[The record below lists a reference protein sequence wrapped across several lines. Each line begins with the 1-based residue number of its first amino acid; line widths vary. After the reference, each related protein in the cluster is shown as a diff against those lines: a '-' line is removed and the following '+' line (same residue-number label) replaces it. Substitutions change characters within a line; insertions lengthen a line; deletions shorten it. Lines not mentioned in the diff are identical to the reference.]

1 MGNKSIQKFFAD
13 QNSVIDL
20 SSLGNAKGAKVS
32 LSGPDMNITTP
43 RGSVI
48 IVNGALYS
56 SIKGNNLAV
65 KFKDKTITG
74 AKILGSV
81 DLKDIQLERIDSS
94 LVDSAQV
101 EKKGNGKRRNKK
113 EEEEL
118 KKQLDDA
125 ENAKKEADKA
135 KEEAEKAKEAAEKA
149 LNEAFEVQNSSKQ
162 IEEMLQNFLADNV
175 AKDNLAQQSD
185 ASQQNTQAKA
195 TQASKQ
201 NDAEKVL
208 PQPINKNTS
217 TGKSNSSKNEENKL
231 DAESVKEPL
240 KVTLA
245 LAAESNSGSKD
256 DSITNFT
263 KPQFVGS
270 TAPNATVII
279 KINGIAVGQAVA
291 DSLGNFTFT
300 APETLT
306 DGTYNLEAEAKTAD
320 GSGSAKLVITI
331 DSVTDKPT
339 FELSP
344 ESSVSGHKGLT
355 PTLTPSIVGTA
366 EENAKVDIYVDNKL
380 VASVDVDKDG
390 NWSYEFKDN
399 ELSEGENSIKVV
411 AVDKAGNK
419 NETTDS
425 IITDTIAPE
434 KPTIELD
441 DSSDSG
447 IKNDNITNSTL
458 PTFIGVAEPGSTV
471 SIYLGLKH
479 LGEVIVAKDG
489 TWSYTL
495 TTPLKDGEYNITATA
510 TDIAGHTS
518 ATANLPFTID
528 TRISYF
534 SAEIETT
541 NDSGIVGDN
550 VTNNT
555 RPTFTGKT
563 EPNAIISVINSETG
577 EEVIFKAN
585 DKGEWTFNF
594 TSDSVEGI
602 NNLTFTVEDV
612 AGNKKDFS
620 FSYVIDTIAPV
631 PPTVSLE
638 DYVVLPNGIILSGND
653 LPALVGTAEPKS
665 TILLMR
671 DGKLYDSIEVD
682 SNGTWNYQFSNKFLQ
697 GAYDIEII
705 SQDAAGNKSSTVKY
719 SFTIQ
724 TEVVPPKAELD
735 ASDDSGAKGDWIT
748 NKHNALT
755 LLGTADRFATVNIL
769 IDGKTIGVTTADAD
783 GNWNFDISRNLS
795 DNVYKITVESIDPL
809 GRTSSVDYQL
819 TIDSFTPIPTVMLH
833 DSADS
838 GVKGDMITKIN
849 TPLFTGMAEANA
861 KVSIY
866 VDGVLSG
873 EAIAGDDGVW
883 NFQFTTAL
891 SDGSHD
897 VTVKVEDIAGN
908 TASSSAYNFQI
919 VTQTQKPTIE
929 LVNDTGVDNTDHIIN
944 EKNPALTGTAAP
956 YSTVKLYIDGALIAE
971 VRTNKDGRWE
981 YTLKA
986 DQGLVDG
993 DHRITASVEDIA
1005 GNIAHSDPFLISV
1018 DTAISIPIVSLSP
1031 DSDSGI
1037 SDDNLTNI
1045 VKPTLHLK
1053 DIDPDIIS
1061 VQVWDAMSDTQI
1073 GVATQQPDGSWA
1085 YTFTSDLTEGLHQVY
1100 VKVEDIAGNKA
1111 NSAIFDFT
1119 IDTTVSTPVISL
1131 LSKDDTG
1138 VTGDNLTNI
1147 NKPGFAIS
1155 GVDADAH
1162 RVVVQVMHNG
1172 VSEEI
1177 ELSHLNGSW
1186 LFIPGNTWADGSY
1199 TLTVKVEDKAGNTNY
1214 SAPLTVVIDTQ
1225 IAIDGVELVNDSG
1238 VKGDNMTNDDRPH
1251 FRVTVPTDV
1260 NEVRLSIDGGNSWVQ
1275 ATPGVAG
1282 SWEYIWPTDLADG
1295 QYTLTVEATDKAGN
1309 TVTKTIDFAVDTTL
1323 SVPVIVLDSADDTG
1337 IQGDN
1342 MTNSTQPTFALQ
1354 HIDDDAVRV
1363 TVSVEHGGVTTTFD
1377 ATKGTGGWTF
1387 TPPTSWADG
1396 DYTLSVSVEDKA
1408 GNTSHSA
1415 SLTVTVDTQIAIN
1428 NIELVNDS
1436 GIPDDNLTNNVRPHF
1451 QVTVPTD
1458 VNVVRLSIDGGKTWF
1473 NATQSATPGVWDYIW
1488 PDDVADGGYTLTVEA
1503 TDEAGNKATQTLD
1516 FTIDTTLSVPTLSL
1530 DSADDSG
1537 IAGDNITNVK
1547 TPGFTLN
1554 NIDTDV
1560 SRVIVEVMHNGIKQ
1574 EVPLVQTGGQ
1584 WRFAPTSDWADGDY
1598 ILTVKVEDR
1607 AGNVKQSAPLTVTV
1621 DTHIA
1626 IDRIELVNDSGIP
1639 GDNLTNEAR
1648 PHFQVTVPADV
1659 NGVRLSIDGG
1669 KTWFDATQSATS
1681 GVWDYTWL
1689 TNVANGPH
1697 TLMVEASDKAGNKT
1711 TQKLD
1716 FTIDTI
1722 LSEPTITLDSADDSA
1737 AGDNIT
1743 NVKMPGFTLGNIDA
1757 DVTKVVVTVAHDG
1770 KNQQIELIKNGGVWR
1785 FTPGAAWTDGDYT
1798 LTVKVEDKAGNTN
1811 YSAPLTVTIDTQTS
1825 IDRIELLNDTGIVG
1839 DNLTNEARPQFHITV
1854 PTDVNSVQL
1863 SLDGGINW
1871 VNATLTSDGVWEYIW
1886 PTDLVENTYTLTVKA
1901 TDVAGNTATETL
1913 NFIIDTTL
1921 STPTITLDSADDSGT
1936 ANDNKTN
1943 VKTPGFIIGGID
1955 SDVTQVVVQVM
1966 RDGHSEEVE
1975 LTQTN
1980 GQWRFVPGSA
1990 WTDGDY
1996 TLTVTVKDEAGNI
2009 RHSAPLT
2016 VTIDTQIT
2024 IDHIELVNDSGIP
2037 DDNLTNNV
2045 RPHFQVTVPTDV
2057 NVVRLSIDGGKTWFN
2072 ATQSATPGV
2081 WDYTWLADVGEGKH
2095 TLTVE
2100 ATDKAG
2106 NKTTQQLDFIID
2118 TLLSEPTIV
2127 LDNTD
2132 DSGTKGD
2139 HLTNVNKPTF
2149 LLGNID
2155 ADARYVTVEV
2165 QHGGTKEVLTATKD
2179 ATGNWSVTPTGTWA
2193 DGDYT
2198 LTVRVEDEAGNEKH
2212 SASLTVTVDTQIT
2225 IDVIELVN
2233 DNGIPGDN
2241 MTNDAHPQFR
2251 VTVPGDVNEVS
2262 LSIDGGVT
2270 WVKATQSAT
2279 PGVWNYTWPGTVPDG
2294 DYTLNV
2300 KATDNAGNTVTE
2312 TLHFTIDTT
2321 LSTPVIVLDSADDS
2335 GVHGDNMTNHTQ
2347 PTFALQHIDD
2357 DAVRVTVSV
2366 EHGGVT
2372 TTFDATKD
2380 AGGWTF
2386 TPTGAWA
2393 DGDYTLSVS
2402 VEDKAGNT
2410 SHSASLTVTVDTQIA
2425 INNIELVNDSGIPDD
2440 NLTNNVRPHFQ
2451 VTVPTD
2457 VNVVRLSIDGGKTW
2471 FNATQS
2477 ATPGV
2482 WDYIWPDDVA
2492 DGGYTLTVEATDEA
2506 GNKATQTLDFTI
2518 DTTLSVPTLSLDSAD
2533 DSGIAGDNITNVK
2546 TPGFT
2551 LNNIDTDVSRVIVEV
2566 MHNGIKQE
2574 VPLVQTGGQW
2584 RFAPTS
2590 DWADGDYIL
2599 TVKVEDRAGNV
2610 KQSAPLTVTVDTHIA
2625 IDRIELVNDSGIPGD
2640 NLTNEARPHFQVT
2653 VPADVNGV
2661 RLSIDGGKTWFDA
2674 TQSATSGVW
2683 DYTWLTNVANG
2694 PHTLMVEA
2702 SDKAGN
2708 KTTQKLDFTIDTIL
2722 SEPTITLDSADDSAA
2737 GDNITNVKMPGFTL
2751 GNIDADVT
2759 KVVVTVAH
2767 DGKNQQIEL
2776 IKNGGVWRFTPGAA
2790 WTDGDYTLT
2799 VKVED
2804 KAGNTNYSAPLTVTI
2819 DTQTSIDRI
2828 ELLNDTGIVGDNL
2841 TNEARPQ
2848 FHITVPT
2855 DVNSVQLSLDGGINW
2870 VNATLTSDGVWE
2882 YIWPTDLVENTY
2894 TLTVKATDVA
2904 GNTATE
2910 TLNFIIDTTLST
2922 PTITLDSADDSG
2934 TANDNKTNVK
2944 TPGFII
2950 GGIDSDVTQ
2959 VVVQV
2964 MRDGHSEEVELTQTN
2979 GQWRFVPGSAWT
2991 DGDYTLTV
2999 TVKDEAGNIRHS
3011 APLTVTIDTQITI
3024 DHIEL
3029 VNDSGIPDDNLTNN
3043 VRPHFQVTVP
3053 TDVNVVRLS
3062 IDGGKTW
3069 FNATQSATPGV
3080 WDYTWLADVGEGKH
3094 TLTVEATDKAGNK
3107 TTQQLDF
3114 IIDTLL
3120 SEPTIVLDNTDD
3132 SGTKGDNLTN
3142 VNKPTF
3148 LLGNIDADARYV
3160 TVEVQHGGT
3169 KEVLTATKGATGIWS
3184 VTPTGT
3190 WADGDYT
3197 LTVRV
3202 EDDAGNVK
3210 YSAPLTV
3217 TVDTQIT
3224 IDVIELV
3231 NDNGIPGDNLTNDVR
3246 PHFRVTVPGDV
3257 NEVRLSID
3265 GGNTWVR
3272 ATQGTAGIW
3281 DYTWPKDVTDGL
3293 HTLTVEATDK
3303 AGNKTTQTLDFTID
3317 TRLSTPTIAMDSR
3330 DDTGAIGDHITSV
3343 KRPGFTIGNIDA
3355 DAHSV
3360 ILRITQG
3367 GNSQEVTLTQVGGQW
3382 RFTPDADWADGSYT
3396 LTVEVTDNAG
3406 NVRQSTPLVVTVDTQ
3421 TSITDITLVND
3432 HGVPDDNL
3440 TNSTRPQFE
3449 ITVPADV
3456 NSVQLS
3462 IDGGANWVSAT
3473 QGIEG
3478 VWGYTWPTDMGDG
3491 KHTLTVMVTDRAGN
3505 TATQTLEFFI
3515 DTRLSTPTI
3524 ALDSTDDTGT
3534 PGDDMTNRTRPTFIL
3549 QNIDSDVI
3557 NVTVSVTHNGTTTSF
3572 TATQGAGG
3580 WSFTPPA
3587 PWGDGDYTLTVTV
3600 EDRAGN
3606 TRPSTPLTVTVD
3618 TQIAIDRI
3626 ELVNDSG
3633 VPGDNVT
3640 KHVRPQFQISVPDDV
3655 EKVLLSIDGGTTWVT
3670 AIKSSTAGIWDY
3682 TWPTDMPEGQHT
3694 LTVEVTDGAG
3704 NKMTETLNFTID
3716 ITLLT
3721 PTIELAPD
3729 QDTGQNKNDNL
3740 TSVTQPVF
3748 VLGSI
3753 DKDVRH
3759 VELSIEHN
3767 GTFKTVVL
3775 TESADGWRYRPDSA
3789 LADGSY
3795 TFTVTVTDVAGN
3807 QQTSAPLKVTIDG
3820 TLTTPVIELA
3830 AGEDSGTVGDR
3841 LTNHDRPVFDIHQVD
3856 SDVTRVMV
3864 KVTYNGKTHEEA
3876 AVFTNGQWRFTPS
3889 ASWADGSYQLAVVV
3903 EDLAGNVKES
3913 APFEVRI
3920 DTTTTINNI
3929 VLLND
3934 TGVQNDQLTNVA
3946 KPSFRIDVPGDVVQ
3960 VRVTLDGGAN
3970 WNVIRKNA
3978 DGQWIFDSPN
3988 TLVDGTYTL
3997 RVEAT
4002 DEAGNIANKDLVFNI
4017 DTNIQVPTIA
4027 LDAGQDTGANTAD
4040 NITNISRPTFTIGNV
4055 DPDVIKVVVTIDG
4068 HDYNATKV
4076 GAGWQFTPGNAI
4088 PDGSYNI
4095 TVTVE
4100 DKAGNTATSK
4110 PLPVVIDTTAEIES
4124 VTLVTDSGDSDVDNI
4139 TKVDKPQFSIVTA
4152 DDITHVRVKIDNA
4165 ANWIELTKGGDGRWI
4180 FNVGSALPDG
4190 QHTLLVDVTDI
4201 AGNVAQETLQFTID
4215 TTLREPTIVLDPTHD
4230 TGDDTN
4236 DNLTRINK
4244 PVFIIGNVDNDVSHI
4259 VVHIDGRDY
4268 TIENTGGNLT
4278 FTPDQPLSDGQHTIS
4293 VTVTDIAG
4301 NTKTSAELRI
4311 EIDTQVQIDSVTLTT
4326 DSGVN
4331 DHDNVTNATRPS
4343 FEIATPDDVTSVL
4356 VSFDGVNW
4364 TPISKNAAGQ
4374 WEFTAGS
4381 ALPDGHYTLHVQAT
4395 DRAGNTA
4402 NSTLGFT
4409 VDTQIDGLS
4418 VVMLDDAGKD
4428 STDGITNITSPRFEI
4443 SAREPLQSV
4452 TVILNGKSS
4461 TLTQGAGNKWLFTPD
4476 TPLVDGTYKIEI
4488 VAEDIAGN
4496 KISKEVSFTIDT
4508 IVSDPSIDLLDADD
4522 TGESAVDN
4530 ITSVTTPRFVIGN
4543 VPADIDTVVIRI
4555 NGVSYS
4561 VTANGNNLWEFQVPV
4576 ALNDG
4581 VYEAVVVFRDIAGN
4595 TSETKLP
4602 FTIDTTTSVSVRM
4615 EPASDTGNSNSDN
4628 LTNKQNPKFEG
4639 TAEPNA
4645 KLVITI
4651 VDDKSGREVLK
4662 QTITVGADGNWSV
4675 TPNILPDGMYTINV
4689 VATDVAGNTAQTQE
4703 RFTIDTVT
4711 IDPTIRLSDPSI
4723 DDQHEAT
4730 SLRPEFK
4737 GFAEAFST
4745 IMIQWDG
4752 KVVGSANANANGE
4765 WSWTPPS
4772 VLAPGSYVVSIVAKD
4787 KAGNESSQVDFPV
4800 VIPVIDV
4807 TPPTIK
4813 LSEESDSGA
4822 LGDFTTNNKT
4832 PTLIGS
4838 TLPNTIVSIYVDGVK
4853 VGEATADT
4861 AGRYTFQLSEM
4872 KDGHYVVQVGI
4883 VNPRDN
4889 SELRS
4894 TAVDVTIDTEVAE
4907 LVWNISG
4914 MHEGGYI
4921 NTVTPEIGGTS
4932 EPNSK
4937 ITIFVNGV
4945 EKAIAYTTGA
4955 GHWGVVLP
4963 ALGND
4968 GNYELTFKVEDVAG
4982 NIREFGPQNVIL
4994 DTVISPLTVVLR
5006 EADDSGK
5013 VGDWITNKS
5022 HVTIDGTA
5030 EAGSTLTIRNPQGV
5044 VIATLVVGNDG
5055 RWSAELDLREGS
5067 NAFVVVSE
5075 DKAGNSQQKEILIE
5089 HDTQI
5094 EISDISLSRD
5104 TNSGDKYDLITN
5116 NKSPVLVAMT
5126 DPGATV
5132 QVYINGVLQGTVEAS
5147 SSGNIS
5153 YTMPANSADGEY
5165 QVQFVATDTAGNRV
5179 ESAITTVT
5187 IDSQIAVFDID
5198 EDSLP
5203 ALSNNRAL
5211 SVSGVGE
5218 AGSQVSIFV
5227 DGKLV
5232 NVVMVEADGTWRAPI
5247 LLQDDGTFNIH
5258 FSITDV
5264 AGNTEVSKDYS
5275 VDVDSSTDFPTLN
5288 LEDASNSGSLDD
5300 LITNHNKP
5308 VLVGTAEAG
5317 ATIHIY
5323 VDEKIVANVLVLED
5337 GTWSYQFDNA
5347 LKDGEYS
5354 IRVVAEDPA
5363 GNTAESPRL
5372 LVTIDTSTFIDNP
5385 AMVAGSDNGIFS
5397 NDSITSQTRPTFS
5410 IFGEMNQSVQIFID
5424 GVLVDT
5430 ITVTDRNQVY
5440 RPESPLGDGSHSI
5453 YYVITD
5459 KAGNTAT
5466 SKTLNFTIDTF
5477 NTTPV
5482 AIDSIGGQT
5491 LAEMTGSDGKI
5502 YITDTTRNLLFSGSA
5517 EPNSKIEI
5525 IINGLNVGEVWVNEK
5540 GHWQMPVNPLYF
5552 TEGQL
5557 DITVKSTDRAGNVNQ
5572 EKYSIWVDTHIKV
5585 FTSELDD
5592 NKSSSKTEWWSNSD
5606 LITMRGT
5613 GEIGATVSL
5622 IVAGVTL
5629 ATAVVA
5635 ATGRWELSTDKLPEG
5650 TYDISLVIEDSAGN
5664 RWEDVRE
5671 IFIDRTPPNAPVVTY
5686 SDIVNDLIIMQG
5698 TAEAKSQL
5706 IITDSEGNTYTLTVP
5721 DNGKWSMAI
5730 PYPSEGKFTITSVD
5744 AIGNRSDDVPLDIM
5758 KEVPVISLSP
5768 DSDSGTVGDNITRDK
5783 QPTFIIGNLESDVV
5797 VVQVDINGTV
5807 YNAEKN
5813 ADGVWFFTPGT
5824 PLADGSYTI
5833 SVIAS
5838 DAAGNQKNSLP
5849 ITVTIDSTLT
5859 VPEIALA
5866 AGEDNGAS
5874 DSDNVTNHTQPK
5886 FTLQHIDADVT
5897 GVTVN
5902 VTHNGVT
5909 DIYQATQGADGWTFT
5924 PPAAWNDG
5932 NYTLS
5937 VTVVDRAGNS
5947 QQSASLAVTVDST
5960 VTVTADSQHD
5970 DASDD
5975 ATATA
5980 VTPPESE
5987 TVNAE
5992 SATHLRTEP
6001 SAAEESVVK
6010 VTAYSITLLN
6020 ADSGDEIDRS
6030 ISQTPSFEIS
6040 VPENIVNVS
6049 IMFEGEEFT
6058 LPITNQKAIFEV
6070 PLSLEDGEY
6079 TMDVKFIDKDN
6090 DFLIKEKT
6098 FSVDHSS
6105 ADIVNAMNVR
6115 GKTEDD
6121 INDSPS
6127 TSSVGHNNN
6136 GAIDVFAVNEV
6147 TLPVDNQEEHA

>member
-344 ESSVSGHKGLT
+344 ESTVSGHKGLT

-2127 LDNTD
+2127 LDSTD

-2425 INNIELVNDSGIPDD
+2425 INN
-2440 NLTNNVRPHFQ
+2440 
-2451 VTVPTD
+2451 
-2457 VNVVRLSIDGGKTW
+2457 
-2471 FNATQS
+2471 
-2477 ATPGV
+2477 
-2482 WDYIWPDDVA
+2482 
-2492 DGGYTLTVEATDEA
+2492 
-2506 GNKATQTLDFTI
+2506 
-2518 DTTLSVPTLSLDSAD
+2518 
-2533 DSGIAGDNITNVK
+2533 
-2546 TPGFT
+2546 
-2551 LNNIDTDVSRVIVEV
+2551 
-2566 MHNGIKQE
+2566 
-2574 VPLVQTGGQW
+2574 
-2584 RFAPTS
+2584 
-2590 DWADGDYIL
+2590 
-2599 TVKVEDRAGNV
+2599 
-2610 KQSAPLTVTVDTHIA
+2610 
-2625 IDRIELVNDSGIPGD
+2625 
-2640 NLTNEARPHFQVT
+2640 
-2653 VPADVNGV
+2653 
-2661 RLSIDGGKTWFDA
+2661 
-2674 TQSATSGVW
+2674 
-2683 DYTWLTNVANG
+2683 
-2694 PHTLMVEA
+2694 
-2702 SDKAGN
+2702 
-2708 KTTQKLDFTIDTIL
+2708 
-2722 SEPTITLDSADDSAA
+2722 
-2737 GDNITNVKMPGFTL
+2737 
-2751 GNIDADVT
+2751 
-2759 KVVVTVAH
+2759 
-2767 DGKNQQIEL
+2767 
-2776 IKNGGVWRFTPGAA
+2776 
-2790 WTDGDYTLT
+2790 
-2799 VKVED
+2799 
-2804 KAGNTNYSAPLTVTI
+2804 
-2819 DTQTSIDRI
+2819 
-2828 ELLNDTGIVGDNL
+2828 
-2841 TNEARPQ
+2841 
-2848 FHITVPT
+2848 
-2855 DVNSVQLSLDGGINW
+2855 
-2870 VNATLTSDGVWE
+2870 
-2882 YIWPTDLVENTY
+2882 
-2894 TLTVKATDVA
+2894 
-2904 GNTATE
+2904 
-2910 TLNFIIDTTLST
+2910 
-2922 PTITLDSADDSG
+2922 
-2934 TANDNKTNVK
+2934 
-2944 TPGFII
+2944 
-2950 GGIDSDVTQ
+2950 
-2959 VVVQV
+2959 
-2964 MRDGHSEEVELTQTN
+2964 
-2979 GQWRFVPGSAWT
+2979 
-2991 DGDYTLTV
+2991 
-2999 TVKDEAGNIRHS
+2999 
-3011 APLTVTIDTQITI
+3011 
-3024 DHIEL
+3024 IEL

-4268 TIENTGGNLT
+4268 TIENTGENLT

-4555 NGVSYS
+4555 NGVSYP

>member
-2127 LDNTD
+2127 LDSTD

-2165 QHGGTKEVLTATKD
+2165 QHDGTKEVLTATKD

-2482 WDYIWPDDVA
+2482 WDY
-2492 DGGYTLTVEATDEA
+2492 
-2506 GNKATQTLDFTI
+2506 
-2518 DTTLSVPTLSLDSAD
+2518 
-2533 DSGIAGDNITNVK
+2533 
-2546 TPGFT
+2546 
-2551 LNNIDTDVSRVIVEV
+2551 
-2566 MHNGIKQE
+2566 
-2574 VPLVQTGGQW
+2574 
-2584 RFAPTS
+2584 
-2590 DWADGDYIL
+2590 
-2599 TVKVEDRAGNV
+2599 
-2610 KQSAPLTVTVDTHIA
+2610 
-2625 IDRIELVNDSGIPGD
+2625 
-2640 NLTNEARPHFQVT
+2640 
-2653 VPADVNGV
+2653 
-2661 RLSIDGGKTWFDA
+2661 
-2674 TQSATSGVW
+2674 
-2683 DYTWLTNVANG
+2683 
-2694 PHTLMVEA
+2694 
-2702 SDKAGN
+2702 
-2708 KTTQKLDFTIDTIL
+2708 
-2722 SEPTITLDSADDSAA
+2722 
-2737 GDNITNVKMPGFTL
+2737 
-2751 GNIDADVT
+2751 
-2759 KVVVTVAH
+2759 
-2767 DGKNQQIEL
+2767 
-2776 IKNGGVWRFTPGAA
+2776 
-2790 WTDGDYTLT
+2790 
-2799 VKVED
+2799 
-2804 KAGNTNYSAPLTVTI
+2804 
-2819 DTQTSIDRI
+2819 
-2828 ELLNDTGIVGDNL
+2828 
-2841 TNEARPQ
+2841 
-2848 FHITVPT
+2848 
-2855 DVNSVQLSLDGGINW
+2855 
-2870 VNATLTSDGVWE
+2870 
-2882 YIWPTDLVENTY
+2882 
-2894 TLTVKATDVA
+2894 
-2904 GNTATE
+2904 
-2910 TLNFIIDTTLST
+2910 
-2922 PTITLDSADDSG
+2922 
-2934 TANDNKTNVK
+2934 
-2944 TPGFII
+2944 
-2950 GGIDSDVTQ
+2950 
-2959 VVVQV
+2959 
-2964 MRDGHSEEVELTQTN
+2964 
-2979 GQWRFVPGSAWT
+2979 
-2991 DGDYTLTV
+2991 
-2999 TVKDEAGNIRHS
+2999 
-3011 APLTVTIDTQITI
+3011 
-3024 DHIEL
+3024 
-3029 VNDSGIPDDNLTNN
+3029 
-3043 VRPHFQVTVP
+3043 
-3053 TDVNVVRLS
+3053 
-3062 IDGGKTW
+3062 
-3069 FNATQSATPGV
+3069 
-3080 WDYTWLADVGEGKH
+3080 TWLADVGEGKH

-3142 VNKPTF
+3142 VDKPTF

-4555 NGVSYS
+4555 NGVSYP

-4651 VDDKSGREVLK
+4651 VDDESGREVLK

>member
-162 IEEMLQNFLADNV
+162 MEEMLQEFLADNV

-425 IITDTIAPE
+425 IITDTIPPE

-541 NDSGIVGDN
+541 DDSGIVGDN

-577 EEVIFKAN
+577 EEVVFKAN
-585 DKGEWTFNF
+585 DQGEWTFNF

-620 FSYVIDTIAPV
+620 FSYVIDTIAPL

-956 YSTVKLYIDGALIAE
+956 YSTVKLYVDGALIAE

-1061 VQVWDAMSDTQI
+1061 VQVWDAASDTQI

-1111 NSAIFDFT
+1111 NSAVFDFT

-1177 ELSHLNGSW
+1177 ELSHHNGSW
-1186 LFIPGNTWADGSY
+1186 LFTPGNTWADGSY

-1323 SVPVIVLDSADDTG
+1323 STPVIVLDSADDTG
-1337 IQGDN
+1337 VQGDN
-1342 MTNSTQPTFALQ
+1342 MTNRTQPTFNLQ

-1377 ATKGTGGWTF
+1377 ATKDAGGWTF
-1387 TPPTSWADG
+1387 TPPTSWGAG

-1458 VNVVRLSIDGGKTWF
+1458 VNEVRLSIDGGKTWVT
-1473 NATQSATPGVWDYIW
+1473 AALKAAGVWDYIW

-1503 TDEAGNKATQTLD
+1503 TDEAGNKTTQTLD

-1560 SRVIVEVMHNGIKQ
+1560 SRVTVEVMHNGIKQ

-1639 GDNLTNEAR
+1639 DDNLTNEAR

-1669 KTWFDATQSATS
+1669 KTWFDATQSGTS

-1716 FTIDTI
+1716 FIIDTL

-1886 PTDLVENTYTLTVKA
+1886 PTELVENTYTLTVKA

-2016 VTIDTQIT
+2016 VTIDTQIA

-2037 DDNLTNNV
+2037 NDNLTNNV
-2045 RPHFQVTVPTDV
+2045 RPQFQVTVPTDV

-2072 ATQSATPGV
+2072 ATQSSTSGV

-2106 NKTTQQLDFIID
+2106 NKATQQLEFTID
-2118 TLLSEPTIV
+2118 TLLSEPTI
-2127 LDNTD
+2127 
-2132 DSGTKGD
+2132 
-2139 HLTNVNKPTF
+2139 
-2149 LLGNID
+2149 
-2155 ADARYVTVEV
+2155 A
-2165 QHGGTKEVLTATKD
+2165 
-2179 ATGNWSVTPTGTWA
+2179 
-2193 DGDYT
+2193 
-2198 LTVRVEDEAGNEKH
+2198 
-2212 SASLTVTVDTQIT
+2212 
-2225 IDVIELVN
+2225 
-2233 DNGIPGDN
+2233 
-2241 MTNDAHPQFR
+2241 
-2251 VTVPGDVNEVS
+2251 
-2262 LSIDGGVT
+2262 
-2270 WVKATQSAT
+2270 
-2279 PGVWNYTWPGTVPDG
+2279 
-2294 DYTLNV
+2294 
-2300 KATDNAGNTVTE
+2300 
-2312 TLHFTIDTT
+2312 
-2321 LSTPVIVLDSADDS
+2321 LDS
-2335 GVHGDNMTNHTQ
+2335 
-2347 PTFALQHIDD
+2347 
-2357 DAVRVTVSV
+2357 
-2366 EHGGVT
+2366 
-2372 TTFDATKD
+2372 
-2380 AGGWTF
+2380 
-2386 TPTGAWA
+2386 
-2393 DGDYTLSVS
+2393 
-2402 VEDKAGNT
+2402 
-2410 SHSASLTVTVDTQIA
+2410 
-2425 INNIELVNDSGIPDD
+2425 
-2440 NLTNNVRPHFQ
+2440 
-2451 VTVPTD
+2451 
-2457 VNVVRLSIDGGKTW
+2457 
-2471 FNATQS
+2471 
-2477 ATPGV
+2477 
-2482 WDYIWPDDVA
+2482 
-2492 DGGYTLTVEATDEA
+2492 
-2506 GNKATQTLDFTI
+2506 
-2518 DTTLSVPTLSLDSAD
+2518 
-2533 DSGIAGDNITNVK
+2533 
-2546 TPGFT
+2546 
-2551 LNNIDTDVSRVIVEV
+2551 
-2566 MHNGIKQE
+2566 
-2574 VPLVQTGGQW
+2574 
-2584 RFAPTS
+2584 
-2590 DWADGDYIL
+2590 
-2599 TVKVEDRAGNV
+2599 
-2610 KQSAPLTVTVDTHIA
+2610 
-2625 IDRIELVNDSGIPGD
+2625 
-2640 NLTNEARPHFQVT
+2640 
-2653 VPADVNGV
+2653 
-2661 RLSIDGGKTWFDA
+2661 
-2674 TQSATSGVW
+2674 
-2683 DYTWLTNVANG
+2683 
-2694 PHTLMVEA
+2694 
-2702 SDKAGN
+2702 
-2708 KTTQKLDFTIDTIL
+2708 
-2722 SEPTITLDSADDSAA
+2722 
-2737 GDNITNVKMPGFTL
+2737 
-2751 GNIDADVT
+2751 
-2759 KVVVTVAH
+2759 
-2767 DGKNQQIEL
+2767 
-2776 IKNGGVWRFTPGAA
+2776 
-2790 WTDGDYTLT
+2790 
-2799 VKVED
+2799 
-2804 KAGNTNYSAPLTVTI
+2804 
-2819 DTQTSIDRI
+2819 
-2828 ELLNDTGIVGDNL
+2828 
-2841 TNEARPQ
+2841 
-2848 FHITVPT
+2848 
-2855 DVNSVQLSLDGGINW
+2855 
-2870 VNATLTSDGVWE
+2870 
-2882 YIWPTDLVENTY
+2882 
-2894 TLTVKATDVA
+2894 
-2904 GNTATE
+2904 
-2910 TLNFIIDTTLST
+2910 
-2922 PTITLDSADDSG
+2922 
-2934 TANDNKTNVK
+2934 
-2944 TPGFII
+2944 
-2950 GGIDSDVTQ
+2950 
-2959 VVVQV
+2959 
-2964 MRDGHSEEVELTQTN
+2964 
-2979 GQWRFVPGSAWT
+2979 
-2991 DGDYTLTV
+2991 
-2999 TVKDEAGNIRHS
+2999 
-3011 APLTVTIDTQITI
+3011 
-3024 DHIEL
+3024 
-3029 VNDSGIPDDNLTNN
+3029 
-3043 VRPHFQVTVP
+3043 
-3053 TDVNVVRLS
+3053 
-3062 IDGGKTW
+3062 
-3069 FNATQSATPGV
+3069 
-3080 WDYTWLADVGEGKH
+3080 
-3094 TLTVEATDKAGNK
+3094 
-3107 TTQQLDF
+3107 
-3114 IIDTLL
+3114 
-3120 SEPTIVLDNTDD
+3120 TDD

-3148 LLGNIDADARYV
+3148 ILGNIDADARYV

-3224 IDVIELV
+3224 IDDIELV

-3317 TRLSTPTIAMDSR
+3317 TRLSTPTITMDSR

-3343 KRPGFTIGNIDA
+3343 KTPGFTIGNIDA

-3367 GNSQEVTLTQVGGQW
+3367 SNSQEVKLTQVGGQW

-3396 LTVEVTDNAG
+3396 LTVEVQDNAG
-3406 NVRQSTPLVVTVDTQ
+3406 NVRQSTPLIVTVDTQ

-3462 IDGGANWVSAT
+3462 IDGGANWVSAA

-3618 TQIAIDRI
+3618 TQIAIDHI

-3775 TESADGWRYRPDSA
+3775 TESADGWRYRPDAA

-3841 LTNHDRPVFDIHQVD
+3841 LTNHDRPVFDIRQVD

-3913 APFEVRI
+3913 APLEVRI

-3946 KPSFRIDVPGDVVQ
+3946 KPSFRIDVPGDVIQ

-3978 DGQWIFDSPN
+3978 DGQWIFESPN
-3988 TLVDGTYTL
+3988 TLGDGTHTL

-4068 HDYNATKV
+4068 HNYNATKV

-4190 QHTLLVDVTDI
+4190 KHTLLVDVTDI

-4301 NTKTSAELRI
+4301 NTKTSAELQI

-4374 WEFTAGS
+4374 WQFTAGS

-4530 ITSVTTPRFVIGN
+4530 ITSVTKPRFVIGN

-4555 NGVSYS
+4555 NGVSYP

-4615 EPASDTGNSNSDN
+4615 EPASDTGSSNSDN

-4662 QTITVGADGNWSV
+4662 HTITVGADGNWSV

-4723 DDQHEAT
+4723 DDQYEAT

-4737 GFAEAFST
+4737 GLAEAFST

-4832 PTLIGS
+4832 PTLVGN
-4838 TLPNTIVSIYVDGVK
+4838 TLPNAIVSIYVDGVK

-5075 DKAGNSQQKEILIE
+5075 DKAGNSQQKDILIE

-5187 IDSQIAVFDID
+5187 IDSKIAVFDID

-5247 LLQDDGTFNIH
+5247 LLQDDGKFNIH

-5300 LITNHNKP
+5300 LITSHNKP

-5385 AMVAGSDNGIFS
+5385 VMMAGSDNGIFS
-5397 NDSITSQTRPTFS
+5397 NDSITSQTRPAFS

-5525 IINGLNVGEVWVNEK
+5525 IINGLNVGEVWVNDK

-5572 EKYSIWVDTHIKV
+5572 EKYSIWVDTHIQV

-5592 NKSSSKTEWWSNSD
+5592 NKSSTKTDWWSNSST
-5606 LITMRGT
+5606 ITMRGM

-5635 ATGRWELSTDKLPEG
+5635 ANGQWELSTDRLPEG
-5650 TYDISLVIEDSAGN
+5650 KYDITLSIEDNAGN
-5664 RWEDVRE
+5664 RKEEVHE

-5706 IITDSEGNTYTLTVP
+5706 IITDSNGNTYTLTVP

-5758 KEVPVISLSP
+5758 KETPVISLSP
-5768 DSDSGTVGDNITRDK
+5768 DSDSGTAGDNITRDN

-5874 DSDNVTNHTQPK
+5874 DSDNVTNHNHTQPK

-5947 QQSASLAVTVDST
+5947 QQSASLEVTVDST

-5992 SATHLRTEP
+5992 SATHLRTVP

-6010 VTAYSITLLN
+6010 ETAYSITLLN

-6049 IMFEGEEFT
+6049 VMFEGEEFT

-6079 TMDVKFIDKDN
+6079 TMDVKFIDKDD

-6105 ADIVNAMNVR
+6105 ADIVNAMNAR

>member
-291 DSLGNFTFT
+291 DSLGNFTFI

-425 IITDTIAPE
+425 IITDTIPPE

-638 DYVVLPNGIILSGND
+638 DFVVLPNGIILSGND

-1037 SDDNLTNI
+1037 ADDNLTNI

-1061 VQVWDAMSDTQI
+1061 VQVWDAASDTQI

-1111 NSAIFDFT
+1111 NSAVFDFT

-1186 LFIPGNTWADGSY
+1186 LFTPGNTWADGSY

-1377 ATKGTGGWTF
+1377 ATKGTGGWSF
-1387 TPPTSWADG
+1387 TPTGAWADG

-1436 GIPDDNLTNNVRPHF
+1436 GIPNDNLTNNVRPHF

-1473 NATQSATPGVWDYIW
+1473 NATQSATPGAWDYIW

-1503 TDEAGNKATQTLD
+1503 TDKAGNKTTQELD

-1639 GDNLTNEAR
+1639 DDNLTNEAR

-2016 VTIDTQIT
+2016 VTIDTQIA

-2037 DDNLTNNV
+2037 NDNLTNEA

-2106 NKTTQQLDFIID
+2106 NKTTQQLDFIVD

-2127 LDNTD
+2127 LDSTD

-2139 HLTNVNKPTF
+2139 NLTNVNKPTF

-2321 LSTPVIVLDSADDS
+2321 LSTPVIVLDSADDT
-2335 GVHGDNMTNHTQ
+2335 GIQGDNMTNRTQ
-2347 PTFALQHIDD
+2347 PTFNLQHIDD

-2372 TTFDATKD
+2372 TTFDATKGV
-2380 AGGWTF
+2380 GGWTF
-2386 TPTGAWA
+2386 TPPTSWGA
-2393 DGDYTLSVS
+2393 GDYTLSVS

-2451 VTVPTD
+2451 VKVPTD
-2457 VNVVRLSIDGGKTW
+2457 VN
-2471 FNATQS
+2471 
-2477 ATPGV
+2477 
-2482 WDYIWPDDVA
+2482 
-2492 DGGYTLTVEATDEA
+2492 E
-2506 GNKATQTLDFTI
+2506 
-2518 DTTLSVPTLSLDSAD
+2518 
-2533 DSGIAGDNITNVK
+2533 
-2546 TPGFT
+2546 
-2551 LNNIDTDVSRVIVEV
+2551 
-2566 MHNGIKQE
+2566 
-2574 VPLVQTGGQW
+2574 
-2584 RFAPTS
+2584 
-2590 DWADGDYIL
+2590 
-2599 TVKVEDRAGNV
+2599 
-2610 KQSAPLTVTVDTHIA
+2610 
-2625 IDRIELVNDSGIPGD
+2625 
-2640 NLTNEARPHFQVT
+2640 
-2653 VPADVNGV
+2653 
-2661 RLSIDGGKTWFDA
+2661 
-2674 TQSATSGVW
+2674 
-2683 DYTWLTNVANG
+2683 
-2694 PHTLMVEA
+2694 
-2702 SDKAGN
+2702 
-2708 KTTQKLDFTIDTIL
+2708 
-2722 SEPTITLDSADDSAA
+2722 
-2737 GDNITNVKMPGFTL
+2737 
-2751 GNIDADVT
+2751 
-2759 KVVVTVAH
+2759 
-2767 DGKNQQIEL
+2767 
-2776 IKNGGVWRFTPGAA
+2776 
-2790 WTDGDYTLT
+2790 
-2799 VKVED
+2799 
-2804 KAGNTNYSAPLTVTI
+2804 
-2819 DTQTSIDRI
+2819 
-2828 ELLNDTGIVGDNL
+2828 
-2841 TNEARPQ
+2841 
-2848 FHITVPT
+2848 
-2855 DVNSVQLSLDGGINW
+2855 
-2870 VNATLTSDGVWE
+2870 
-2882 YIWPTDLVENTY
+2882 
-2894 TLTVKATDVA
+2894 
-2904 GNTATE
+2904 
-2910 TLNFIIDTTLST
+2910 
-2922 PTITLDSADDSG
+2922 
-2934 TANDNKTNVK
+2934 
-2944 TPGFII
+2944 
-2950 GGIDSDVTQ
+2950 
-2959 VVVQV
+2959 
-2964 MRDGHSEEVELTQTN
+2964 
-2979 GQWRFVPGSAWT
+2979 
-2991 DGDYTLTV
+2991 
-2999 TVKDEAGNIRHS
+2999 
-3011 APLTVTIDTQITI
+3011 
-3024 DHIEL
+3024 
-3029 VNDSGIPDDNLTNN
+3029 
-3043 VRPHFQVTVP
+3043 
-3053 TDVNVVRLS
+3053 VRLS

-3094 TLTVEATDKAGNK
+3094 TLTVEATDKAGNQ
-3107 TTQQLDF
+3107 TTQKLDF

-3120 SEPTIVLDNTDD
+3120 SEPTIVLDSTDD

-3142 VNKPTF
+3142 ANKPTF
-3148 LLGNIDADARYV
+3148 ILGNIDADARYV

-3272 ATQGTAGIW
+3272 ATQGTAGTW

-3343 KRPGFTIGNIDA
+3343 KRPGFTIGNIDS
-3355 DAHSV
+3355 DAQSV

-3406 NVRQSTPLVVTVDTQ
+3406 NVRQSTPLIVTVDTQ

-3462 IDGGANWVSAT
+3462 IDGGANWVSAA

-3491 KHTLTVMVTDRAGN
+3491 KHILTVMVTDRAGN

-3618 TQIAIDRI
+3618 TQIAIDHI

-3694 LTVEVTDGAG
+3694 LIVEVTDGAG
-3704 NKMTETLNFTID
+3704 NKMTGTLDFTID

-3841 LTNHDRPVFDIHQVD
+3841 LTNHDRPVFDIRQVD

-4190 QHTLLVDVTDI
+4190 KHTLLVDVTDI

-4301 NTKTSAELRI
+4301 NTKTSAELQI

-4476 TPLVDGTYKIEI
+4476 TPLVDGTYKIEV

-4530 ITSVTTPRFVIGN
+4530 ITSVTKPRFVIGN

-4555 NGVSYS
+4555 NGVSYP

-4662 QTITVGADGNWSV
+4662 HTITVGADGNWSV

-4968 GNYELTFKVEDVAG
+4968 GNYVLTFKVEDVAG

-5075 DKAGNSQQKEILIE
+5075 DKAGNSQQKDILIE

-5165 QVQFVATDTAGNRV
+5165 QVQFVAMDTAGNRV

-5300 LITNHNKP
+5300 LITSHNKP

-5525 IINGLNVGEVWVNEK
+5525 IINGLNVGEVWANDK

-5557 DITVKSTDRAGNVNQ
+5557 DINVKSTDRAGNVNQ
-5572 EKYSIWVDTHIKV
+5572 EKYSIWVDTHIQV

-5592 NKSSSKTEWWSNSD
+5592 NKSSSKTDWWSNSST
-5606 LITMRGT
+5606 ITMRGM

-5635 ATGRWELSTDKLPEG
+5635 ANGKWELSTDQLPEG
-5650 TYDISLVIEDSAGN
+5650 KYDITLSIEDNAGN
-5664 RWEDVRE
+5664 RKEEVHE

-5706 IITDSEGNTYTLTVP
+5706 IITDSNGNTYTLTVP

-5859 VPEIALA
+5859 VP
-5866 AGEDNGAS
+5866 
-5874 DSDNVTNHTQPK
+5874 
-5886 FTLQHIDADVT
+5886 
-5897 GVTVN
+5897 
-5902 VTHNGVT
+5902 
-5909 DIYQATQGADGWTFT
+5909 
-5924 PPAAWNDG
+5924 
-5932 NYTLS
+5932 
-5937 VTVVDRAGNS
+5937 
-5947 QQSASLAVTVDST
+5947 
-5960 VTVTADSQHD
+5960 
-5970 DASDD
+5970 
-5975 ATATA
+5975 
-5980 VTPPESE
+5980 
-5987 TVNAE
+5987 
-5992 SATHLRTEP
+5992 
-6001 SAAEESVVK
+6001 
-6010 VTAYSITLLN
+6010 
-6020 ADSGDEIDRS
+6020 
-6030 ISQTPSFEIS
+6030 
-6040 VPENIVNVS
+6040 
-6049 IMFEGEEFT
+6049 
-6058 LPITNQKAIFEV
+6058 
-6070 PLSLEDGEY
+6070 
-6079 TMDVKFIDKDN
+6079 
-6090 DFLIKEKT
+6090 
-6098 FSVDHSS
+6098 
-6105 ADIVNAMNVR
+6105 
-6115 GKTEDD
+6115 
-6121 INDSPS
+6121 
-6127 TSSVGHNNN
+6127 
-6136 GAIDVFAVNEV
+6136 
-6147 TLPVDNQEEHA
+6147 

>member
-118 KKQLDDA
+118 KKQLDEA

-162 IEEMLQNFLADNV
+162 MEEMLQEFLADNV

-270 TAPNATVII
+270 TVPNATVII

-447 IKNDNITNSTL
+447 IKNDSITNSTL

-541 NDSGIVGDN
+541 DDSGIVGDN

-594 TSDSVEGI
+594 TSDSVEGV

-620 FSYVIDTIAPV
+620 FSYVIDTVAPV

-638 DYVVLPNGIILSGND
+638 DFVVLPNGIILSGND

-1037 SDDNLTNI
+1037 ADDNLTNI

-1111 NSAIFDFT
+1111 NSAVFDFT

-1186 LFIPGNTWADGSY
+1186 LFTPGNTWADGSY

-1377 ATKGTGGWTF
+1377 ATKGTGGWSF
-1387 TPPTSWADG
+1387 TPTGAWADG

-1436 GIPDDNLTNNVRPHF
+1436 GIPNDNLTNNVRPHF

-1473 NATQSATPGVWDYIW
+1473 NATQSATPGAWDYIW

-1503 TDEAGNKATQTLD
+1503 TDKAGNKTTQELD

-1560 SRVIVEVMHNGIKQ
+1560 SRVTVEVMHNGIKQ

-1669 KTWFDATQSATS
+1669 KTWFDATQSATP

-1716 FTIDTI
+1716 FIIDTM

-2016 VTIDTQIT
+2016 VTIDTQIA

-2037 DDNLTNNV
+2037 DDNLTN
-2045 RPHFQVTVPTDV
+2045 
-2057 NVVRLSIDGGKTWFN
+2057 
-2072 ATQSATPGV
+2072 
-2081 WDYTWLADVGEGKH
+2081 
-2095 TLTVE
+2095 E
-2100 ATDKAG
+2100 A
-2106 NKTTQQLDFIID
+2106 
-2118 TLLSEPTIV
+2118 
-2127 LDNTD
+2127 
-2132 DSGTKGD
+2132 
-2139 HLTNVNKPTF
+2139 
-2149 LLGNID
+2149 
-2155 ADARYVTVEV
+2155 
-2165 QHGGTKEVLTATKD
+2165 
-2179 ATGNWSVTPTGTWA
+2179 
-2193 DGDYT
+2193 
-2198 LTVRVEDEAGNEKH
+2198 
-2212 SASLTVTVDTQIT
+2212 
-2225 IDVIELVN
+2225 
-2233 DNGIPGDN
+2233 
-2241 MTNDAHPQFR
+2241 
-2251 VTVPGDVNEVS
+2251 
-2262 LSIDGGVT
+2262 
-2270 WVKATQSAT
+2270 
-2279 PGVWNYTWPGTVPDG
+2279 
-2294 DYTLNV
+2294 
-2300 KATDNAGNTVTE
+2300 
-2312 TLHFTIDTT
+2312 
-2321 LSTPVIVLDSADDS
+2321 
-2335 GVHGDNMTNHTQ
+2335 
-2347 PTFALQHIDD
+2347 
-2357 DAVRVTVSV
+2357 
-2366 EHGGVT
+2366 
-2372 TTFDATKD
+2372 
-2380 AGGWTF
+2380 
-2386 TPTGAWA
+2386 
-2393 DGDYTLSVS
+2393 
-2402 VEDKAGNT
+2402 
-2410 SHSASLTVTVDTQIA
+2410 
-2425 INNIELVNDSGIPDD
+2425 
-2440 NLTNNVRPHFQ
+2440 
-2451 VTVPTD
+2451 
-2457 VNVVRLSIDGGKTW
+2457 
-2471 FNATQS
+2471 
-2477 ATPGV
+2477 
-2482 WDYIWPDDVA
+2482 
-2492 DGGYTLTVEATDEA
+2492 
-2506 GNKATQTLDFTI
+2506 
-2518 DTTLSVPTLSLDSAD
+2518 
-2533 DSGIAGDNITNVK
+2533 
-2546 TPGFT
+2546 
-2551 LNNIDTDVSRVIVEV
+2551 
-2566 MHNGIKQE
+2566 
-2574 VPLVQTGGQW
+2574 
-2584 RFAPTS
+2584 
-2590 DWADGDYIL
+2590 
-2599 TVKVEDRAGNV
+2599 
-2610 KQSAPLTVTVDTHIA
+2610 
-2625 IDRIELVNDSGIPGD
+2625 
-2640 NLTNEARPHFQVT
+2640 
-2653 VPADVNGV
+2653 
-2661 RLSIDGGKTWFDA
+2661 
-2674 TQSATSGVW
+2674 
-2683 DYTWLTNVANG
+2683 
-2694 PHTLMVEA
+2694 
-2702 SDKAGN
+2702 
-2708 KTTQKLDFTIDTIL
+2708 
-2722 SEPTITLDSADDSAA
+2722 
-2737 GDNITNVKMPGFTL
+2737 
-2751 GNIDADVT
+2751 
-2759 KVVVTVAH
+2759 
-2767 DGKNQQIEL
+2767 
-2776 IKNGGVWRFTPGAA
+2776 
-2790 WTDGDYTLT
+2790 
-2799 VKVED
+2799 
-2804 KAGNTNYSAPLTVTI
+2804 
-2819 DTQTSIDRI
+2819 
-2828 ELLNDTGIVGDNL
+2828 
-2841 TNEARPQ
+2841 
-2848 FHITVPT
+2848 
-2855 DVNSVQLSLDGGINW
+2855 
-2870 VNATLTSDGVWE
+2870 
-2882 YIWPTDLVENTY
+2882 
-2894 TLTVKATDVA
+2894 
-2904 GNTATE
+2904 
-2910 TLNFIIDTTLST
+2910 
-2922 PTITLDSADDSG
+2922 
-2934 TANDNKTNVK
+2934 
-2944 TPGFII
+2944 
-2950 GGIDSDVTQ
+2950 
-2959 VVVQV
+2959 
-2964 MRDGHSEEVELTQTN
+2964 
-2979 GQWRFVPGSAWT
+2979 
-2991 DGDYTLTV
+2991 
-2999 TVKDEAGNIRHS
+2999 
-3011 APLTVTIDTQITI
+3011 
-3024 DHIEL
+3024 
-3029 VNDSGIPDDNLTNN
+3029 
-3043 VRPHFQVTVP
+3043 RPHFQVTVP

-3169 KEVLTATKGATGIWS
+3169 KEVLTATKDATGNWSVTPTGTWADGDYTLTVRVEDEAGNEKHSASLTVTVDTQITIDAIELVNDNGIPGDNMTNDAHPQFRVTVPGDVNEVSLSIDGGVTWVKATQSATPGVWNYTWPGTVPDGDYTLNVKATDNAGNTVTETLHFTIDTTLSTPVIVLDSADDTGIQGDNMTNRTQPTFNLQHIDDDAVRVTVSVEHGGVTTTFDATKGVGGWTFTPPTSWGAGDYTLSVSVEDKAGNTSHSASLTVTVDTQIAINNIELVNDSGIPDDNLTNNVRPQFQVKVPTDVNEVRLSIDGGKTWFNATQSATPGVWDYTWLADVGEGKHTLTVEATDKAGNQTTQKLDFIIDTLLSEPTIVLDSTDDSGTKGDNLTNANKPTFLLGNIDADARYVTVEVQHGSTKEVLTATKGATGIWS

-3202 EDDAGNVK
+3202 EDEAGNVK

-3224 IDVIELV
+3224 IDAIELV

-3317 TRLSTPTIAMDSR
+3317 TRLSTPTITMDSR

-3343 KRPGFTIGNIDA
+3343 KRPGFTIGNIDS
-3355 DAHSV
+3355 DAQSV

-3406 NVRQSTPLVVTVDTQ
+3406 NVRQSTPLIVTVDTQ

-3462 IDGGANWVSAT
+3462 IDGGANWVSAA

-3491 KHTLTVMVTDRAGN
+3491 KHILTVMVTDRAGN

-3618 TQIAIDRI
+3618 TQIAIDHI

-3694 LTVEVTDGAG
+3694 LIVEVTDGAG
-3704 NKMTETLNFTID
+3704 NKMTGTLDFTID

-3740 TSVTQPVF
+3740 TSVTQPIF

-3841 LTNHDRPVFDIHQVD
+3841 LTNHDRPVFDIRQVD

-3946 KPSFRIDVPGDVVQ
+3946 KPSFRIDVPGDVIQ

-4002 DEAGNIANKDLVFNI
+4002 DQAGNIANKDLVFNI

-4190 QHTLLVDVTDI
+4190 KHTLLVDVTDI

-4301 NTKTSAELRI
+4301 NTKTSAELQI

-4530 ITSVTTPRFVIGN
+4530 ITSVTKPRFVIGN

-4555 NGVSYS
+4555 NGVSYP

-4615 EPASDTGNSNSDN
+4615 EPASDTGSSNSDN

-4662 QTITVGADGNWSV
+4662 HTITVGADGNWSV

-4723 DDQHEAT
+4723 DDQYEAT

-4737 GFAEAFST
+4737 GLAEAFST

-4832 PTLIGS
+4832 PTLVGN
-4838 TLPNTIVSIYVDGVK
+4838 TLPNAIVSIYVDGVK

-4968 GNYELTFKVEDVAG
+4968 GNYVLTFKVEDVAG

-5075 DKAGNSQQKEILIE
+5075 DKAGNSQQKDILIE

-5300 LITNHNKP
+5300 LITSHNKP

-5385 AMVAGSDNGIFS
+5385 VMMAGSDNGIFS
-5397 NDSITSQTRPTFS
+5397 NDSITSQTRPAFS
-5410 IFGEMNQSVQIFID
+5410 IYGEMNQSVQIFID

-5525 IINGLNVGEVWVNEK
+5525 IINGLNVGEVWVNDK

-5572 EKYSIWVDTHIKV
+5572 EKYSIWVDTHIQV

-5592 NKSSSKTEWWSNSD
+5592 NKSSSKTDWWSNSST
-5606 LITMRGT
+5606 ITMRGM

-5635 ATGRWELSTDKLPEG
+5635 ANGQWELSTDQLPEG
-5650 TYDISLVIEDSAGN
+5650 KYDITLSIEDNAGN
-5664 RWEDVRE
+5664 RKEEVHE

-5706 IITDSEGNTYTLTVP
+5706 IITDSNGNTYTLTVP

-5758 KEVPVISLSP
+5758 KETPVISLSP
-5768 DSDSGTVGDNITRDK
+5768 DSDSGTVGDNITRDN

-5866 AGEDNGAS
+5866 AGEGNGAS
-5874 DSDNVTNHTQPK
+5874 DSDNVTNHNHTQPK

-5932 NYTLS
+5932 TYTLS

-5947 QQSASLAVTVDST
+5947 LQSASLEVTVDST

-5992 SATHLRTEP
+5992 SATHLRTVP

-6010 VTAYSITLLN
+6010 ETAYSITLLN

-6049 IMFEGEEFT
+6049 VMFEGEEFT

-6079 TMDVKFIDKDN
+6079 TMDVKFIDKDD

-6105 ADIVNAMNVR
+6105 ADIVNAMNAR

>member
-447 IKNDNITNSTL
+447 IKNDSITNSTL

-541 NDSGIVGDN
+541 DDSGIVGDN

-638 DYVVLPNGIILSGND
+638 DFVVLPNGIILSGND

-1037 SDDNLTNI
+1037 ADDNLTNI

-1061 VQVWDAMSDTQI
+1061 VQVWDAASDTQI

-1111 NSAIFDFT
+1111 NSAVFDFT

-1377 ATKGTGGWTF
+1377 ATKGTGGWSF
-1387 TPPTSWADG
+1387 TPTGAWADG

-1473 NATQSATPGVWDYIW
+1473 NATQSATPGAWDYIW

-1503 TDEAGNKATQTLD
+1503 TDKAGNKTTQELD

-1639 GDNLTNEAR
+1639 DDNLTNEAR

-1697 TLMVEASDKAGNKT
+1697 TLMVEATDKAGNKT

-1785 FTPGAAWTDGDYT
+1785 FTPGAAWTDGNYT

-1871 VNATLTSDGVWEYIW
+1871 VNATLTSDGVWKYIW

-2016 VTIDTQIT
+2016 VTIDTQI
-2024 IDHIELVNDSGIP
+2024 
-2037 DDNLTNNV
+2037 
-2045 RPHFQVTVPTDV
+2045 
-2057 NVVRLSIDGGKTWFN
+2057 
-2072 ATQSATPGV
+2072 A
-2081 WDYTWLADVGEGKH
+2081 
-2095 TLTVE
+2095 
-2100 ATDKAG
+2100 
-2106 NKTTQQLDFIID
+2106 
-2118 TLLSEPTIV
+2118 
-2127 LDNTD
+2127 
-2132 DSGTKGD
+2132 
-2139 HLTNVNKPTF
+2139 
-2149 LLGNID
+2149 
-2155 ADARYVTVEV
+2155 
-2165 QHGGTKEVLTATKD
+2165 
-2179 ATGNWSVTPTGTWA
+2179 
-2193 DGDYT
+2193 
-2198 LTVRVEDEAGNEKH
+2198 
-2212 SASLTVTVDTQIT
+2212 
-2225 IDVIELVN
+2225 
-2233 DNGIPGDN
+2233 
-2241 MTNDAHPQFR
+2241 
-2251 VTVPGDVNEVS
+2251 
-2262 LSIDGGVT
+2262 
-2270 WVKATQSAT
+2270 
-2279 PGVWNYTWPGTVPDG
+2279 
-2294 DYTLNV
+2294 
-2300 KATDNAGNTVTE
+2300 
-2312 TLHFTIDTT
+2312 
-2321 LSTPVIVLDSADDS
+2321 
-2335 GVHGDNMTNHTQ
+2335 
-2347 PTFALQHIDD
+2347 
-2357 DAVRVTVSV
+2357 
-2366 EHGGVT
+2366 
-2372 TTFDATKD
+2372 
-2380 AGGWTF
+2380 
-2386 TPTGAWA
+2386 
-2393 DGDYTLSVS
+2393 
-2402 VEDKAGNT
+2402 
-2410 SHSASLTVTVDTQIA
+2410 
-2425 INNIELVNDSGIPDD
+2425 
-2440 NLTNNVRPHFQ
+2440 
-2451 VTVPTD
+2451 
-2457 VNVVRLSIDGGKTW
+2457 
-2471 FNATQS
+2471 
-2477 ATPGV
+2477 
-2482 WDYIWPDDVA
+2482 
-2492 DGGYTLTVEATDEA
+2492 
-2506 GNKATQTLDFTI
+2506 
-2518 DTTLSVPTLSLDSAD
+2518 
-2533 DSGIAGDNITNVK
+2533 
-2546 TPGFT
+2546 
-2551 LNNIDTDVSRVIVEV
+2551 
-2566 MHNGIKQE
+2566 
-2574 VPLVQTGGQW
+2574 
-2584 RFAPTS
+2584 
-2590 DWADGDYIL
+2590 
-2599 TVKVEDRAGNV
+2599 
-2610 KQSAPLTVTVDTHIA
+2610 
-2625 IDRIELVNDSGIPGD
+2625 
-2640 NLTNEARPHFQVT
+2640 
-2653 VPADVNGV
+2653 
-2661 RLSIDGGKTWFDA
+2661 
-2674 TQSATSGVW
+2674 
-2683 DYTWLTNVANG
+2683 
-2694 PHTLMVEA
+2694 
-2702 SDKAGN
+2702 
-2708 KTTQKLDFTIDTIL
+2708 
-2722 SEPTITLDSADDSAA
+2722 
-2737 GDNITNVKMPGFTL
+2737 
-2751 GNIDADVT
+2751 
-2759 KVVVTVAH
+2759 
-2767 DGKNQQIEL
+2767 
-2776 IKNGGVWRFTPGAA
+2776 
-2790 WTDGDYTLT
+2790 
-2799 VKVED
+2799 
-2804 KAGNTNYSAPLTVTI
+2804 
-2819 DTQTSIDRI
+2819 
-2828 ELLNDTGIVGDNL
+2828 
-2841 TNEARPQ
+2841 
-2848 FHITVPT
+2848 
-2855 DVNSVQLSLDGGINW
+2855 
-2870 VNATLTSDGVWE
+2870 
-2882 YIWPTDLVENTY
+2882 
-2894 TLTVKATDVA
+2894 
-2904 GNTATE
+2904 
-2910 TLNFIIDTTLST
+2910 
-2922 PTITLDSADDSG
+2922 
-2934 TANDNKTNVK
+2934 
-2944 TPGFII
+2944 
-2950 GGIDSDVTQ
+2950 
-2959 VVVQV
+2959 
-2964 MRDGHSEEVELTQTN
+2964 
-2979 GQWRFVPGSAWT
+2979 
-2991 DGDYTLTV
+2991 
-2999 TVKDEAGNIRHS
+2999 
-3011 APLTVTIDTQITI
+3011 I

-3169 KEVLTATKGATGIWS
+3169 KEVLTATKDATGNWSVTPTGTWADGDYTLTVRVEDEAGNEKHSASLTVTVDTQITIDAIELVNDNGIPGDNMTNDAHPQFRVTVPGDVNEVSLSIDGGVTWVKATQSATPGVWNYTWPGTVPDGDYTLNVKATDNAGNTVTETLHFTIDTTLSVPVIVLNSADDTGVQGDNMTNSTQPTFALQHIDDDAVRVTVSVEHGGVTTTFDATKGVGGWSFTPTGAWADGDYTLSVSVEDKAGNTSHSASLTVTVDTQIAINNIELVNDSGIPDDNLTNNVRPHFQVKVPTDVNEVRLSIDGGKTWFNATQSATPGVWDYTWLADVGEGKHTLTVEATDKAGNQTTQKLDFIIDTMLSEPTIVLDSTDDSGTKGDNLTNANKPTFILGNIDADARYVTVEVQYGGTKEVLTATKGATGIWS

-3190 WADGDYT
+3190 WADGDYM

-3317 TRLSTPTIAMDSR
+3317 TRLSTPTITMDSR

-3343 KRPGFTIGNIDA
+3343 KRPGFTIGNIDS
-3355 DAHSV
+3355 DAQSV

-3406 NVRQSTPLVVTVDTQ
+3406 NVRQSTPLIVTVDTQ

-3462 IDGGANWVSAT
+3462 IDGGANWVSAA

-3618 TQIAIDRI
+3618 TQIAIDHI

-3716 ITLLT
+3716 ITLMT

-3841 LTNHDRPVFDIHQVD
+3841 LTNHDRPVFDIRQVD

-4301 NTKTSAELRI
+4301 NTKTSAELKI

-4530 ITSVTTPRFVIGN
+4530 ITSVTKPRFVIGN

-4555 NGVSYS
+4555 NGVSYP

-4894 TAVDVTIDTEVAE
+4894 TAVDLTIDTEVAE

-5300 LITNHNKP
+5300 LITSHNKP

-5385 AMVAGSDNGIFS
+5385 VMMAGSDNGIFS

-5572 EKYSIWVDTHIKV
+5572 EKYSIWVDTHIQV

-5592 NKSSSKTEWWSNSD
+5592 NKSSSKTDWWSNSST
-5606 LITMRGT
+5606 ITMRGM

-5635 ATGRWELSTDKLPEG
+5635 ANGQWELSTDQLPEG
-5650 TYDISLVIEDSAGN
+5650 KYDITLSIEDNAGN
-5664 RWEDVRE
+5664 RKEEVHE

-5706 IITDSEGNTYTLTVP
+5706 IITDSNGNTYTLTVP

-5992 SATHLRTEP
+5992 SATHLRTVP

-6010 VTAYSITLLN
+6010 ETAYSITLLN

-6049 IMFEGEEFT
+6049 VMFEGEEFT

-6079 TMDVKFIDKDN
+6079 TMDVKFIDKDD

-6105 ADIVNAMNVR
+6105 ADIVNAMNAR

>member
-425 IITDTIAPE
+425 IITDTIPPE

-1037 SDDNLTNI
+1037 ADDNLTNI

-1061 VQVWDAMSDTQI
+1061 VQVWDAASDTQI

-1111 NSAIFDFT
+1111 NSAVFDFT

-1251 FRVTVPTDV
+1251 FRMTVPTDV

-1436 GIPDDNLTNNVRPHF
+1436 GIPNDNLTNNVRPHF

-2127 LDNTD
+2127 LDSTD

-2321 LSTPVIVLDSADDS
+2321 LSTPVIVLDSADDT
-2335 GVHGDNMTNHTQ
+2335 GIQGDNMTNRTQ
-2347 PTFALQHIDD
+2347 PTFNLQHIDD

-2386 TPTGAWA
+2386 TPPTSWGA
-2393 DGDYTLSVS
+2393 GDYTLSVS

-2451 VTVPTD
+2451 VKVPTD
-2457 VNVVRLSIDGGKTW
+2457 VN
-2471 FNATQS
+2471 
-2477 ATPGV
+2477 
-2482 WDYIWPDDVA
+2482 
-2492 DGGYTLTVEATDEA
+2492 E
-2506 GNKATQTLDFTI
+2506 
-2518 DTTLSVPTLSLDSAD
+2518 
-2533 DSGIAGDNITNVK
+2533 
-2546 TPGFT
+2546 
-2551 LNNIDTDVSRVIVEV
+2551 
-2566 MHNGIKQE
+2566 
-2574 VPLVQTGGQW
+2574 
-2584 RFAPTS
+2584 
-2590 DWADGDYIL
+2590 
-2599 TVKVEDRAGNV
+2599 
-2610 KQSAPLTVTVDTHIA
+2610 
-2625 IDRIELVNDSGIPGD
+2625 
-2640 NLTNEARPHFQVT
+2640 
-2653 VPADVNGV
+2653 
-2661 RLSIDGGKTWFDA
+2661 
-2674 TQSATSGVW
+2674 
-2683 DYTWLTNVANG
+2683 
-2694 PHTLMVEA
+2694 
-2702 SDKAGN
+2702 
-2708 KTTQKLDFTIDTIL
+2708 
-2722 SEPTITLDSADDSAA
+2722 
-2737 GDNITNVKMPGFTL
+2737 
-2751 GNIDADVT
+2751 
-2759 KVVVTVAH
+2759 
-2767 DGKNQQIEL
+2767 
-2776 IKNGGVWRFTPGAA
+2776 
-2790 WTDGDYTLT
+2790 
-2799 VKVED
+2799 
-2804 KAGNTNYSAPLTVTI
+2804 
-2819 DTQTSIDRI
+2819 
-2828 ELLNDTGIVGDNL
+2828 
-2841 TNEARPQ
+2841 
-2848 FHITVPT
+2848 
-2855 DVNSVQLSLDGGINW
+2855 
-2870 VNATLTSDGVWE
+2870 
-2882 YIWPTDLVENTY
+2882 
-2894 TLTVKATDVA
+2894 
-2904 GNTATE
+2904 
-2910 TLNFIIDTTLST
+2910 
-2922 PTITLDSADDSG
+2922 
-2934 TANDNKTNVK
+2934 
-2944 TPGFII
+2944 
-2950 GGIDSDVTQ
+2950 
-2959 VVVQV
+2959 
-2964 MRDGHSEEVELTQTN
+2964 
-2979 GQWRFVPGSAWT
+2979 
-2991 DGDYTLTV
+2991 
-2999 TVKDEAGNIRHS
+2999 
-3011 APLTVTIDTQITI
+3011 
-3024 DHIEL
+3024 
-3029 VNDSGIPDDNLTNN
+3029 
-3043 VRPHFQVTVP
+3043 
-3053 TDVNVVRLS
+3053 VRLS

-3094 TLTVEATDKAGNK
+3094 TLTVEATDKAGNQ
-3107 TTQQLDF
+3107 TTQKLDF

-3120 SEPTIVLDNTDD
+3120 SEPTIVLDSTDD

-3142 VNKPTF
+3142 ANKPTF
-3148 LLGNIDADARYV
+3148 ILGNIDADARYV

-3272 ATQGTAGIW
+3272 ATQGTAGTW

-3396 LTVEVTDNAG
+3396 LTVEVQDNAG

-3524 ALDSTDDTGT
+3524 ELDSTDDTGT

-4530 ITSVTTPRFVIGN
+4530 ITSVTKPRFVIGN

-4555 NGVSYS
+4555 NGVSYP

-4737 GFAEAFST
+4737 GLAEAFST

-4800 VIPVIDV
+4800 VIPVIDA

-4832 PTLIGS
+4832 PTLVGN
-4838 TLPNTIVSIYVDGVK
+4838 TLPNAIVSIYVDGVK

-4968 GNYELTFKVEDVAG
+4968 GNYVLTFKVEDVAG

-5030 EAGSTLTIRNPQGV
+5030 EAGSTLTIRSPQGV

-5075 DKAGNSQQKEILIE
+5075 DKAGNSQQKDILIE

-5525 IINGLNVGEVWVNEK
+5525 IINGLNVGEVWVNDK

-5572 EKYSIWVDTHIKV
+5572 EKYSIWVDTHIQV

-5592 NKSSSKTEWWSNSD
+5592 NKSSSKTDWWSNSST
-5606 LITMRGT
+5606 ITMRGM

-5635 ATGRWELSTDKLPEG
+5635 ANGQWELSTDQLPEG
-5650 TYDISLVIEDSAGN
+5650 KYDITLSIEDNAGN
-5664 RWEDVRE
+5664 RKEEVHE

-5706 IITDSEGNTYTLTVP
+5706 IITDSNGNTYTLTVP

-5909 DIYQATQGADGWTFT
+5909 DTYQATQGADGWTFT

-5932 NYTLS
+5932 TYTLS

-5960 VTVTADSQHD
+5960 VTVTADSQHN

-5992 SATHLRTEP
+5992 SATHLRTVP

-6010 VTAYSITLLN
+6010 ETAYSITLLN

-6049 IMFEGEEFT
+6049 VMFEGEEFT

-6079 TMDVKFIDKDN
+6079 TMDVKFIDKDD

-6105 ADIVNAMNVR
+6105 ADIVNAMNAR

>member
-113 EEEEL
+113 EEDEL

-162 IEEMLQNFLADNV
+162 MEEMLQEFLADNV

-425 IITDTIAPE
+425 IITDTIPPE

-541 NDSGIVGDN
+541 DDSGIVGDN

-577 EEVIFKAN
+577 EEVVFKAN
-585 DKGEWTFNF
+585 DQGEWTFNF

-620 FSYVIDTIAPV
+620 FSYVIDTIAPL

-1037 SDDNLTNI
+1037 ADDNLTNI

-1061 VQVWDAMSDTQI
+1061 VQVWDAASDTQI

-1111 NSAIFDFT
+1111 NSAVFDFT

-1186 LFIPGNTWADGSY
+1186 LFTPGNTWADGSY

-1323 SVPVIVLDSADDTG
+1323 SVPVIVLNSADDTG
-1337 IQGDN
+1337 VQGDN
-1342 MTNSTQPTFALQ
+1342 MTNRTQPTFALQ

-1387 TPPTSWADG
+1387 TPPALWADG

-1458 VNVVRLSIDGGKTWF
+1458 VNEVRLSIDGGKTWVT
-1473 NATQSATPGVWDYIW
+1473 AALKAAGVWDYIW

-1503 TDEAGNKATQTLD
+1503 TDEAGNKTTQTLD

-1560 SRVIVEVMHNGIKQ
+1560 SRVTVEVMHNGIKQ

-1639 GDNLTNEAR
+1639 DDNLTNEAR

-1669 KTWFDATQSATS
+1669 KTWFDATQSGTS

-1716 FTIDTI
+1716 FIIDTL

-1886 PTDLVENTYTLTVKA
+1886 PTELVENTYTLTVKA

-2016 VTIDTQIT
+2016 VTIDTQIA

-2037 DDNLTNNV
+2037 NDNLTNNV
-2045 RPHFQVTVPTDV
+2045 RPQFQVTVPTDV

-2072 ATQSATPGV
+2072 ATQS
-2081 WDYTWLADVGEGKH
+2081 
-2095 TLTVE
+2095 
-2100 ATDKAG
+2100 
-2106 NKTTQQLDFIID
+2106 
-2118 TLLSEPTIV
+2118 S
-2127 LDNTD
+2127 
-2132 DSGTKGD
+2132 
-2139 HLTNVNKPTF
+2139 
-2149 LLGNID
+2149 
-2155 ADARYVTVEV
+2155 
-2165 QHGGTKEVLTATKD
+2165 
-2179 ATGNWSVTPTGTWA
+2179 
-2193 DGDYT
+2193 
-2198 LTVRVEDEAGNEKH
+2198 
-2212 SASLTVTVDTQIT
+2212 
-2225 IDVIELVN
+2225 
-2233 DNGIPGDN
+2233 
-2241 MTNDAHPQFR
+2241 
-2251 VTVPGDVNEVS
+2251 
-2262 LSIDGGVT
+2262 
-2270 WVKATQSAT
+2270 
-2279 PGVWNYTWPGTVPDG
+2279 
-2294 DYTLNV
+2294 
-2300 KATDNAGNTVTE
+2300 
-2312 TLHFTIDTT
+2312 
-2321 LSTPVIVLDSADDS
+2321 
-2335 GVHGDNMTNHTQ
+2335 
-2347 PTFALQHIDD
+2347 
-2357 DAVRVTVSV
+2357 
-2366 EHGGVT
+2366 
-2372 TTFDATKD
+2372 
-2380 AGGWTF
+2380 
-2386 TPTGAWA
+2386 
-2393 DGDYTLSVS
+2393 
-2402 VEDKAGNT
+2402 
-2410 SHSASLTVTVDTQIA
+2410 
-2425 INNIELVNDSGIPDD
+2425 
-2440 NLTNNVRPHFQ
+2440 
-2451 VTVPTD
+2451 
-2457 VNVVRLSIDGGKTW
+2457 
-2471 FNATQS
+2471 
-2477 ATPGV
+2477 
-2482 WDYIWPDDVA
+2482 
-2492 DGGYTLTVEATDEA
+2492 
-2506 GNKATQTLDFTI
+2506 
-2518 DTTLSVPTLSLDSAD
+2518 
-2533 DSGIAGDNITNVK
+2533 
-2546 TPGFT
+2546 
-2551 LNNIDTDVSRVIVEV
+2551 
-2566 MHNGIKQE
+2566 
-2574 VPLVQTGGQW
+2574 
-2584 RFAPTS
+2584 
-2590 DWADGDYIL
+2590 
-2599 TVKVEDRAGNV
+2599 
-2610 KQSAPLTVTVDTHIA
+2610 
-2625 IDRIELVNDSGIPGD
+2625 
-2640 NLTNEARPHFQVT
+2640 
-2653 VPADVNGV
+2653 
-2661 RLSIDGGKTWFDA
+2661 
-2674 TQSATSGVW
+2674 TSGVW
-2683 DYTWLTNVANG
+2683 DYTWLTDVANG
-2694 PHTLMVEA
+2694 
-2702 SDKAGN
+2702 S
-2708 KTTQKLDFTIDTIL
+2708 
-2722 SEPTITLDSADDSAA
+2722 
-2737 GDNITNVKMPGFTL
+2737 
-2751 GNIDADVT
+2751 
-2759 KVVVTVAH
+2759 
-2767 DGKNQQIEL
+2767 
-2776 IKNGGVWRFTPGAA
+2776 
-2790 WTDGDYTLT
+2790 
-2799 VKVED
+2799 
-2804 KAGNTNYSAPLTVTI
+2804 
-2819 DTQTSIDRI
+2819 
-2828 ELLNDTGIVGDNL
+2828 
-2841 TNEARPQ
+2841 
-2848 FHITVPT
+2848 
-2855 DVNSVQLSLDGGINW
+2855 
-2870 VNATLTSDGVWE
+2870 
-2882 YIWPTDLVENTY
+2882 
-2894 TLTVKATDVA
+2894 
-2904 GNTATE
+2904 
-2910 TLNFIIDTTLST
+2910 
-2922 PTITLDSADDSG
+2922 
-2934 TANDNKTNVK
+2934 
-2944 TPGFII
+2944 
-2950 GGIDSDVTQ
+2950 
-2959 VVVQV
+2959 
-2964 MRDGHSEEVELTQTN
+2964 
-2979 GQWRFVPGSAWT
+2979 
-2991 DGDYTLTV
+2991 
-2999 TVKDEAGNIRHS
+2999 
-3011 APLTVTIDTQITI
+3011 
-3024 DHIEL
+3024 
-3029 VNDSGIPDDNLTNN
+3029 
-3043 VRPHFQVTVP
+3043 
-3053 TDVNVVRLS
+3053 
-3062 IDGGKTW
+3062 
-3069 FNATQSATPGV
+3069 
-3080 WDYTWLADVGEGKH
+3080 H
-3094 TLTVEATDKAGNK
+3094 TLTVEATDAAGNK
-3107 TTQQLDF
+3107 ATQNLEF
-3114 IIDTLL
+3114 NIDTLL
-3120 SEPTIVLDNTDD
+3120 SEPTIALDSTDD

-3148 LLGNIDADARYV
+3148 ILGNIDADARYV

-3184 VTPTGT
+3184 VTPTGMWADGSHT
-3190 WADGDYT
+3190 LTVRVEDDAGNVKYSAPLTITVDTQITIDDIELVNDSGTKGDNLTNDANPHFRITVPGDVNEVSLSIDGGVTWVKAMQSSKSGVWNYTWPKTLADDDYTLTVKATDNAGNTVTRTLDFTIDTTLSTPVIVLDSADDTGVQGDNMTNRTQPTFNLQHIDDDAVRVTVSVEHGGGVTTFDATKDAGGWTFTPPTSWGAGDYTLSVSVEDKAGNTSHSASLKVTVDTQIGIDNIELVNDSGIPNDNQTNNVRPQFQVTVPTDVNVVRLSIDGGKTWFNATQSSTSGVWDYTWLADVGEGKHTLTVEATDKAGNKATQQLEFTIDTLLSEPTIALDSTDDSGTKGDNLTNVNKPTFILGNIDADARYVTVEVQHGGTKEVLTATKGATGIWSVTPTGMWADGDYT

-3210 YSAPLTV
+3210 YSSPLTV
-3217 TVDTQIT
+3217 TVDTHIA
-3224 IDVIELV
+3224 IDDIELV

-3317 TRLSTPTIAMDSR
+3317 TRLSTPTITMDSR

-3343 KRPGFTIGNIDA
+3343 KTPGFTIGNIDS

-3367 GNSQEVTLTQVGGQW
+3367 GNSQEVKLTQVGGQW

-3396 LTVEVTDNAG
+3396 LTVEVQDNAG
-3406 NVRQSTPLVVTVDTQ
+3406 NVRQSTPLIVTVDTQ

-3462 IDGGANWVSAT
+3462 IDGGANWVSAA

-3618 TQIAIDRI
+3618 TQIAIDHI

-3775 TESADGWRYRPDSA
+3775 TESADGWRYRPDAA

-3841 LTNHDRPVFDIHQVD
+3841 LTNHDRPVFDIRQVD

-3913 APFEVRI
+3913 APLEVRI

-3946 KPSFRIDVPGDVVQ
+3946 KPSFRIDVPGDVIQ

-3978 DGQWIFDSPN
+3978 DGQWIFESPN
-3988 TLVDGTYTL
+3988 TLGDGTHTL

-4068 HDYNATKV
+4068 HNYNATKV

-4301 NTKTSAELRI
+4301 NTKTSAELQI

-4374 WEFTAGS
+4374 WQFTAGS
-4381 ALPDGHYTLHVQAT
+4381 ALSDGHYTLHVQAT

-4530 ITSVTTPRFVIGN
+4530 ITSVTKPRFVIGN

-4555 NGVSYS
+4555 NGVSYP

-4615 EPASDTGNSNSDN
+4615 EPASDTGSSNSDN

-4662 QTITVGADGNWSV
+4662 HTITVGADGNWSV

-4737 GFAEAFST
+4737 GLAEAFST

-4832 PTLIGS
+4832 PTLVGN
-4838 TLPNTIVSIYVDGVK
+4838 TLPNAIVSIYVDGVK

-5075 DKAGNSQQKEILIE
+5075 DKAGNSQQKDILIE

-5187 IDSQIAVFDID
+5187 IDSKIAVFDID

-5275 VDVDSSTDFPTLN
+5275 VDVDSSTAFPTLN

-5300 LITNHNKP
+5300 LITSHNKP

-5385 AMVAGSDNGIFS
+5385 VMMAGSDNGIFS
-5397 NDSITSQTRPTFS
+5397 NDSITSQTRPAFS

-5477 NTTPV
+5477 NTTPA

-5525 IINGLNVGEVWVNEK
+5525 IINGLNVGEVWVNDK

-5572 EKYSIWVDTHIKV
+5572 EKYSIWVDTHIQV

-5592 NKSSSKTEWWSNSD
+5592 NKSSSKTDWWSNSST
-5606 LITMRGT
+5606 ITMRGM

-5635 ATGRWELSTDKLPEG
+5635 ANGQWELSTDRLPEG
-5650 TYDISLVIEDSAGN
+5650 KYDITLSIEDNAGN
-5664 RWEDVRE
+5664 RKEEVHE

-5706 IITDSEGNTYTLTVP
+5706 IITDSNGNTYTLTVP

-5758 KEVPVISLSP
+5758 KETPVISLSP
-5768 DSDSGTVGDNITRDK
+5768 DSDSGTAGDNITRDN

-5874 DSDNVTNHTQPK
+5874 DSDNVTNHNHTQPK

-5947 QQSASLAVTVDST
+5947 LQSASLEVTVDST

-5970 DASDD
+5970 DAIDD

-5992 SATHLRTEP
+5992 SATHLRTVP

-6010 VTAYSITLLN
+6010 ETAYSITLLN

-6049 IMFEGEEFT
+6049 VMFEGEEFT

-6079 TMDVKFIDKDN
+6079 TMDVKFIDKDD

-6105 ADIVNAMNVR
+6105 ADIVNAMNAR

>member
-425 IITDTIAPE
+425 IITDTIPPE

-1061 VQVWDAMSDTQI
+1061 VQVWDAASDTQI

-1111 NSAIFDFT
+1111 NSAVFDFT

-1377 ATKGTGGWTF
+1377 ATKGTGGWSF
-1387 TPPTSWADG
+1387 TPTGAWADG

-1436 GIPDDNLTNNVRPHF
+1436 GIPNDNLTNNVRPHF

-1473 NATQSATPGVWDYIW
+1473 NATQSATPGAWDYIW

-1503 TDEAGNKATQTLD
+1503 TDKAGNKTTQELD

-2016 VTIDTQIT
+2016 VTIDTQIA

-2037 DDNLTNNV
+2037 DDNLTNEA

-2118 TLLSEPTIV
+2118 TMLSEPTIV

-2139 HLTNVNKPTF
+2139 NLTNVNKPTF

-2225 IDVIELVN
+2225 IDAIELVN

-2321 LSTPVIVLDSADDS
+2321 LSVPVIVLNSADDT
-2335 GVHGDNMTNHTQ
+2335 GVQGDNMTNSTQ

-2372 TTFDATKD
+2372 TTFDATKGV
-2380 AGGWTF
+2380 GGWSF

-2451 VTVPTD
+2451 VKVPTD
-2457 VNVVRLSIDGGKTW
+2457 VN
-2471 FNATQS
+2471 
-2477 ATPGV
+2477 
-2482 WDYIWPDDVA
+2482 
-2492 DGGYTLTVEATDEA
+2492 E
-2506 GNKATQTLDFTI
+2506 
-2518 DTTLSVPTLSLDSAD
+2518 
-2533 DSGIAGDNITNVK
+2533 
-2546 TPGFT
+2546 
-2551 LNNIDTDVSRVIVEV
+2551 
-2566 MHNGIKQE
+2566 
-2574 VPLVQTGGQW
+2574 
-2584 RFAPTS
+2584 
-2590 DWADGDYIL
+2590 
-2599 TVKVEDRAGNV
+2599 
-2610 KQSAPLTVTVDTHIA
+2610 
-2625 IDRIELVNDSGIPGD
+2625 
-2640 NLTNEARPHFQVT
+2640 
-2653 VPADVNGV
+2653 
-2661 RLSIDGGKTWFDA
+2661 
-2674 TQSATSGVW
+2674 
-2683 DYTWLTNVANG
+2683 
-2694 PHTLMVEA
+2694 
-2702 SDKAGN
+2702 
-2708 KTTQKLDFTIDTIL
+2708 
-2722 SEPTITLDSADDSAA
+2722 
-2737 GDNITNVKMPGFTL
+2737 
-2751 GNIDADVT
+2751 
-2759 KVVVTVAH
+2759 
-2767 DGKNQQIEL
+2767 
-2776 IKNGGVWRFTPGAA
+2776 
-2790 WTDGDYTLT
+2790 
-2799 VKVED
+2799 
-2804 KAGNTNYSAPLTVTI
+2804 
-2819 DTQTSIDRI
+2819 
-2828 ELLNDTGIVGDNL
+2828 
-2841 TNEARPQ
+2841 
-2848 FHITVPT
+2848 
-2855 DVNSVQLSLDGGINW
+2855 
-2870 VNATLTSDGVWE
+2870 
-2882 YIWPTDLVENTY
+2882 
-2894 TLTVKATDVA
+2894 
-2904 GNTATE
+2904 
-2910 TLNFIIDTTLST
+2910 
-2922 PTITLDSADDSG
+2922 
-2934 TANDNKTNVK
+2934 
-2944 TPGFII
+2944 
-2950 GGIDSDVTQ
+2950 
-2959 VVVQV
+2959 
-2964 MRDGHSEEVELTQTN
+2964 
-2979 GQWRFVPGSAWT
+2979 
-2991 DGDYTLTV
+2991 
-2999 TVKDEAGNIRHS
+2999 
-3011 APLTVTIDTQITI
+3011 
-3024 DHIEL
+3024 
-3029 VNDSGIPDDNLTNN
+3029 
-3043 VRPHFQVTVP
+3043 
-3053 TDVNVVRLS
+3053 VRLS

-3094 TLTVEATDKAGNK
+3094 TLTVEATDKAGNQ
-3107 TTQQLDF
+3107 TTQKLDF
-3114 IIDTLL
+3114 IIDTML
-3120 SEPTIVLDNTDD
+3120 SEPTIVLDSTDD

-3142 VNKPTF
+3142 ANKPTF
-3148 LLGNIDADARYV
+3148 ILGNIDADARYV
-3160 TVEVQHGGT
+3160 TVEVQYGGT

-3190 WADGDYT
+3190 WADGDYM

-3317 TRLSTPTIAMDSR
+3317 TRLSTPTITMDSR

-3343 KRPGFTIGNIDA
+3343 KRPGFTIGNIDS
-3355 DAHSV
+3355 DAQSV

-3406 NVRQSTPLVVTVDTQ
+3406 NVRQSTPLIVTVDTQ

-3462 IDGGANWVSAT
+3462 IDGGANWVSAA

-3618 TQIAIDRI
+3618 TQIAIDHI

-3716 ITLLT
+3716 ITLMT

-4301 NTKTSAELRI
+4301 NTKTSAELKI

-4461 TLTQGAGNKWLFTPD
+4461 TLTQGADNKWLFTPD

-4530 ITSVTTPRFVIGN
+4530 ITSVTKPRFVIGN

-4555 NGVSYS
+4555 NGVSYP

-4894 TAVDVTIDTEVAE
+4894 TAVDLTIDTEVAE

-5300 LITNHNKP
+5300 LITSHNKP

-5385 AMVAGSDNGIFS
+5385 VMMAGSDNGIFS
-5397 NDSITSQTRPTFS
+5397 NDSITSQTRPAFS
-5410 IFGEMNQSVQIFID
+5410 IYGEMNQSVQIFID

-5466 SKTLNFTIDTF
+5466 SKTLNFTIDTL

-5572 EKYSIWVDTHIKV
+5572 EKYSIWVDTHIQV

-5592 NKSSSKTEWWSNSD
+5592 NKSSSKTDWWSNSST
-5606 LITMRGT
+5606 ITMRGM

-5635 ATGRWELSTDKLPEG
+5635 ANGQWELSTDQLPEG
-5650 TYDISLVIEDSAGN
+5650 KYDITLSIEDNAGN
-5664 RWEDVRE
+5664 RKEEVHE

-5706 IITDSEGNTYTLTVP
+5706 IITDSNGNTYTLTVP

-5744 AIGNRSDDVPLDIM
+5744 AIGNRSDDVSLDIM

-5866 AGEDNGAS
+5866 AGEDNGVS

-5909 DIYQATQGADGWTFT
+5909 DTYQATQGADGWTFT

-5932 NYTLS
+5932 TYTLS

-5975 ATATA
+5975 ATPTA
-5980 VTPPESE
+5980 VTPLESE

-5992 SATHLRTEP
+5992 SDTHLRTVP

-6010 VTAYSITLLN
+6010 ETAYSITLLN

-6049 IMFEGEEFT
+6049 VMFEGEEFT

-6105 ADIVNAMNVR
+6105 ADIVNAMNAR
-6115 GKTEDD
+6115 GKAEDD

>member
-1659 NGVRLSIDGG
+1659 NGVKLSIDGG

-2127 LDNTD
+2127 LDSTD

-2425 INNIELVNDSGIPDD
+2425 INN
-2440 NLTNNVRPHFQ
+2440 
-2451 VTVPTD
+2451 
-2457 VNVVRLSIDGGKTW
+2457 
-2471 FNATQS
+2471 
-2477 ATPGV
+2477 
-2482 WDYIWPDDVA
+2482 
-2492 DGGYTLTVEATDEA
+2492 
-2506 GNKATQTLDFTI
+2506 
-2518 DTTLSVPTLSLDSAD
+2518 
-2533 DSGIAGDNITNVK
+2533 
-2546 TPGFT
+2546 
-2551 LNNIDTDVSRVIVEV
+2551 
-2566 MHNGIKQE
+2566 
-2574 VPLVQTGGQW
+2574 
-2584 RFAPTS
+2584 
-2590 DWADGDYIL
+2590 
-2599 TVKVEDRAGNV
+2599 
-2610 KQSAPLTVTVDTHIA
+2610 
-2625 IDRIELVNDSGIPGD
+2625 
-2640 NLTNEARPHFQVT
+2640 
-2653 VPADVNGV
+2653 
-2661 RLSIDGGKTWFDA
+2661 
-2674 TQSATSGVW
+2674 
-2683 DYTWLTNVANG
+2683 
-2694 PHTLMVEA
+2694 
-2702 SDKAGN
+2702 
-2708 KTTQKLDFTIDTIL
+2708 
-2722 SEPTITLDSADDSAA
+2722 
-2737 GDNITNVKMPGFTL
+2737 
-2751 GNIDADVT
+2751 
-2759 KVVVTVAH
+2759 
-2767 DGKNQQIEL
+2767 
-2776 IKNGGVWRFTPGAA
+2776 
-2790 WTDGDYTLT
+2790 
-2799 VKVED
+2799 
-2804 KAGNTNYSAPLTVTI
+2804 
-2819 DTQTSIDRI
+2819 
-2828 ELLNDTGIVGDNL
+2828 
-2841 TNEARPQ
+2841 
-2848 FHITVPT
+2848 
-2855 DVNSVQLSLDGGINW
+2855 
-2870 VNATLTSDGVWE
+2870 
-2882 YIWPTDLVENTY
+2882 
-2894 TLTVKATDVA
+2894 
-2904 GNTATE
+2904 
-2910 TLNFIIDTTLST
+2910 
-2922 PTITLDSADDSG
+2922 
-2934 TANDNKTNVK
+2934 
-2944 TPGFII
+2944 
-2950 GGIDSDVTQ
+2950 
-2959 VVVQV
+2959 
-2964 MRDGHSEEVELTQTN
+2964 
-2979 GQWRFVPGSAWT
+2979 
-2991 DGDYTLTV
+2991 
-2999 TVKDEAGNIRHS
+2999 
-3011 APLTVTIDTQITI
+3011 
-3024 DHIEL
+3024 IEL

-4555 NGVSYS
+4555 NGVSYP

>member
-43 RGSVI
+43 HGSVI

-425 IITDTIAPE
+425 IITDTIPPE

-447 IKNDNITNSTL
+447 IKNDSITNSTL

-1037 SDDNLTNI
+1037 ADDNLTNI

-1111 NSAIFDFT
+1111 NSAVFDFT

-1377 ATKGTGGWTF
+1377 ATKGTGGWSF
-1387 TPPTSWADG
+1387 TPTGAWADG

-1473 NATQSATPGVWDYIW
+1473 NATQSATPGAWDYIW

-1503 TDEAGNKATQTLD
+1503 TDKAGNKTTQELD

-2127 LDNTD
+2127 LDSTD

-2139 HLTNVNKPTF
+2139 NLTNVNKPTF

-2225 IDVIELVN
+2225 IDAIELVN

-2321 LSTPVIVLDSADDS
+2321 LSVPVIVLNSADDT
-2335 GVHGDNMTNHTQ
+2335 GVQGDNMTNSTQ

-2372 TTFDATKD
+2372 TTFDATKGV
-2380 AGGWTF
+2380 GGWSF

-2451 VTVPTD
+2451 VKVPTD
-2457 VNVVRLSIDGGKTW
+2457 VN
-2471 FNATQS
+2471 
-2477 ATPGV
+2477 
-2482 WDYIWPDDVA
+2482 
-2492 DGGYTLTVEATDEA
+2492 E
-2506 GNKATQTLDFTI
+2506 
-2518 DTTLSVPTLSLDSAD
+2518 
-2533 DSGIAGDNITNVK
+2533 
-2546 TPGFT
+2546 
-2551 LNNIDTDVSRVIVEV
+2551 
-2566 MHNGIKQE
+2566 
-2574 VPLVQTGGQW
+2574 
-2584 RFAPTS
+2584 
-2590 DWADGDYIL
+2590 
-2599 TVKVEDRAGNV
+2599 
-2610 KQSAPLTVTVDTHIA
+2610 
-2625 IDRIELVNDSGIPGD
+2625 
-2640 NLTNEARPHFQVT
+2640 
-2653 VPADVNGV
+2653 
-2661 RLSIDGGKTWFDA
+2661 
-2674 TQSATSGVW
+2674 
-2683 DYTWLTNVANG
+2683 
-2694 PHTLMVEA
+2694 
-2702 SDKAGN
+2702 
-2708 KTTQKLDFTIDTIL
+2708 
-2722 SEPTITLDSADDSAA
+2722 
-2737 GDNITNVKMPGFTL
+2737 
-2751 GNIDADVT
+2751 
-2759 KVVVTVAH
+2759 
-2767 DGKNQQIEL
+2767 
-2776 IKNGGVWRFTPGAA
+2776 
-2790 WTDGDYTLT
+2790 
-2799 VKVED
+2799 
-2804 KAGNTNYSAPLTVTI
+2804 
-2819 DTQTSIDRI
+2819 
-2828 ELLNDTGIVGDNL
+2828 
-2841 TNEARPQ
+2841 
-2848 FHITVPT
+2848 
-2855 DVNSVQLSLDGGINW
+2855 
-2870 VNATLTSDGVWE
+2870 
-2882 YIWPTDLVENTY
+2882 
-2894 TLTVKATDVA
+2894 
-2904 GNTATE
+2904 
-2910 TLNFIIDTTLST
+2910 
-2922 PTITLDSADDSG
+2922 
-2934 TANDNKTNVK
+2934 
-2944 TPGFII
+2944 
-2950 GGIDSDVTQ
+2950 
-2959 VVVQV
+2959 
-2964 MRDGHSEEVELTQTN
+2964 
-2979 GQWRFVPGSAWT
+2979 
-2991 DGDYTLTV
+2991 
-2999 TVKDEAGNIRHS
+2999 
-3011 APLTVTIDTQITI
+3011 
-3024 DHIEL
+3024 
-3029 VNDSGIPDDNLTNN
+3029 
-3043 VRPHFQVTVP
+3043 
-3053 TDVNVVRLS
+3053 VRLS

-3094 TLTVEATDKAGNK
+3094 TLTVEATDKAGNQ
-3107 TTQQLDF
+3107 TTQKLDF
-3114 IIDTLL
+3114 IIDTML
-3120 SEPTIVLDNTDD
+3120 SEPTIVLDSTDD

-3142 VNKPTF
+3142 ANKPTF
-3148 LLGNIDADARYV
+3148 ILGNIDADARYV
-3160 TVEVQHGGT
+3160 TVEVQYGGT

-3190 WADGDYT
+3190 WADGDYM

-3317 TRLSTPTIAMDSR
+3317 TRLSTPTITMDSR

-3343 KRPGFTIGNIDA
+3343 KRPGFTIGNIDS
-3355 DAHSV
+3355 DAQSV

-3406 NVRQSTPLVVTVDTQ
+3406 NVRQSTPLIVTVDTQ

-3462 IDGGANWVSAT
+3462 IDGGANWVSAA

-3729 QDTGQNKNDNL
+3729 QDTGQIKNDNL
-3740 TSVTQPVF
+3740 TSVTQPLF
-3748 VLGSI
+3748 VLGHI
-3753 DKDVRH
+3753 DKDVQH
-3759 VELSIEHN
+3759 VVLNIEHN

-3775 TESADGWRYRPDSA
+3775 TESADGWRYRPDAA
-3789 LADGSY
+3789 LGDGSY
-3795 TFTVTVTDVAGN
+3795 KLTVTVTDVAGN
-3807 QQTSAPLKVTIDG
+3807 QQTSAPLTVTIDG
-3820 TLTTPVIELA
+3820 TLTTPTIELA
-3830 AGEDSGTVGDR
+3830 AGEDSGTVGDG
-3841 LTNHDRPVFDIHQVD
+3841 LTNHTRPVFDIHQVD

-4100 DKAGNTATSK
+4100 DKAGNIATSK

-4301 NTKTSAELRI
+4301 NTKTSAELKI

-4508 IVSDPSIDLLDADD
+4508 VVSDPSIDLLDADD

-4530 ITSVTTPRFVIGN
+4530 ITSVTKPRFVIGN

-4555 NGVSYS
+4555 NGVSYP

-4832 PTLIGS
+4832 PTLVGN
-4838 TLPNTIVSIYVDGVK
+4838 TLPNAIVSIYVDGVK

-4894 TAVDVTIDTEVAE
+4894 TAVDLTIDTEVAE

-5075 DKAGNSQQKEILIE
+5075 DKAGNSQQKDILIE

-5410 IFGEMNQSVQIFID
+5410 ISGEMNQSVQIFID

-5572 EKYSIWVDTHIKV
+5572 EKYSIWVDTHIQV

-5592 NKSSSKTEWWSNSD
+5592 NKSSSKTDWWSNSST
-5606 LITMRGT
+5606 ITMRGM

-5635 ATGRWELSTDKLPEG
+5635 ANGQWELSTDQLPEG
-5650 TYDISLVIEDSAGN
+5650 KYDITLSIEDNAGN
-5664 RWEDVRE
+5664 RKEEVHE

-5706 IITDSEGNTYTLTVP
+5706 IITDSNGNTYTLTVP

-5824 PLADGSYTI
+5824 PLTDGSYTI

-5932 NYTLS
+5932 TYTLS

-5992 SATHLRTEP
+5992 SATHLRTVP

-6010 VTAYSITLLN
+6010 ETAYSITLLN

-6049 IMFEGEEFT
+6049 VMFEGEEFT

-6079 TMDVKFIDKDN
+6079 TMDVKFIDKDD

-6105 ADIVNAMNVR
+6105 ADIVNAMNAR

>member
-425 IITDTIAPE
+425 IITDTIPPE

-555 RPTFTGKT
+555 LPTFTGKT

-594 TSDSVEGI
+594 TSDSVEGV

-620 FSYVIDTIAPV
+620 FSYVIDTVAPV

-638 DYVVLPNGIILSGND
+638 DFVVLPNGIILSGND

-665 TILLMR
+665 IILLMR

-1031 DSDSGI
+1031 DSDSGV

-1061 VQVWDAMSDTQI
+1061 VQVWDAASDTQI

-1111 NSAIFDFT
+1111 NSAVFDFT

-1377 ATKGTGGWTF
+1377 ATKGTGGWSF
-1387 TPPTSWADG
+1387 TPTGAWADG

-1436 GIPDDNLTNNVRPHF
+1436 GIPNDNLTNNVRPHF

-1473 NATQSATPGVWDYIW
+1473 NATQSATPGAWDYIW

-1503 TDEAGNKATQTLD
+1503 TDKAGNKTTQELD

-1697 TLMVEASDKAGNKT
+1697 TLMVEATDKAGNKT

-2016 VTIDTQIT
+2016 VTIDTQI
-2024 IDHIELVNDSGIP
+2024 
-2037 DDNLTNNV
+2037 
-2045 RPHFQVTVPTDV
+2045 
-2057 NVVRLSIDGGKTWFN
+2057 
-2072 ATQSATPGV
+2072 A
-2081 WDYTWLADVGEGKH
+2081 
-2095 TLTVE
+2095 
-2100 ATDKAG
+2100 
-2106 NKTTQQLDFIID
+2106 
-2118 TLLSEPTIV
+2118 
-2127 LDNTD
+2127 
-2132 DSGTKGD
+2132 
-2139 HLTNVNKPTF
+2139 
-2149 LLGNID
+2149 
-2155 ADARYVTVEV
+2155 
-2165 QHGGTKEVLTATKD
+2165 
-2179 ATGNWSVTPTGTWA
+2179 
-2193 DGDYT
+2193 
-2198 LTVRVEDEAGNEKH
+2198 
-2212 SASLTVTVDTQIT
+2212 
-2225 IDVIELVN
+2225 
-2233 DNGIPGDN
+2233 
-2241 MTNDAHPQFR
+2241 
-2251 VTVPGDVNEVS
+2251 
-2262 LSIDGGVT
+2262 
-2270 WVKATQSAT
+2270 
-2279 PGVWNYTWPGTVPDG
+2279 
-2294 DYTLNV
+2294 
-2300 KATDNAGNTVTE
+2300 
-2312 TLHFTIDTT
+2312 
-2321 LSTPVIVLDSADDS
+2321 
-2335 GVHGDNMTNHTQ
+2335 
-2347 PTFALQHIDD
+2347 
-2357 DAVRVTVSV
+2357 
-2366 EHGGVT
+2366 
-2372 TTFDATKD
+2372 
-2380 AGGWTF
+2380 
-2386 TPTGAWA
+2386 
-2393 DGDYTLSVS
+2393 
-2402 VEDKAGNT
+2402 
-2410 SHSASLTVTVDTQIA
+2410 
-2425 INNIELVNDSGIPDD
+2425 
-2440 NLTNNVRPHFQ
+2440 
-2451 VTVPTD
+2451 
-2457 VNVVRLSIDGGKTW
+2457 
-2471 FNATQS
+2471 
-2477 ATPGV
+2477 
-2482 WDYIWPDDVA
+2482 
-2492 DGGYTLTVEATDEA
+2492 
-2506 GNKATQTLDFTI
+2506 
-2518 DTTLSVPTLSLDSAD
+2518 
-2533 DSGIAGDNITNVK
+2533 
-2546 TPGFT
+2546 
-2551 LNNIDTDVSRVIVEV
+2551 
-2566 MHNGIKQE
+2566 
-2574 VPLVQTGGQW
+2574 
-2584 RFAPTS
+2584 
-2590 DWADGDYIL
+2590 
-2599 TVKVEDRAGNV
+2599 
-2610 KQSAPLTVTVDTHIA
+2610 
-2625 IDRIELVNDSGIPGD
+2625 
-2640 NLTNEARPHFQVT
+2640 
-2653 VPADVNGV
+2653 
-2661 RLSIDGGKTWFDA
+2661 
-2674 TQSATSGVW
+2674 
-2683 DYTWLTNVANG
+2683 
-2694 PHTLMVEA
+2694 
-2702 SDKAGN
+2702 
-2708 KTTQKLDFTIDTIL
+2708 
-2722 SEPTITLDSADDSAA
+2722 
-2737 GDNITNVKMPGFTL
+2737 
-2751 GNIDADVT
+2751 
-2759 KVVVTVAH
+2759 
-2767 DGKNQQIEL
+2767 
-2776 IKNGGVWRFTPGAA
+2776 
-2790 WTDGDYTLT
+2790 
-2799 VKVED
+2799 
-2804 KAGNTNYSAPLTVTI
+2804 
-2819 DTQTSIDRI
+2819 
-2828 ELLNDTGIVGDNL
+2828 
-2841 TNEARPQ
+2841 
-2848 FHITVPT
+2848 
-2855 DVNSVQLSLDGGINW
+2855 
-2870 VNATLTSDGVWE
+2870 
-2882 YIWPTDLVENTY
+2882 
-2894 TLTVKATDVA
+2894 
-2904 GNTATE
+2904 
-2910 TLNFIIDTTLST
+2910 
-2922 PTITLDSADDSG
+2922 
-2934 TANDNKTNVK
+2934 
-2944 TPGFII
+2944 
-2950 GGIDSDVTQ
+2950 
-2959 VVVQV
+2959 
-2964 MRDGHSEEVELTQTN
+2964 
-2979 GQWRFVPGSAWT
+2979 
-2991 DGDYTLTV
+2991 
-2999 TVKDEAGNIRHS
+2999 
-3011 APLTVTIDTQITI
+3011 I

-3169 KEVLTATKGATGIWS
+3169 KEVLTATKDATGNWSVTPTGTWADGDYTLTVRVEDEAGNEKHSASLTVTVDTQITIDAIELVNDNGIPGDNMTNDAHPQFRVTVPGDVNEVSLSIDGGVTWVKATQSATPGVWNYTWPGTVPDGDYTLNVKATDNAGNTVTETLHFTIDTTLSVPVIVLNSADDTGVQGDNMTNRTQPTFALQHIDDDAVRVTVSVEHGGVTTTFDATKGTGGWSFTPTGAWADGDYTLSVSVEDKAGNTSHSASLTVTVDTQIAINNIELVNDSGIPDDNLTNNVRPHFQVTVPTDVNVVRLSIDGGKTWFNATQSATPGVWDYTWLADVGEGKHTLTVEATDKAGNQTTQKLDFIIDTMLSEPTIVLDSTDDSGTKGDNLTNANKPTFILGNIDADARYVTVEVQYGGTKEVLTATKGATGIWS

-3190 WADGDYT
+3190 WADGDYM

-3317 TRLSTPTIAMDSR
+3317 TRLSTPTITMDSR

-3343 KRPGFTIGNIDA
+3343 KRPGFTIGNIDS
-3355 DAHSV
+3355 DAQSV

-3406 NVRQSTPLVVTVDTQ
+3406 NVRQSTPLIVTVDTQ

-3462 IDGGANWVSAT
+3462 IDGGANWVSAA

-3618 TQIAIDRI
+3618 TQIAIDHI

-3716 ITLLT
+3716 ITLMT

-3841 LTNHDRPVFDIHQVD
+3841 LTNHDRPVFDIRQVD

-4301 NTKTSAELRI
+4301 NTKTSAELKI

-4530 ITSVTTPRFVIGN
+4530 ITSVTKPRFVIGN

-4555 NGVSYS
+4555 NGVSYP

-4615 EPASDTGNSNSDN
+4615 EPASDTGSSNSDN

-4723 DDQHEAT
+4723 DDQYEAT

-4737 GFAEAFST
+4737 GLAEAFST

-4832 PTLIGS
+4832 PTLIGN
-4838 TLPNTIVSIYVDGVK
+4838 TLPNAIVSIYVDGVK

-5030 EAGSTLTIRNPQGV
+5030 EAGSTLTIRNPQGG

-5247 LLQDDGTFNIH
+5247 LLQDDGKFNIH

-5300 LITNHNKP
+5300 LITSHNKP

-5385 AMVAGSDNGIFS
+5385 VMIAGSDNGIFS
-5397 NDSITSQTRPTFS
+5397 NDSITSQTRPAFS

-5466 SKTLNFTIDTF
+5466 SKTLNFTIDTL

-5525 IINGLNVGEVWVNEK
+5525 IINGLNVGEVWVNDK

-5572 EKYSIWVDTHIKV
+5572 EKYSIWVDTHIQV

-5592 NKSSSKTEWWSNSD
+5592 NKSSSKTDWWSNSST
-5606 LITMRGT
+5606 ITMRGM

-5635 ATGRWELSTDKLPEG
+5635 ANGQWELSTDQLPEG
-5650 TYDISLVIEDSAGN
+5650 KYDITLSIEDNAGN
-5664 RWEDVRE
+5664 RKEEVHE

-5706 IITDSEGNTYTLTVP
+5706 IITDSNGNTYTLTVP

-5758 KEVPVISLSP
+5758 KETPVISLSP
-5768 DSDSGTVGDNITRDK
+5768 DSDSGTAGDNITRDN

-5874 DSDNVTNHTQPK
+5874 DSDNVTNHNHTQPK

-5909 DIYQATQGADGWTFT
+5909 DTYQATQGADGWTFT

-5960 VTVTADSQHD
+5960 VTVTADSQHN

-5975 ATATA
+5975 ATAIA

-5992 SATHLRTEP
+5992 SATHLRTVP
-6001 SAAEESVVK
+6001 SVAEESVVK
-6010 VTAYSITLLN
+6010 ETAYSITLLN

-6049 IMFEGEEFT
+6049 VMFEGEEFT
-6058 LPITNQKAIFEV
+6058 LPIINQKAIFEV

-6079 TMDVKFIDKDN
+6079 TMDVKYLDKDD

-6105 ADIVNAMNVR
+6105 ADIVNAMNAR

>member
-425 IITDTIAPE
+425 IITDTIPPE

-594 TSDSVEGI
+594 TSDSVEGV

-620 FSYVIDTIAPV
+620 FSYVIDTVAPV

-638 DYVVLPNGIILSGND
+638 DFVVLPNGIILSGND

-1031 DSDSGI
+1031 DSDSGV

-1061 VQVWDAMSDTQI
+1061 VQVWDAASDTQI

-1111 NSAIFDFT
+1111 NSAVFDFT

-1147 NKPGFAIS
+1147 NKPDFAIS

-1377 ATKGTGGWTF
+1377 ATKGTGGWSF
-1387 TPPTSWADG
+1387 TPTGAWADG

-1436 GIPDDNLTNNVRPHF
+1436 GIPNDNLTNNVRPHF

-1473 NATQSATPGVWDYIW
+1473 NATQSATPGAWDYIW

-1503 TDEAGNKATQTLD
+1503 TDKAGNKTTQELD

-1697 TLMVEASDKAGNKT
+1697 TLMVEATDKAGNKT

-2016 VTIDTQIT
+2016 VTIDTQI
-2024 IDHIELVNDSGIP
+2024 
-2037 DDNLTNNV
+2037 
-2045 RPHFQVTVPTDV
+2045 
-2057 NVVRLSIDGGKTWFN
+2057 
-2072 ATQSATPGV
+2072 A
-2081 WDYTWLADVGEGKH
+2081 
-2095 TLTVE
+2095 
-2100 ATDKAG
+2100 
-2106 NKTTQQLDFIID
+2106 
-2118 TLLSEPTIV
+2118 
-2127 LDNTD
+2127 
-2132 DSGTKGD
+2132 
-2139 HLTNVNKPTF
+2139 
-2149 LLGNID
+2149 
-2155 ADARYVTVEV
+2155 
-2165 QHGGTKEVLTATKD
+2165 
-2179 ATGNWSVTPTGTWA
+2179 
-2193 DGDYT
+2193 
-2198 LTVRVEDEAGNEKH
+2198 
-2212 SASLTVTVDTQIT
+2212 
-2225 IDVIELVN
+2225 
-2233 DNGIPGDN
+2233 
-2241 MTNDAHPQFR
+2241 
-2251 VTVPGDVNEVS
+2251 
-2262 LSIDGGVT
+2262 
-2270 WVKATQSAT
+2270 
-2279 PGVWNYTWPGTVPDG
+2279 
-2294 DYTLNV
+2294 
-2300 KATDNAGNTVTE
+2300 
-2312 TLHFTIDTT
+2312 
-2321 LSTPVIVLDSADDS
+2321 
-2335 GVHGDNMTNHTQ
+2335 
-2347 PTFALQHIDD
+2347 
-2357 DAVRVTVSV
+2357 
-2366 EHGGVT
+2366 
-2372 TTFDATKD
+2372 
-2380 AGGWTF
+2380 
-2386 TPTGAWA
+2386 
-2393 DGDYTLSVS
+2393 
-2402 VEDKAGNT
+2402 
-2410 SHSASLTVTVDTQIA
+2410 
-2425 INNIELVNDSGIPDD
+2425 
-2440 NLTNNVRPHFQ
+2440 
-2451 VTVPTD
+2451 
-2457 VNVVRLSIDGGKTW
+2457 
-2471 FNATQS
+2471 
-2477 ATPGV
+2477 
-2482 WDYIWPDDVA
+2482 
-2492 DGGYTLTVEATDEA
+2492 
-2506 GNKATQTLDFTI
+2506 
-2518 DTTLSVPTLSLDSAD
+2518 
-2533 DSGIAGDNITNVK
+2533 
-2546 TPGFT
+2546 
-2551 LNNIDTDVSRVIVEV
+2551 
-2566 MHNGIKQE
+2566 
-2574 VPLVQTGGQW
+2574 
-2584 RFAPTS
+2584 
-2590 DWADGDYIL
+2590 
-2599 TVKVEDRAGNV
+2599 
-2610 KQSAPLTVTVDTHIA
+2610 
-2625 IDRIELVNDSGIPGD
+2625 
-2640 NLTNEARPHFQVT
+2640 
-2653 VPADVNGV
+2653 
-2661 RLSIDGGKTWFDA
+2661 
-2674 TQSATSGVW
+2674 
-2683 DYTWLTNVANG
+2683 
-2694 PHTLMVEA
+2694 
-2702 SDKAGN
+2702 
-2708 KTTQKLDFTIDTIL
+2708 
-2722 SEPTITLDSADDSAA
+2722 
-2737 GDNITNVKMPGFTL
+2737 
-2751 GNIDADVT
+2751 
-2759 KVVVTVAH
+2759 
-2767 DGKNQQIEL
+2767 
-2776 IKNGGVWRFTPGAA
+2776 
-2790 WTDGDYTLT
+2790 
-2799 VKVED
+2799 
-2804 KAGNTNYSAPLTVTI
+2804 
-2819 DTQTSIDRI
+2819 
-2828 ELLNDTGIVGDNL
+2828 
-2841 TNEARPQ
+2841 
-2848 FHITVPT
+2848 
-2855 DVNSVQLSLDGGINW
+2855 
-2870 VNATLTSDGVWE
+2870 
-2882 YIWPTDLVENTY
+2882 
-2894 TLTVKATDVA
+2894 
-2904 GNTATE
+2904 
-2910 TLNFIIDTTLST
+2910 
-2922 PTITLDSADDSG
+2922 
-2934 TANDNKTNVK
+2934 
-2944 TPGFII
+2944 
-2950 GGIDSDVTQ
+2950 
-2959 VVVQV
+2959 
-2964 MRDGHSEEVELTQTN
+2964 
-2979 GQWRFVPGSAWT
+2979 
-2991 DGDYTLTV
+2991 
-2999 TVKDEAGNIRHS
+2999 
-3011 APLTVTIDTQITI
+3011 I

-3169 KEVLTATKGATGIWS
+3169 KEVLTATKDATGNWSVTPTGTWADGDYTLTVRVEDEAGNEKHSASLTVTVDTQITIDAIELVNDNGIPGDNMTNDAHPQFRVTVPGDVNEVSLSIDGGVTWVKATQSATPGVWNYTWPGTVPDGDYTLNVKATDNAGNTVTETLHFTIDTTLSVPVIVLNSADDTGVQGDNMTNRTQPTFALQHIDDDAVRVTVSVEHGGVTTTFDATKGTGGWSFTPTGAWADGDYTLSVSVEDKAGNTSHSASLTVTVDTQIAINNIELVNDSGIPDDNLTNNVRPHFQVTVPTDVNVVRLSIDGGKTWFNATQSATPGVWDYTWLADVGEGKHTLTVEATDKAGNQTTQKLDFIIDTMLSEPTIVLDSTDDSGTKGDNLTNANKPTFILGNIDADARYVTVEVQYGGTKEVLTATKGATGIWS

-3190 WADGDYT
+3190 WADGDYM

-3317 TRLSTPTIAMDSR
+3317 TRLSTPTITMDSR

-3343 KRPGFTIGNIDA
+3343 KRPGFTIGNIDS
-3355 DAHSV
+3355 DAQSV

-3406 NVRQSTPLVVTVDTQ
+3406 NVRQSTPLIVTVDTQ

-3462 IDGGANWVSAT
+3462 IDGGANWVSAA

-3618 TQIAIDRI
+3618 TQIAIDHI

-3716 ITLLT
+3716 ITLMT

-3841 LTNHDRPVFDIHQVD
+3841 LTNHDRPVFDIRQVD

-4301 NTKTSAELRI
+4301 NTKTSAELKI

-4530 ITSVTTPRFVIGN
+4530 ITSVTKPRFVIGN

-4555 NGVSYS
+4555 NGVSYP

-4615 EPASDTGNSNSDN
+4615 EPASDTGSSNSDN

-4723 DDQHEAT
+4723 DDQYEAT

-4737 GFAEAFST
+4737 GLAEAFST

-4832 PTLIGS
+4832 PTLIGN
-4838 TLPNTIVSIYVDGVK
+4838 TLPNAIVSIYVDGVK

-5030 EAGSTLTIRNPQGV
+5030 EAGSTLTIRNPQGG

-5247 LLQDDGTFNIH
+5247 LLQDDGKFNIH

-5300 LITNHNKP
+5300 LITSHNKP

-5385 AMVAGSDNGIFS
+5385 VMIAGSDNGIFS
-5397 NDSITSQTRPTFS
+5397 NDSITSQTRPAFS

-5466 SKTLNFTIDTF
+5466 SKTLNFTIDTL

-5525 IINGLNVGEVWVNEK
+5525 IINGLNVGEVWVNDK

-5572 EKYSIWVDTHIKV
+5572 EKYSIWVDTHIQV

-5592 NKSSSKTEWWSNSD
+5592 NKSSSKTDWWSNSST
-5606 LITMRGT
+5606 ITMRGM

-5635 ATGRWELSTDKLPEG
+5635 ANGQWELSTDQLPEG
-5650 TYDISLVIEDSAGN
+5650 KYDITLSIEDNAGN
-5664 RWEDVRE
+5664 RKEEVHE

-5706 IITDSEGNTYTLTVP
+5706 IITDSNGNTYTLTVP

-5758 KEVPVISLSP
+5758 KETPVISLSP
-5768 DSDSGTVGDNITRDK
+5768 DSDSGTAGDNITRDN

-5874 DSDNVTNHTQPK
+5874 DSDNVTNHNHTQPK

-5909 DIYQATQGADGWTFT
+5909 DTYQATQGADGWTFT

-5960 VTVTADSQHD
+5960 VTVTADSQHN

-5975 ATATA
+5975 ATAIA

-5992 SATHLRTEP
+5992 SATHLRTVP
-6001 SAAEESVVK
+6001 SVAEESVVK
-6010 VTAYSITLLN
+6010 ETAYSITLLN

-6049 IMFEGEEFT
+6049 VMFEGEEFT
-6058 LPITNQKAIFEV
+6058 LPIINQKAIFEV

-6079 TMDVKFIDKDN
+6079 TMDVKYLDKDD

-6105 ADIVNAMNVR
+6105 ADIVNAMNAR

>member
-43 RGSVI
+43 HGSVI

-118 KKQLDDA
+118 KKQLDEA

-447 IKNDNITNSTL
+447 IKNDSITNSTL

-541 NDSGIVGDN
+541 DDSGIVGDN

-594 TSDSVEGI
+594 TSDSVEGV

-620 FSYVIDTIAPV
+620 FSYVIDTVAPV

-638 DYVVLPNGIILSGND
+638 DFVVLPNGIILSGND

-1061 VQVWDAMSDTQI
+1061 VQVWDAASDTQI

-1111 NSAIFDFT
+1111 NSAVFDFT

-1186 LFIPGNTWADGSY
+1186 LFTPGNTWADGSY

-1323 SVPVIVLDSADDTG
+1323 SVPVIVLNSADDTG
-1337 IQGDN
+1337 VQGDN

-1377 ATKGTGGWTF
+1377 ATKGVGGWSF
-1387 TPPTSWADG
+1387 TPTGAWADG

-1436 GIPDDNLTNNVRPHF
+1436 GIPNDNLTNNVRPHF

-1473 NATQSATPGVWDYIW
+1473 NATQNATPGVWDYIW

-1503 TDEAGNKATQTLD
+1503 TDEAGNKTTQTLD

-1560 SRVIVEVMHNGIKQ
+1560 SRVTVEVMHNGIKQ

-1639 GDNLTNEAR
+1639 DDNLTNEAR

-1669 KTWFDATQSATS
+1669 KTWFYATQSATP

-1716 FTIDTI
+1716 FIIDTM

-2016 VTIDTQIT
+2016 VTIDTQIA

-2139 HLTNVNKPTF
+2139 NLTNVNKPTF

-2321 LSTPVIVLDSADDS
+2321 LSTPVIVLDSADDT
-2335 GVHGDNMTNHTQ
+2335 GIQGDNMTNRTQ
-2347 PTFALQHIDD
+2347 PTFNLQHIDD

-2372 TTFDATKD
+2372 TTFDATKGV
-2380 AGGWTF
+2380 GGWTF
-2386 TPTGAWA
+2386 TPPTSWGA
-2393 DGDYTLSVS
+2393 GDYTLSVS

-2440 NLTNNVRPHFQ
+2440 NLTNNVRPQFQ
-2451 VTVPTD
+2451 VKVPTD
-2457 VNVVRLSIDGGKTW
+2457 VN
-2471 FNATQS
+2471 
-2477 ATPGV
+2477 
-2482 WDYIWPDDVA
+2482 
-2492 DGGYTLTVEATDEA
+2492 E
-2506 GNKATQTLDFTI
+2506 
-2518 DTTLSVPTLSLDSAD
+2518 
-2533 DSGIAGDNITNVK
+2533 
-2546 TPGFT
+2546 
-2551 LNNIDTDVSRVIVEV
+2551 
-2566 MHNGIKQE
+2566 
-2574 VPLVQTGGQW
+2574 
-2584 RFAPTS
+2584 
-2590 DWADGDYIL
+2590 
-2599 TVKVEDRAGNV
+2599 
-2610 KQSAPLTVTVDTHIA
+2610 
-2625 IDRIELVNDSGIPGD
+2625 
-2640 NLTNEARPHFQVT
+2640 
-2653 VPADVNGV
+2653 
-2661 RLSIDGGKTWFDA
+2661 
-2674 TQSATSGVW
+2674 
-2683 DYTWLTNVANG
+2683 
-2694 PHTLMVEA
+2694 
-2702 SDKAGN
+2702 
-2708 KTTQKLDFTIDTIL
+2708 
-2722 SEPTITLDSADDSAA
+2722 
-2737 GDNITNVKMPGFTL
+2737 
-2751 GNIDADVT
+2751 
-2759 KVVVTVAH
+2759 
-2767 DGKNQQIEL
+2767 
-2776 IKNGGVWRFTPGAA
+2776 
-2790 WTDGDYTLT
+2790 
-2799 VKVED
+2799 
-2804 KAGNTNYSAPLTVTI
+2804 
-2819 DTQTSIDRI
+2819 
-2828 ELLNDTGIVGDNL
+2828 
-2841 TNEARPQ
+2841 
-2848 FHITVPT
+2848 
-2855 DVNSVQLSLDGGINW
+2855 
-2870 VNATLTSDGVWE
+2870 
-2882 YIWPTDLVENTY
+2882 
-2894 TLTVKATDVA
+2894 
-2904 GNTATE
+2904 
-2910 TLNFIIDTTLST
+2910 
-2922 PTITLDSADDSG
+2922 
-2934 TANDNKTNVK
+2934 
-2944 TPGFII
+2944 
-2950 GGIDSDVTQ
+2950 
-2959 VVVQV
+2959 
-2964 MRDGHSEEVELTQTN
+2964 
-2979 GQWRFVPGSAWT
+2979 
-2991 DGDYTLTV
+2991 
-2999 TVKDEAGNIRHS
+2999 
-3011 APLTVTIDTQITI
+3011 
-3024 DHIEL
+3024 
-3029 VNDSGIPDDNLTNN
+3029 
-3043 VRPHFQVTVP
+3043 
-3053 TDVNVVRLS
+3053 VRLS

-3094 TLTVEATDKAGNK
+3094 TLTVEATDKAGNQ
-3107 TTQQLDF
+3107 TTQKLDF
-3114 IIDTLL
+3114 IIDTML
-3120 SEPTIVLDNTDD
+3120 SEPTIVLDSTDD

-3142 VNKPTF
+3142 ANKPTF
-3148 LLGNIDADARYV
+3148 ILGNIDADARYV

-3202 EDDAGNVK
+3202 EDEAGNVK

-3231 NDNGIPGDNLTNDVR
+3231 NDNGNPGDNLTNDVR

-3317 TRLSTPTIAMDSR
+3317 TRLSTPTITMDSR

-3343 KRPGFTIGNIDA
+3343 KRPGFTIGNIDS
-3355 DAHSV
+3355 DAQSV

-3406 NVRQSTPLVVTVDTQ
+3406 NVRQSTPLIVTVDTQ

-3462 IDGGANWVSAT
+3462 IDGGANWVSAA

-3618 TQIAIDRI
+3618 TQIAIDHI

-3633 VPGDNVT
+3633 VPGDNIT

-3694 LTVEVTDGAG
+3694 LIVEVTDGAG
-3704 NKMTETLNFTID
+3704 NKMTGTLDFTID

-3841 LTNHDRPVFDIHQVD
+3841 LTNHDRPVFDIRQVD

-3913 APFEVRI
+3913 APLEVRI

-3946 KPSFRIDVPGDVVQ
+3946 KPSFRIDVPGDVIQ

-4190 QHTLLVDVTDI
+4190 KHTLLVDVTDI

-4301 NTKTSAELRI
+4301 NTKTSAELQI

-4530 ITSVTTPRFVIGN
+4530 ITSVTKPRFVIGN

-4555 NGVSYS
+4555 NGVSYP

-4615 EPASDTGNSNSDN
+4615 EPASDTGSSNSDN

-4662 QTITVGADGNWSV
+4662 HTITVGADGNWSV

-4723 DDQHEAT
+4723 DDQYEAT

-4737 GFAEAFST
+4737 GLAEAFST

-4832 PTLIGS
+4832 PTLVGN
-4838 TLPNTIVSIYVDGVK
+4838 TLPNAIVSIYVDGVK

-4968 GNYELTFKVEDVAG
+4968 GNYVLTFKVEDVAG

-5075 DKAGNSQQKEILIE
+5075 DKAGNSQQKDILIE

-5300 LITNHNKP
+5300 LITSHNKP

-5385 AMVAGSDNGIFS
+5385 VMMAGSDNGIFS
-5397 NDSITSQTRPTFS
+5397 NDSITSQTRPAFS
-5410 IFGEMNQSVQIFID
+5410 IYGEMNQSVQIFID

-5525 IINGLNVGEVWVNEK
+5525 IINGLNVGEVWVNDK

-5572 EKYSIWVDTHIKV
+5572 EKYSIWVDTHIQV

-5592 NKSSSKTEWWSNSD
+5592 NKSSSKTDWWSNSST
-5606 LITMRGT
+5606 ITMRGM

-5635 ATGRWELSTDKLPEG
+5635 ANGQWELSTDQLPEG
-5650 TYDISLVIEDSAGN
+5650 KYDITLSIEDNAGN
-5664 RWEDVRE
+5664 RKEEVHE

-5706 IITDSEGNTYTLTVP
+5706 IITDSNGNTYTLTVP

-5758 KEVPVISLSP
+5758 KETPVISLSP
-5768 DSDSGTVGDNITRDK
+5768 DSDSGTVGDNITRDN

-5866 AGEDNGAS
+5866 AGEGNGAS
-5874 DSDNVTNHTQPK
+5874 DSDNVTNHNHTQPK

-5932 NYTLS
+5932 TYTLS

-5947 QQSASLAVTVDST
+5947 LQSASLEVTVDST

-5975 ATATA
+5975 ATPTA

-5992 SATHLRTEP
+5992 SATHLRTVP

-6010 VTAYSITLLN
+6010 ETAYSITLLN

-6049 IMFEGEEFT
+6049 VMFEGEEFT

-6079 TMDVKFIDKDN
+6079 TMDVKFLDKDD

-6105 ADIVNAMNVR
+6105 ADIVNAMNAR

-6136 GAIDVFAVNEV
+6136 GAIEVFAVNEV

>member
-43 RGSVI
+43 HGSVI

-620 FSYVIDTIAPV
+620 FSYVIDTVAPV

-638 DYVVLPNGIILSGND
+638 DFVVLPNGIILSGND

-1061 VQVWDAMSDTQI
+1061 VQVWDAASDTQI

-1111 NSAIFDFT
+1111 NSAVFDFT

-1186 LFIPGNTWADGSY
+1186 LFTPGNTWADGSY

-1323 SVPVIVLDSADDTG
+1323 SVPVIVLNSADDTG
-1337 IQGDN
+1337 VQGDN

-1377 ATKGTGGWTF
+1377 ATKGTGGWSF
-1387 TPPTSWADG
+1387 TPTGAWADG

-1436 GIPDDNLTNNVRPHF
+1436 GIPNDNLTNNVRPHF

-1473 NATQSATPGVWDYIW
+1473 NATQSAMPGVWDYIW

-1503 TDEAGNKATQTLD
+1503 TDKAGNQTTQELD

-1716 FTIDTI
+1716 FIIDTM

-2016 VTIDTQIT
+2016 VTIDTQIA

-2037 DDNLTNNV
+2037 DDNLTNEA

-2118 TLLSEPTIV
+2118 TMLSEPTIV

-2139 HLTNVNKPTF
+2139 NLTNVNKPTF

-2225 IDVIELVN
+2225 IDAIELVN

-2321 LSTPVIVLDSADDS
+2321 LSVPVIVLNSADDT
-2335 GVHGDNMTNHTQ
+2335 GVQGDNMTNSTQ

-2372 TTFDATKD
+2372 TTFDATKGV
-2380 AGGWTF
+2380 GGWSF

-2451 VTVPTD
+2451 VKVPTD
-2457 VNVVRLSIDGGKTW
+2457 VN
-2471 FNATQS
+2471 
-2477 ATPGV
+2477 
-2482 WDYIWPDDVA
+2482 
-2492 DGGYTLTVEATDEA
+2492 E
-2506 GNKATQTLDFTI
+2506 
-2518 DTTLSVPTLSLDSAD
+2518 
-2533 DSGIAGDNITNVK
+2533 
-2546 TPGFT
+2546 
-2551 LNNIDTDVSRVIVEV
+2551 
-2566 MHNGIKQE
+2566 
-2574 VPLVQTGGQW
+2574 
-2584 RFAPTS
+2584 
-2590 DWADGDYIL
+2590 
-2599 TVKVEDRAGNV
+2599 
-2610 KQSAPLTVTVDTHIA
+2610 
-2625 IDRIELVNDSGIPGD
+2625 
-2640 NLTNEARPHFQVT
+2640 
-2653 VPADVNGV
+2653 
-2661 RLSIDGGKTWFDA
+2661 
-2674 TQSATSGVW
+2674 
-2683 DYTWLTNVANG
+2683 
-2694 PHTLMVEA
+2694 
-2702 SDKAGN
+2702 
-2708 KTTQKLDFTIDTIL
+2708 
-2722 SEPTITLDSADDSAA
+2722 
-2737 GDNITNVKMPGFTL
+2737 
-2751 GNIDADVT
+2751 
-2759 KVVVTVAH
+2759 
-2767 DGKNQQIEL
+2767 
-2776 IKNGGVWRFTPGAA
+2776 
-2790 WTDGDYTLT
+2790 
-2799 VKVED
+2799 
-2804 KAGNTNYSAPLTVTI
+2804 
-2819 DTQTSIDRI
+2819 
-2828 ELLNDTGIVGDNL
+2828 
-2841 TNEARPQ
+2841 
-2848 FHITVPT
+2848 
-2855 DVNSVQLSLDGGINW
+2855 
-2870 VNATLTSDGVWE
+2870 
-2882 YIWPTDLVENTY
+2882 
-2894 TLTVKATDVA
+2894 
-2904 GNTATE
+2904 
-2910 TLNFIIDTTLST
+2910 
-2922 PTITLDSADDSG
+2922 
-2934 TANDNKTNVK
+2934 
-2944 TPGFII
+2944 
-2950 GGIDSDVTQ
+2950 
-2959 VVVQV
+2959 
-2964 MRDGHSEEVELTQTN
+2964 
-2979 GQWRFVPGSAWT
+2979 
-2991 DGDYTLTV
+2991 
-2999 TVKDEAGNIRHS
+2999 
-3011 APLTVTIDTQITI
+3011 
-3024 DHIEL
+3024 
-3029 VNDSGIPDDNLTNN
+3029 
-3043 VRPHFQVTVP
+3043 
-3053 TDVNVVRLS
+3053 VRLS

-3094 TLTVEATDKAGNK
+3094 TLTVEATDKAGNQ
-3107 TTQQLDF
+3107 TTQKLDF
-3114 IIDTLL
+3114 IIDTML
-3120 SEPTIVLDNTDD
+3120 SEPTIVLDSTDD

-3142 VNKPTF
+3142 ANKPTF
-3148 LLGNIDADARYV
+3148 ILGNIDADARYV
-3160 TVEVQHGGT
+3160 TVEVQYGGT

-3317 TRLSTPTIAMDSR
+3317 TRLSTPTITMDSR

-3406 NVRQSTPLVVTVDTQ
+3406 NVRQSTPLIVTVDTQ

-3462 IDGGANWVSAT
+3462 IDGGANWVSAA

-3618 TQIAIDRI
+3618 TQIAIDHI

-3694 LTVEVTDGAG
+3694 LIVEVTDGAG
-3704 NKMTETLNFTID
+3704 NKMTGTLDFTID

-3841 LTNHDRPVFDIHQVD
+3841 LTNHDRPVFDIRQVD

-4301 NTKTSAELRI
+4301 NTKTSAELKI

-4530 ITSVTTPRFVIGN
+4530 ITSVTKPRFVIGN

-4555 NGVSYS
+4555 NGVSYP

-4894 TAVDVTIDTEVAE
+4894 TAVDLTIDTEVAE

-4968 GNYELTFKVEDVAG
+4968 GNYVLTFKVEDVAG

-5075 DKAGNSQQKEILIE
+5075 DKAGNSQQKDILIE

-5300 LITNHNKP
+5300 LITSHNKP

-5385 AMVAGSDNGIFS
+5385 VMMAGSDNGIFS
-5397 NDSITSQTRPTFS
+5397 NDSITSQTRPAFS
-5410 IFGEMNQSVQIFID
+5410 IYGEMNQSVQIFID

-5466 SKTLNFTIDTF
+5466 SKTLNFTIDTL

-5525 IINGLNVGEVWVNEK
+5525 IINGLNVGEVWVNDK

-5572 EKYSIWVDTHIKV
+5572 EKYSIWVDTHIQV

-5592 NKSSSKTEWWSNSD
+5592 NKSSSKTDWWSNSST
-5606 LITMRGT
+5606 ITMRGM

-5635 ATGRWELSTDKLPEG
+5635 ANGQWELSTDQLPEG
-5650 TYDISLVIEDSAGN
+5650 KYDITLSIEDNAGN
-5664 RWEDVRE
+5664 RKEEVHE

-5706 IITDSEGNTYTLTVP
+5706 IITDSNGNTYTLTVP

-5909 DIYQATQGADGWTFT
+5909 DTYQATQGADGWTFT

-5932 NYTLS
+5932 TYTLS

-5960 VTVTADSQHD
+5960 VTVTADSQHN

-5992 SATHLRTEP
+5992 SATHLRTVP
-6001 SAAEESVVK
+6001 SVAEESVVK
-6010 VTAYSITLLN
+6010 ETAYSITLLN

-6049 IMFEGEEFT
+6049 VMFEGEEFT

-6079 TMDVKFIDKDN
+6079 TMDVKFIDKDD

-6105 ADIVNAMNVR
+6105 ADIVNAMNAR

>member
-32 LSGPDMNITTP
+32 LSGPDMNITMP
-43 RGSVI
+43 HGSVI

-541 NDSGIVGDN
+541 DDSGIVGDN

-594 TSDSVEGI
+594 TSDSVEGV

-620 FSYVIDTIAPV
+620 FSYVIDTVAPV

-638 DYVVLPNGIILSGND
+638 DFVVLPNGIILSGND

-697 GAYDIEII
+697 GSYDIEII

-1037 SDDNLTNI
+1037 ADDNLTNI

-1111 NSAIFDFT
+1111 NSAVFDFT

-1186 LFIPGNTWADGSY
+1186 LFTPGNTWADGSY
-1199 TLTVKVEDKAGNTNY
+1199 TLTVKVEDKAGNTSY

-1377 ATKGTGGWTF
+1377 ATKGTGGWSF
-1387 TPPTSWADG
+1387 TPTGAWADG

-1436 GIPDDNLTNNVRPHF
+1436 GIPNDNLTNNVRPHF

-1473 NATQSATPGVWDYIW
+1473 NATQSATPGAWDYIW

-1503 TDEAGNKATQTLD
+1503 TDKAGNKTTQELD

-2009 RHSAPLT
+2009 RHSAPLA

-2127 LDNTD
+2127 LDSTD

-2321 LSTPVIVLDSADDS
+2321 LSVPVIVLNSADDT
-2335 GVHGDNMTNHTQ
+2335 GVQGDNMTNSTQ

-2372 TTFDATKD
+2372 TTFDATKGV
-2380 AGGWTF
+2380 GGWSF

-2451 VTVPTD
+2451 VKVPTD
-2457 VNVVRLSIDGGKTW
+2457 VN
-2471 FNATQS
+2471 
-2477 ATPGV
+2477 
-2482 WDYIWPDDVA
+2482 
-2492 DGGYTLTVEATDEA
+2492 E
-2506 GNKATQTLDFTI
+2506 
-2518 DTTLSVPTLSLDSAD
+2518 
-2533 DSGIAGDNITNVK
+2533 
-2546 TPGFT
+2546 
-2551 LNNIDTDVSRVIVEV
+2551 
-2566 MHNGIKQE
+2566 
-2574 VPLVQTGGQW
+2574 
-2584 RFAPTS
+2584 
-2590 DWADGDYIL
+2590 
-2599 TVKVEDRAGNV
+2599 
-2610 KQSAPLTVTVDTHIA
+2610 
-2625 IDRIELVNDSGIPGD
+2625 
-2640 NLTNEARPHFQVT
+2640 
-2653 VPADVNGV
+2653 
-2661 RLSIDGGKTWFDA
+2661 
-2674 TQSATSGVW
+2674 
-2683 DYTWLTNVANG
+2683 
-2694 PHTLMVEA
+2694 
-2702 SDKAGN
+2702 
-2708 KTTQKLDFTIDTIL
+2708 
-2722 SEPTITLDSADDSAA
+2722 
-2737 GDNITNVKMPGFTL
+2737 
-2751 GNIDADVT
+2751 
-2759 KVVVTVAH
+2759 
-2767 DGKNQQIEL
+2767 
-2776 IKNGGVWRFTPGAA
+2776 
-2790 WTDGDYTLT
+2790 
-2799 VKVED
+2799 
-2804 KAGNTNYSAPLTVTI
+2804 
-2819 DTQTSIDRI
+2819 
-2828 ELLNDTGIVGDNL
+2828 
-2841 TNEARPQ
+2841 
-2848 FHITVPT
+2848 
-2855 DVNSVQLSLDGGINW
+2855 
-2870 VNATLTSDGVWE
+2870 
-2882 YIWPTDLVENTY
+2882 
-2894 TLTVKATDVA
+2894 
-2904 GNTATE
+2904 
-2910 TLNFIIDTTLST
+2910 
-2922 PTITLDSADDSG
+2922 
-2934 TANDNKTNVK
+2934 
-2944 TPGFII
+2944 
-2950 GGIDSDVTQ
+2950 
-2959 VVVQV
+2959 
-2964 MRDGHSEEVELTQTN
+2964 
-2979 GQWRFVPGSAWT
+2979 
-2991 DGDYTLTV
+2991 
-2999 TVKDEAGNIRHS
+2999 
-3011 APLTVTIDTQITI
+3011 
-3024 DHIEL
+3024 
-3029 VNDSGIPDDNLTNN
+3029 
-3043 VRPHFQVTVP
+3043 
-3053 TDVNVVRLS
+3053 VRLS

-3094 TLTVEATDKAGNK
+3094 TLTVEATDKAGNQ
-3107 TTQQLDF
+3107 TTQKLDF
-3114 IIDTLL
+3114 IIDTML
-3120 SEPTIVLDNTDD
+3120 SEPTIVLDSTDD

-3142 VNKPTF
+3142 ANKPTF
-3148 LLGNIDADARYV
+3148 ILGNIDADARYV
-3160 TVEVQHGGT
+3160 TVEVQYGGT

-3396 LTVEVTDNAG
+3396 LTVEVQDNAG

-3524 ALDSTDDTGT
+3524 ELDSTDDTGT

-3716 ITLLT
+3716 ITLMT

-3841 LTNHDRPVFDIHQVD
+3841 LTNHDRPVFDIRQVD

-4301 NTKTSAELRI
+4301 NTKTSAELKI

-4530 ITSVTTPRFVIGN
+4530 ITSVTKPRFVIGN

-4555 NGVSYS
+4555 NGVSYP

-4832 PTLIGS
+4832 PTLVGN
-4838 TLPNTIVSIYVDGVK
+4838 TLPNAIVSIYVDGVK

-4968 GNYELTFKVEDVAG
+4968 GNYVLTFKVEDVAG

-5030 EAGSTLTIRNPQGV
+5030 EAGSTLTIRSPQGV

-5075 DKAGNSQQKEILIE
+5075 DKAGNSQQKDILIE

-5410 IFGEMNQSVQIFID
+5410 ISGEMNQSVQIFID

-5572 EKYSIWVDTHIKV
+5572 EKYSIWVDTHIQV

-5592 NKSSSKTEWWSNSD
+5592 NKSSSKTDWWSNSST
-5606 LITMRGT
+5606 ITMRGM

-5635 ATGRWELSTDKLPEG
+5635 ANGQWELSTDQLPEG
-5650 TYDISLVIEDSAGN
+5650 KYDITLSIEDNAGN
-5664 RWEDVRE
+5664 RKEEVHE

-5706 IITDSEGNTYTLTVP
+5706 IITDSNGNTYTLTVP

-5824 PLADGSYTI
+5824 PLTDGSYTI

-5932 NYTLS
+5932 TYTLS

-5992 SATHLRTEP
+5992 SATHLRTVP

-6010 VTAYSITLLN
+6010 ETAYSITLLN

-6049 IMFEGEEFT
+6049 VMFEGEEFT

>member
-43 RGSVI
+43 HGSVI

-541 NDSGIVGDN
+541 DDSGIVGDN

-594 TSDSVEGI
+594 TSDSVEGV

-620 FSYVIDTIAPV
+620 FSYVIDTVAPV

-638 DYVVLPNGIILSGND
+638 DFVVLPNGIILSGND
-653 LPALVGTAEPKS
+653 LPALVGMAEPKS

-697 GAYDIEII
+697 GSYDIEII

-1037 SDDNLTNI
+1037 ADDNLTNI

-1111 NSAIFDFT
+1111 NSAVFDFT

-1186 LFIPGNTWADGSY
+1186 LFTPGNTWADGSY
-1199 TLTVKVEDKAGNTNY
+1199 TLTVKVEDKAGNTSY

-1377 ATKGTGGWTF
+1377 ATKGTGGWSF
-1387 TPPTSWADG
+1387 TPTGAWADG

-1436 GIPDDNLTNNVRPHF
+1436 GIPNDNLTNNVRPHF

-1473 NATQSATPGVWDYIW
+1473 NATQSATPGAWDYIW

-1503 TDEAGNKATQTLD
+1503 TDKAGNKTTQELD

-2127 LDNTD
+2127 LDSTD

-2321 LSTPVIVLDSADDS
+2321 LSVPVIVLNSADDT
-2335 GVHGDNMTNHTQ
+2335 GVQGDNMTNSTQ

-2372 TTFDATKD
+2372 TTFDATKGV
-2380 AGGWTF
+2380 GGWSF

-2451 VTVPTD
+2451 VKVPTD
-2457 VNVVRLSIDGGKTW
+2457 VN
-2471 FNATQS
+2471 
-2477 ATPGV
+2477 
-2482 WDYIWPDDVA
+2482 
-2492 DGGYTLTVEATDEA
+2492 E
-2506 GNKATQTLDFTI
+2506 
-2518 DTTLSVPTLSLDSAD
+2518 
-2533 DSGIAGDNITNVK
+2533 
-2546 TPGFT
+2546 
-2551 LNNIDTDVSRVIVEV
+2551 
-2566 MHNGIKQE
+2566 
-2574 VPLVQTGGQW
+2574 
-2584 RFAPTS
+2584 
-2590 DWADGDYIL
+2590 
-2599 TVKVEDRAGNV
+2599 
-2610 KQSAPLTVTVDTHIA
+2610 
-2625 IDRIELVNDSGIPGD
+2625 
-2640 NLTNEARPHFQVT
+2640 
-2653 VPADVNGV
+2653 
-2661 RLSIDGGKTWFDA
+2661 
-2674 TQSATSGVW
+2674 
-2683 DYTWLTNVANG
+2683 
-2694 PHTLMVEA
+2694 
-2702 SDKAGN
+2702 
-2708 KTTQKLDFTIDTIL
+2708 
-2722 SEPTITLDSADDSAA
+2722 
-2737 GDNITNVKMPGFTL
+2737 
-2751 GNIDADVT
+2751 
-2759 KVVVTVAH
+2759 
-2767 DGKNQQIEL
+2767 
-2776 IKNGGVWRFTPGAA
+2776 
-2790 WTDGDYTLT
+2790 
-2799 VKVED
+2799 
-2804 KAGNTNYSAPLTVTI
+2804 
-2819 DTQTSIDRI
+2819 
-2828 ELLNDTGIVGDNL
+2828 
-2841 TNEARPQ
+2841 
-2848 FHITVPT
+2848 
-2855 DVNSVQLSLDGGINW
+2855 
-2870 VNATLTSDGVWE
+2870 
-2882 YIWPTDLVENTY
+2882 
-2894 TLTVKATDVA
+2894 
-2904 GNTATE
+2904 
-2910 TLNFIIDTTLST
+2910 
-2922 PTITLDSADDSG
+2922 
-2934 TANDNKTNVK
+2934 
-2944 TPGFII
+2944 
-2950 GGIDSDVTQ
+2950 
-2959 VVVQV
+2959 
-2964 MRDGHSEEVELTQTN
+2964 
-2979 GQWRFVPGSAWT
+2979 
-2991 DGDYTLTV
+2991 
-2999 TVKDEAGNIRHS
+2999 
-3011 APLTVTIDTQITI
+3011 
-3024 DHIEL
+3024 
-3029 VNDSGIPDDNLTNN
+3029 
-3043 VRPHFQVTVP
+3043 
-3053 TDVNVVRLS
+3053 VRLS

-3094 TLTVEATDKAGNK
+3094 TLTVEATDKAGNQ
-3107 TTQQLDF
+3107 TTQKLDF
-3114 IIDTLL
+3114 IIDTML
-3120 SEPTIVLDNTDD
+3120 SEPTIVLDSTDD

-3142 VNKPTF
+3142 ANKPTF
-3148 LLGNIDADARYV
+3148 ILGNIDADARYV
-3160 TVEVQHGGT
+3160 TVEVQYGGT

-3396 LTVEVTDNAG
+3396 LTVEVQDNAG

-3524 ALDSTDDTGT
+3524 ELDSTDDTGT

-3716 ITLLT
+3716 ITLMT

-3841 LTNHDRPVFDIHQVD
+3841 LTNHDRPVFDIRQVD

-4301 NTKTSAELRI
+4301 NTKTSAELKI

-4530 ITSVTTPRFVIGN
+4530 ITSVTKPRFVIGN

-4555 NGVSYS
+4555 NGVSYP

-4832 PTLIGS
+4832 PTLVGN
-4838 TLPNTIVSIYVDGVK
+4838 TLPNAIVSIYVDGVK

-4968 GNYELTFKVEDVAG
+4968 GNYVLTFKVEDVAG

-5030 EAGSTLTIRNPQGV
+5030 EAGSTLTIRSPQGV

-5075 DKAGNSQQKEILIE
+5075 DKAGNSQQKDILIE

-5410 IFGEMNQSVQIFID
+5410 ISGEMNQSVQIFID

-5572 EKYSIWVDTHIKV
+5572 EKYSIWVDTHIQV

-5592 NKSSSKTEWWSNSD
+5592 NKSSSKTDWWSNSST
-5606 LITMRGT
+5606 ITMRGM

-5622 IVAGVTL
+5622 IVAGGTL

-5635 ATGRWELSTDKLPEG
+5635 ANGQWELSTDQLPEG
-5650 TYDISLVIEDSAGN
+5650 KYDITLSIEDNAGN
-5664 RWEDVRE
+5664 RKEEVHE

-5706 IITDSEGNTYTLTVP
+5706 IITDSNGNTYTLTVP

-5824 PLADGSYTI
+5824 PLTDGSYTI

-5932 NYTLS
+5932 TYTLS

-5992 SATHLRTEP
+5992 SATHLRTVP

-6010 VTAYSITLLN
+6010 ETAYSITLLN

-6049 IMFEGEEFT
+6049 VMFEGEEFT

>member
-1 MGNKSIQKFFAD
+1 
-13 QNSVIDL
+13 
-20 SSLGNAKGAKVS
+20 
-32 LSGPDMNITTP
+32 
-43 RGSVI
+43 
-48 IVNGALYS
+48 
-56 SIKGNNLAV
+56 
-65 KFKDKTITG
+65 
-74 AKILGSV
+74 
-81 DLKDIQLERIDSS
+81 
-94 LVDSAQV
+94 
-101 EKKGNGKRRNKK
+101 
-113 EEEEL
+113 
-118 KKQLDDA
+118 
-125 ENAKKEADKA
+125 
-135 KEEAEKAKEAAEKA
+135 EKAKEAAEKA

-162 IEEMLQNFLADNV
+162 MEEMLQEFLADNV

-447 IKNDNITNSTL
+447 IKNDSITNSTL

-541 NDSGIVGDN
+541 DDSGIVGDN

-594 TSDSVEGI
+594 TSDSVEGV

-620 FSYVIDTIAPV
+620 FSYVIDTVAPV

-638 DYVVLPNGIILSGND
+638 DFVVLPNGIILSGND

-1037 SDDNLTNI
+1037 ADDNLTNI

-1111 NSAIFDFT
+1111 NSAVFDFT

-1186 LFIPGNTWADGSY
+1186 LFTPGNTWADGSY

-1377 ATKGTGGWTF
+1377 ATKGTGGWSF
-1387 TPPTSWADG
+1387 TPTGAWADG

-1436 GIPDDNLTNNVRPHF
+1436 GIPNDNLTNNVRPHF

-1473 NATQSATPGVWDYIW
+1473 NATQSATPGAWDYIW

-1503 TDEAGNKATQTLD
+1503 TDKAGNKTTQELD

-1560 SRVIVEVMHNGIKQ
+1560 SRVTVEVMHNGIKQ

-1669 KTWFDATQSATS
+1669 KTWFDATQSATP

-1716 FTIDTI
+1716 FIIDTM

-2016 VTIDTQIT
+2016 VTIDTQIA

-2037 DDNLTNNV
+2037 DDNLTN
-2045 RPHFQVTVPTDV
+2045 
-2057 NVVRLSIDGGKTWFN
+2057 
-2072 ATQSATPGV
+2072 
-2081 WDYTWLADVGEGKH
+2081 
-2095 TLTVE
+2095 E
-2100 ATDKAG
+2100 A
-2106 NKTTQQLDFIID
+2106 
-2118 TLLSEPTIV
+2118 
-2127 LDNTD
+2127 
-2132 DSGTKGD
+2132 
-2139 HLTNVNKPTF
+2139 
-2149 LLGNID
+2149 
-2155 ADARYVTVEV
+2155 
-2165 QHGGTKEVLTATKD
+2165 
-2179 ATGNWSVTPTGTWA
+2179 
-2193 DGDYT
+2193 
-2198 LTVRVEDEAGNEKH
+2198 
-2212 SASLTVTVDTQIT
+2212 
-2225 IDVIELVN
+2225 
-2233 DNGIPGDN
+2233 
-2241 MTNDAHPQFR
+2241 
-2251 VTVPGDVNEVS
+2251 
-2262 LSIDGGVT
+2262 
-2270 WVKATQSAT
+2270 
-2279 PGVWNYTWPGTVPDG
+2279 
-2294 DYTLNV
+2294 
-2300 KATDNAGNTVTE
+2300 
-2312 TLHFTIDTT
+2312 
-2321 LSTPVIVLDSADDS
+2321 
-2335 GVHGDNMTNHTQ
+2335 
-2347 PTFALQHIDD
+2347 
-2357 DAVRVTVSV
+2357 
-2366 EHGGVT
+2366 
-2372 TTFDATKD
+2372 
-2380 AGGWTF
+2380 
-2386 TPTGAWA
+2386 
-2393 DGDYTLSVS
+2393 
-2402 VEDKAGNT
+2402 
-2410 SHSASLTVTVDTQIA
+2410 
-2425 INNIELVNDSGIPDD
+2425 
-2440 NLTNNVRPHFQ
+2440 
-2451 VTVPTD
+2451 
-2457 VNVVRLSIDGGKTW
+2457 
-2471 FNATQS
+2471 
-2477 ATPGV
+2477 
-2482 WDYIWPDDVA
+2482 
-2492 DGGYTLTVEATDEA
+2492 
-2506 GNKATQTLDFTI
+2506 
-2518 DTTLSVPTLSLDSAD
+2518 
-2533 DSGIAGDNITNVK
+2533 
-2546 TPGFT
+2546 
-2551 LNNIDTDVSRVIVEV
+2551 
-2566 MHNGIKQE
+2566 
-2574 VPLVQTGGQW
+2574 
-2584 RFAPTS
+2584 
-2590 DWADGDYIL
+2590 
-2599 TVKVEDRAGNV
+2599 
-2610 KQSAPLTVTVDTHIA
+2610 
-2625 IDRIELVNDSGIPGD
+2625 
-2640 NLTNEARPHFQVT
+2640 
-2653 VPADVNGV
+2653 
-2661 RLSIDGGKTWFDA
+2661 
-2674 TQSATSGVW
+2674 
-2683 DYTWLTNVANG
+2683 
-2694 PHTLMVEA
+2694 
-2702 SDKAGN
+2702 
-2708 KTTQKLDFTIDTIL
+2708 
-2722 SEPTITLDSADDSAA
+2722 
-2737 GDNITNVKMPGFTL
+2737 
-2751 GNIDADVT
+2751 
-2759 KVVVTVAH
+2759 
-2767 DGKNQQIEL
+2767 
-2776 IKNGGVWRFTPGAA
+2776 
-2790 WTDGDYTLT
+2790 
-2799 VKVED
+2799 
-2804 KAGNTNYSAPLTVTI
+2804 
-2819 DTQTSIDRI
+2819 
-2828 ELLNDTGIVGDNL
+2828 
-2841 TNEARPQ
+2841 
-2848 FHITVPT
+2848 
-2855 DVNSVQLSLDGGINW
+2855 
-2870 VNATLTSDGVWE
+2870 
-2882 YIWPTDLVENTY
+2882 
-2894 TLTVKATDVA
+2894 
-2904 GNTATE
+2904 
-2910 TLNFIIDTTLST
+2910 
-2922 PTITLDSADDSG
+2922 
-2934 TANDNKTNVK
+2934 
-2944 TPGFII
+2944 
-2950 GGIDSDVTQ
+2950 
-2959 VVVQV
+2959 
-2964 MRDGHSEEVELTQTN
+2964 
-2979 GQWRFVPGSAWT
+2979 
-2991 DGDYTLTV
+2991 
-2999 TVKDEAGNIRHS
+2999 
-3011 APLTVTIDTQITI
+3011 
-3024 DHIEL
+3024 
-3029 VNDSGIPDDNLTNN
+3029 
-3043 VRPHFQVTVP
+3043 RPHFQVTVP

-3169 KEVLTATKGATGIWS
+3169 KEVLTATKDATGNWSVTPTGTWADGDYTLTVRVEDEAGNEKHSASLTVTVDTQITIDAIELVNDNGIPGDNMTNDAHPQFRVTVPGDVNEVSLSIDGGVTWVKATQSATPGVWNYTWPGTVPDGDYTLNVKATDNAGNTVTETLHFTIDTTLSTPVIVLDSADDTGIQGDNMTNRTQPTFNLQHIDDDAVRVTVSVEHGGVTTTFDATKGVGGWTFTPPTSWGAGDYTLSVSVEDKAGNTSHSASLTVTVDTQIAINNIELVNDSGIPDDNLTNNVRPQFQVKVPTDVNEVRLSIDGGKTWFNATQSATPGVWDYTWLADVGEGKHTLTVEATDKAGNQTTQKLDFIIDTLLSEPTIVLDSTDDSGTKGDNLTNANKPTFLLGNIDADARYVTVEVQHGSTKEVLTATKGATGIWS

-3202 EDDAGNVK
+3202 EDEAGNVK

-3224 IDVIELV
+3224 IDAIELV

-3317 TRLSTPTIAMDSR
+3317 TRLSTPTITMDSR

-3343 KRPGFTIGNIDA
+3343 KRPGFTIGNIDS
-3355 DAHSV
+3355 DAQSV

-3406 NVRQSTPLVVTVDTQ
+3406 NVRQSTPLIVTVDTQ

-3462 IDGGANWVSAT
+3462 IDGGANWVSAA

-3491 KHTLTVMVTDRAGN
+3491 KHILTVMVTDRAGN

-3618 TQIAIDRI
+3618 TQIAIDHI

-3694 LTVEVTDGAG
+3694 LIVEVTDGAG
-3704 NKMTETLNFTID
+3704 NKMTGTLDFTID

-3740 TSVTQPVF
+3740 TSVTQPIF

-3841 LTNHDRPVFDIHQVD
+3841 LTNHDRPVFDIRQVD

-3946 KPSFRIDVPGDVVQ
+3946 KPSFRIDVPGDVIQ

-4002 DEAGNIANKDLVFNI
+4002 DQAGNIANKDLVFNI

-4190 QHTLLVDVTDI
+4190 KHTLLVDVTDI

-4301 NTKTSAELRI
+4301 NTKTSAELQI

-4530 ITSVTTPRFVIGN
+4530 ITSVTKPRFVIGN

-4555 NGVSYS
+4555 NGVSYP

-4615 EPASDTGNSNSDN
+4615 EPASDTGSSNSDN

-4662 QTITVGADGNWSV
+4662 HTITVGADGNWSV

-4723 DDQHEAT
+4723 DDQYEAT

-4737 GFAEAFST
+4737 GLAEAFST

-4832 PTLIGS
+4832 PTLVGN
-4838 TLPNTIVSIYVDGVK
+4838 TLPNAIVSIYVDGVK

-4968 GNYELTFKVEDVAG
+4968 GNYVLTFKVEDVAG

-5075 DKAGNSQQKEILIE
+5075 DKAGNSQQKDILIE

-5300 LITNHNKP
+5300 LITSHNKP

-5385 AMVAGSDNGIFS
+5385 VMMAGSDNGIFS
-5397 NDSITSQTRPTFS
+5397 NDSITSQTRPAFS
-5410 IFGEMNQSVQIFID
+5410 IYGEMNQSVQIFID

-5525 IINGLNVGEVWVNEK
+5525 IINGLNVGEVWVNDK

-5572 EKYSIWVDTHIKV
+5572 EKYSIWVDTHIQV

-5592 NKSSSKTEWWSNSD
+5592 NKSSSKTDWWSNSST
-5606 LITMRGT
+5606 ITMRGM

-5635 ATGRWELSTDKLPEG
+5635 ANGQWELSTDQLPEG
-5650 TYDISLVIEDSAGN
+5650 KYDITLSIEDNAGN
-5664 RWEDVRE
+5664 RKEEVHE

-5706 IITDSEGNTYTLTVP
+5706 IITDSNGNTYTLTVP

-5758 KEVPVISLSP
+5758 KETPVISLSP
-5768 DSDSGTVGDNITRDK
+5768 DSDSGTVGDNITRDN

-5866 AGEDNGAS
+5866 AGEGNGAS
-5874 DSDNVTNHTQPK
+5874 DSDNVTNHNHTQPK

-5932 NYTLS
+5932 TYTLS

-5947 QQSASLAVTVDST
+5947 LQSASLEVTVDST

-5992 SATHLRTEP
+5992 SATHLRTVP

-6010 VTAYSITLLN
+6010 ETAYSITLLN

-6049 IMFEGEEFT
+6049 VMFEGEEFT

-6079 TMDVKFIDKDN
+6079 TMDVKFIDKDD

-6105 ADIVNAMNVR
+6105 ADIVNAMNAR

>member
-541 NDSGIVGDN
+541 DDSGIVGDN

-594 TSDSVEGI
+594 TSDSVEGV

-620 FSYVIDTIAPV
+620 FSYVIDTVAPV

-638 DYVVLPNGIILSGND
+638 DFVVLPNGIILSGND

-1037 SDDNLTNI
+1037 ADDNLTNI

-1111 NSAIFDFT
+1111 NSAVFDFT

-1186 LFIPGNTWADGSY
+1186 LFTPGNTWADGSY
-1199 TLTVKVEDKAGNTNY
+1199 TLTVKVEDKAGNTSY

-1377 ATKGTGGWTF
+1377 ATKGTGGWSF
-1387 TPPTSWADG
+1387 TPTGAWADG

-1436 GIPDDNLTNNVRPHF
+1436 GIPNDNLTNNVRPHF

-1473 NATQSATPGVWDYIW
+1473 NATQSATPGAWDYIW

-1503 TDEAGNKATQTLD
+1503 TDKAGNKTTQELD

-1886 PTDLVENTYTLTVKA
+1886 PTDLIENTYTLTVKA

-2016 VTIDTQIT
+2016 VTIDTQI
-2024 IDHIELVNDSGIP
+2024 
-2037 DDNLTNNV
+2037 
-2045 RPHFQVTVPTDV
+2045 
-2057 NVVRLSIDGGKTWFN
+2057 
-2072 ATQSATPGV
+2072 A
-2081 WDYTWLADVGEGKH
+2081 
-2095 TLTVE
+2095 
-2100 ATDKAG
+2100 
-2106 NKTTQQLDFIID
+2106 
-2118 TLLSEPTIV
+2118 
-2127 LDNTD
+2127 
-2132 DSGTKGD
+2132 
-2139 HLTNVNKPTF
+2139 
-2149 LLGNID
+2149 
-2155 ADARYVTVEV
+2155 
-2165 QHGGTKEVLTATKD
+2165 
-2179 ATGNWSVTPTGTWA
+2179 
-2193 DGDYT
+2193 
-2198 LTVRVEDEAGNEKH
+2198 
-2212 SASLTVTVDTQIT
+2212 
-2225 IDVIELVN
+2225 
-2233 DNGIPGDN
+2233 
-2241 MTNDAHPQFR
+2241 
-2251 VTVPGDVNEVS
+2251 
-2262 LSIDGGVT
+2262 
-2270 WVKATQSAT
+2270 
-2279 PGVWNYTWPGTVPDG
+2279 
-2294 DYTLNV
+2294 
-2300 KATDNAGNTVTE
+2300 
-2312 TLHFTIDTT
+2312 
-2321 LSTPVIVLDSADDS
+2321 
-2335 GVHGDNMTNHTQ
+2335 
-2347 PTFALQHIDD
+2347 
-2357 DAVRVTVSV
+2357 
-2366 EHGGVT
+2366 
-2372 TTFDATKD
+2372 
-2380 AGGWTF
+2380 
-2386 TPTGAWA
+2386 
-2393 DGDYTLSVS
+2393 
-2402 VEDKAGNT
+2402 
-2410 SHSASLTVTVDTQIA
+2410 
-2425 INNIELVNDSGIPDD
+2425 
-2440 NLTNNVRPHFQ
+2440 
-2451 VTVPTD
+2451 
-2457 VNVVRLSIDGGKTW
+2457 
-2471 FNATQS
+2471 
-2477 ATPGV
+2477 
-2482 WDYIWPDDVA
+2482 
-2492 DGGYTLTVEATDEA
+2492 
-2506 GNKATQTLDFTI
+2506 
-2518 DTTLSVPTLSLDSAD
+2518 
-2533 DSGIAGDNITNVK
+2533 
-2546 TPGFT
+2546 
-2551 LNNIDTDVSRVIVEV
+2551 
-2566 MHNGIKQE
+2566 
-2574 VPLVQTGGQW
+2574 
-2584 RFAPTS
+2584 
-2590 DWADGDYIL
+2590 
-2599 TVKVEDRAGNV
+2599 
-2610 KQSAPLTVTVDTHIA
+2610 
-2625 IDRIELVNDSGIPGD
+2625 
-2640 NLTNEARPHFQVT
+2640 
-2653 VPADVNGV
+2653 
-2661 RLSIDGGKTWFDA
+2661 
-2674 TQSATSGVW
+2674 
-2683 DYTWLTNVANG
+2683 
-2694 PHTLMVEA
+2694 
-2702 SDKAGN
+2702 
-2708 KTTQKLDFTIDTIL
+2708 
-2722 SEPTITLDSADDSAA
+2722 
-2737 GDNITNVKMPGFTL
+2737 
-2751 GNIDADVT
+2751 
-2759 KVVVTVAH
+2759 
-2767 DGKNQQIEL
+2767 
-2776 IKNGGVWRFTPGAA
+2776 
-2790 WTDGDYTLT
+2790 
-2799 VKVED
+2799 
-2804 KAGNTNYSAPLTVTI
+2804 
-2819 DTQTSIDRI
+2819 
-2828 ELLNDTGIVGDNL
+2828 
-2841 TNEARPQ
+2841 
-2848 FHITVPT
+2848 
-2855 DVNSVQLSLDGGINW
+2855 
-2870 VNATLTSDGVWE
+2870 
-2882 YIWPTDLVENTY
+2882 
-2894 TLTVKATDVA
+2894 
-2904 GNTATE
+2904 
-2910 TLNFIIDTTLST
+2910 
-2922 PTITLDSADDSG
+2922 
-2934 TANDNKTNVK
+2934 
-2944 TPGFII
+2944 
-2950 GGIDSDVTQ
+2950 
-2959 VVVQV
+2959 
-2964 MRDGHSEEVELTQTN
+2964 
-2979 GQWRFVPGSAWT
+2979 
-2991 DGDYTLTV
+2991 
-2999 TVKDEAGNIRHS
+2999 
-3011 APLTVTIDTQITI
+3011 I

-3160 TVEVQHGGT
+3160 TVEVQHGGTKEVLTATKDATGNWSVTPTGTWADGDYTLTVRVEDEAGNEKHSASLTVTVDTQITIDAIELVNDNGIPGDNMTNDAHPQFRVTVPGDVNEVSLSIDGGVTWVKATQSATPGVWNYTWPGTVPDGDYTLNVKATDNAGNTVTETLHFTIDTTLSVPVIVLNSADDTGVQGDNMTNSTQPTFALQHIDDDAVRVTVSVEHGGVTTTFDATKGVGGWSFTPTGAWADGDYTLSVSVEDKAGNTSHSASLTVTVDTQIAINNIELVNDSGIPDDNLTNNVRPHFQVKVPTDVNEVRLSIDGGKTWFNATQSATPGVWDYTWLADVGEGKHTLTVEATDKAGNQTTQKLDFIIDTMLSEPTIVLDSTDDSGTKGDNLTNANKPTFILGNIDADARYVTVEVQYGGT

-3317 TRLSTPTIAMDSR
+3317 TRLSTPTITMDSR

-3343 KRPGFTIGNIDA
+3343 KRPGFTIGNIDS
-3355 DAHSV
+3355 DAQSV

-3406 NVRQSTPLVVTVDTQ
+3406 NVRQSTPLIVTVDTQ

-3462 IDGGANWVSAT
+3462 IDGGANWVSAA

-3618 TQIAIDRI
+3618 TQIAIDHI

-3716 ITLLT
+3716 ITLMT

-3841 LTNHDRPVFDIHQVD
+3841 LTNHDRPVFDIRQVD

-4301 NTKTSAELRI
+4301 NTKTSAELKI

-4530 ITSVTTPRFVIGN
+4530 ITSVTKPRFVIGN

-4555 NGVSYS
+4555 NGVSYP

-4832 PTLIGS
+4832 PTLVGN
-4838 TLPNTIVSIYVDGVK
+4838 TLPNAIVSIYVDGVK

-4968 GNYELTFKVEDVAG
+4968 GNYVLTFKVEDVAG

-5030 EAGSTLTIRNPQGV
+5030 EAGSTLTIRSPQGG

-5075 DKAGNSQQKEILIE
+5075 DKAGNSQQKDILIE

-5410 IFGEMNQSVQIFID
+5410 ISGEMNQSVQIFID

-5572 EKYSIWVDTHIKV
+5572 EKYSIWVDTHIQV

-5592 NKSSSKTEWWSNSD
+5592 NKSSSKTDWWSNSST
-5606 LITMRGT
+5606 ITMRGM

-5635 ATGRWELSTDKLPEG
+5635 ANGQWELSTDQLPEG
-5650 TYDISLVIEDSAGN
+5650 KYDITLSIEDNAGN
-5664 RWEDVRE
+5664 RKEEVHE

-5706 IITDSEGNTYTLTVP
+5706 IITDSNGNTYTLTVP

-5744 AIGNRSDDVPLDIM
+5744 AIGNRSDDVSLDIM

-5866 AGEDNGAS
+5866 AGEDNGVS

-5909 DIYQATQGADGWTFT
+5909 DTYQATQGADGWTFT

-5932 NYTLS
+5932 TYTLS

-5992 SATHLRTEP
+5992 SATHLRTVP

-6010 VTAYSITLLN
+6010 ETAYSITLLN

-6105 ADIVNAMNVR
+6105 ADIVNAMNAR

>member
-425 IITDTIAPE
+425 IITDTIPPE

-638 DYVVLPNGIILSGND
+638 DFVVLPNGIILSGND

-1037 SDDNLTNI
+1037 ADDNLTNI

-1111 NSAIFDFT
+1111 NSAVFDFT

-1186 LFIPGNTWADGSY
+1186 LFTPGNTWADGSY
-1199 TLTVKVEDKAGNTNY
+1199 TLTVKVEDKAGNTSY

-1323 SVPVIVLDSADDTG
+1323 SVPVIVLNSADDTG
-1337 IQGDN
+1337 VQGDN
-1342 MTNSTQPTFALQ
+1342 MTNRTQPTFALQ

-1451 QVTVPTD
+1451 QVKVPTD
-1458 VNVVRLSIDGGKTWF
+1458 VN
-1473 NATQSATPGVWDYIW
+1473 
-1488 PDDVADGGYTLTVEA
+1488 E
-1503 TDEAGNKATQTLD
+1503 
-1516 FTIDTTLSVPTLSL
+1516 
-1530 DSADDSG
+1530 
-1537 IAGDNITNVK
+1537 
-1547 TPGFTLN
+1547 
-1554 NIDTDV
+1554 
-1560 SRVIVEVMHNGIKQ
+1560 
-1574 EVPLVQTGGQ
+1574 
-1584 WRFAPTSDWADGDY
+1584 
-1598 ILTVKVEDR
+1598 
-1607 AGNVKQSAPLTVTV
+1607 
-1621 DTHIA
+1621 
-1626 IDRIELVNDSGIP
+1626 
-1639 GDNLTNEAR
+1639 
-1648 PHFQVTVPADV
+1648 
-1659 NGVRLSIDGG
+1659 
-1669 KTWFDATQSATS
+1669 
-1681 GVWDYTWL
+1681 
-1689 TNVANGPH
+1689 
-1697 TLMVEASDKAGNKT
+1697 
-1711 TQKLD
+1711 
-1716 FTIDTI
+1716 
-1722 LSEPTITLDSADDSA
+1722 
-1737 AGDNIT
+1737 
-1743 NVKMPGFTLGNIDA
+1743 
-1757 DVTKVVVTVAHDG
+1757 
-1770 KNQQIELIKNGGVWR
+1770 
-1785 FTPGAAWTDGDYT
+1785 
-1798 LTVKVEDKAGNTN
+1798 
-1811 YSAPLTVTIDTQTS
+1811 
-1825 IDRIELLNDTGIVG
+1825 
-1839 DNLTNEARPQFHITV
+1839 
-1854 PTDVNSVQL
+1854 
-1863 SLDGGINW
+1863 
-1871 VNATLTSDGVWEYIW
+1871 
-1886 PTDLVENTYTLTVKA
+1886 
-1901 TDVAGNTATETL
+1901 
-1913 NFIIDTTL
+1913 
-1921 STPTITLDSADDSGT
+1921 
-1936 ANDNKTN
+1936 
-1943 VKTPGFIIGGID
+1943 
-1955 SDVTQVVVQVM
+1955 
-1966 RDGHSEEVE
+1966 
-1975 LTQTN
+1975 
-1980 GQWRFVPGSA
+1980 
-1990 WTDGDY
+1990 
-1996 TLTVTVKDEAGNI
+1996 
-2009 RHSAPLT
+2009 
-2016 VTIDTQIT
+2016 
-2024 IDHIELVNDSGIP
+2024 
-2037 DDNLTNNV
+2037 
-2045 RPHFQVTVPTDV
+2045 
-2057 NVVRLSIDGGKTWFN
+2057 VRLSIDGGKTWFN

-2106 NKTTQQLDFIID
+2106 NQTTQKLDFIID
-2118 TLLSEPTIV
+2118 TMLSEPTIV
-2127 LDNTD
+2127 LDSTD

-2139 HLTNVNKPTF
+2139 NLTNANKPTF
-2149 LLGNID
+2149 ILGNID

-2165 QHGGTKEVLTATKD
+2165 Q
-2179 ATGNWSVTPTGTWA
+2179 
-2193 DGDYT
+2193 Y
-2198 LTVRVEDEAGNEKH
+2198 
-2212 SASLTVTVDTQIT
+2212 
-2225 IDVIELVN
+2225 
-2233 DNGIPGDN
+2233 
-2241 MTNDAHPQFR
+2241 
-2251 VTVPGDVNEVS
+2251 
-2262 LSIDGGVT
+2262 
-2270 WVKATQSAT
+2270 
-2279 PGVWNYTWPGTVPDG
+2279 
-2294 DYTLNV
+2294 
-2300 KATDNAGNTVTE
+2300 
-2312 TLHFTIDTT
+2312 
-2321 LSTPVIVLDSADDS
+2321 
-2335 GVHGDNMTNHTQ
+2335 
-2347 PTFALQHIDD
+2347 
-2357 DAVRVTVSV
+2357 
-2366 EHGGVT
+2366 
-2372 TTFDATKD
+2372 
-2380 AGGWTF
+2380 
-2386 TPTGAWA
+2386 
-2393 DGDYTLSVS
+2393 
-2402 VEDKAGNT
+2402 
-2410 SHSASLTVTVDTQIA
+2410 
-2425 INNIELVNDSGIPDD
+2425 
-2440 NLTNNVRPHFQ
+2440 
-2451 VTVPTD
+2451 
-2457 VNVVRLSIDGGKTW
+2457 
-2471 FNATQS
+2471 
-2477 ATPGV
+2477 
-2482 WDYIWPDDVA
+2482 
-2492 DGGYTLTVEATDEA
+2492 
-2506 GNKATQTLDFTI
+2506 
-2518 DTTLSVPTLSLDSAD
+2518 
-2533 DSGIAGDNITNVK
+2533 
-2546 TPGFT
+2546 
-2551 LNNIDTDVSRVIVEV
+2551 
-2566 MHNGIKQE
+2566 
-2574 VPLVQTGGQW
+2574 
-2584 RFAPTS
+2584 
-2590 DWADGDYIL
+2590 
-2599 TVKVEDRAGNV
+2599 
-2610 KQSAPLTVTVDTHIA
+2610 
-2625 IDRIELVNDSGIPGD
+2625 
-2640 NLTNEARPHFQVT
+2640 
-2653 VPADVNGV
+2653 
-2661 RLSIDGGKTWFDA
+2661 
-2674 TQSATSGVW
+2674 
-2683 DYTWLTNVANG
+2683 
-2694 PHTLMVEA
+2694 
-2702 SDKAGN
+2702 
-2708 KTTQKLDFTIDTIL
+2708 
-2722 SEPTITLDSADDSAA
+2722 
-2737 GDNITNVKMPGFTL
+2737 
-2751 GNIDADVT
+2751 
-2759 KVVVTVAH
+2759 
-2767 DGKNQQIEL
+2767 
-2776 IKNGGVWRFTPGAA
+2776 
-2790 WTDGDYTLT
+2790 
-2799 VKVED
+2799 
-2804 KAGNTNYSAPLTVTI
+2804 
-2819 DTQTSIDRI
+2819 
-2828 ELLNDTGIVGDNL
+2828 
-2841 TNEARPQ
+2841 
-2848 FHITVPT
+2848 
-2855 DVNSVQLSLDGGINW
+2855 
-2870 VNATLTSDGVWE
+2870 
-2882 YIWPTDLVENTY
+2882 
-2894 TLTVKATDVA
+2894 
-2904 GNTATE
+2904 
-2910 TLNFIIDTTLST
+2910 
-2922 PTITLDSADDSG
+2922 
-2934 TANDNKTNVK
+2934 
-2944 TPGFII
+2944 
-2950 GGIDSDVTQ
+2950 
-2959 VVVQV
+2959 
-2964 MRDGHSEEVELTQTN
+2964 
-2979 GQWRFVPGSAWT
+2979 
-2991 DGDYTLTV
+2991 
-2999 TVKDEAGNIRHS
+2999 
-3011 APLTVTIDTQITI
+3011 
-3024 DHIEL
+3024 
-3029 VNDSGIPDDNLTNN
+3029 
-3043 VRPHFQVTVP
+3043 
-3053 TDVNVVRLS
+3053 
-3062 IDGGKTW
+3062 
-3069 FNATQSATPGV
+3069 
-3080 WDYTWLADVGEGKH
+3080 
-3094 TLTVEATDKAGNK
+3094 
-3107 TTQQLDF
+3107 
-3114 IIDTLL
+3114 
-3120 SEPTIVLDNTDD
+3120 
-3132 SGTKGDNLTN
+3132 
-3142 VNKPTF
+3142 
-3148 LLGNIDADARYV
+3148 
-3160 TVEVQHGGT
+3160 GGT

-3317 TRLSTPTIAMDSR
+3317 TRLSTPTITMDSR
-3330 DDTGAIGDHITSV
+3330 DDTGAIGAHITSV
-3343 KRPGFTIGNIDA
+3343 KRPGFTIGNIDS
-3355 DAHSV
+3355 DAQSV

-3406 NVRQSTPLVVTVDTQ
+3406 NVRQSTPLIVTVDTQ

-3462 IDGGANWVSAT
+3462 IDGGANWVSAA

-3618 TQIAIDRI
+3618 TQIAIDHI

-3716 ITLLT
+3716 ITLMT

-3841 LTNHDRPVFDIHQVD
+3841 LTNHDRPVFDIRQVD

-4301 NTKTSAELRI
+4301 NTKTSAELKI

-4530 ITSVTTPRFVIGN
+4530 ITSVTKPRFVIGN

-4555 NGVSYS
+4555 NGVSYP

-4832 PTLIGS
+4832 PTLVGN
-4838 TLPNTIVSIYVDGVK
+4838 TLPNAIVSIYVDGVK

-4968 GNYELTFKVEDVAG
+4968 GNYVLTFKVEDVAG

-5030 EAGSTLTIRNPQGV
+5030 EAGSTLTIRSPQGV

-5075 DKAGNSQQKEILIE
+5075 DKAGNSQQKDILIE

-5337 GTWSYQFDNA
+5337 GTWSYQFDNV

-5410 IFGEMNQSVQIFID
+5410 ISGEMNQSVQIFID

-5572 EKYSIWVDTHIKV
+5572 EKYSIWVDTHIQV

-5592 NKSSSKTEWWSNSD
+5592 NKSSSKTDWWSNSST
-5606 LITMRGT
+5606 ITMRGM

-5635 ATGRWELSTDKLPEG
+5635 ANGQWELSTDQLPEG
-5650 TYDISLVIEDSAGN
+5650 KYDITLSIEDNAGN
-5664 RWEDVRE
+5664 RKEEVHE

-5706 IITDSEGNTYTLTVP
+5706 IITDSNGNTYTLTVP

-5744 AIGNRSDDVPLDIM
+5744 AIGNRSDDVSLDIM

-5866 AGEDNGAS
+5866 AGEDNGVS

-5909 DIYQATQGADGWTFT
+5909 DTYQATQGADGWTFT

-5932 NYTLS
+5932 TYTLS

-5992 SATHLRTEP
+5992 SATHLRTVP

-6010 VTAYSITLLN
+6010 ETAYSITLLN

-6105 ADIVNAMNVR
+6105 ADIVNAMNAR

>member
-331 DSVTDKPT
+331 DSATDKPT

-425 IITDTIAPE
+425 IITDTIPPE

-638 DYVVLPNGIILSGND
+638 DFVVLPNGIILSGND

-1037 SDDNLTNI
+1037 ADDNLTNI

-1111 NSAIFDFT
+1111 NSAVFDFT

-1186 LFIPGNTWADGSY
+1186 LFTPGNTWADGSY
-1199 TLTVKVEDKAGNTNY
+1199 TLTVKVEDKAGNTSY

-1323 SVPVIVLDSADDTG
+1323 SVPVIVLNSADDTG
-1337 IQGDN
+1337 VQGDN
-1342 MTNSTQPTFALQ
+1342 MTNRTQPTFALQ

-1473 NATQSATPGVWDYIW
+1473 NATQSATPGAWDYIW

-1503 TDEAGNKATQTLD
+1503 TDKAGNKTTQELD

-1716 FTIDTI
+1716 FIIDTL

-2127 LDNTD
+2127 LDSTD

-2139 HLTNVNKPTF
+2139 NLTNVNKPTF

-2321 LSTPVIVLDSADDS
+2321 LSVPVIVLNSADDT
-2335 GVHGDNMTNHTQ
+2335 GVQGDNMTNSTQ

-2372 TTFDATKD
+2372 TTFDATKGV
-2380 AGGWTF
+2380 GGWSF

-2451 VTVPTD
+2451 VKVPTD
-2457 VNVVRLSIDGGKTW
+2457 VN
-2471 FNATQS
+2471 
-2477 ATPGV
+2477 
-2482 WDYIWPDDVA
+2482 
-2492 DGGYTLTVEATDEA
+2492 E
-2506 GNKATQTLDFTI
+2506 
-2518 DTTLSVPTLSLDSAD
+2518 
-2533 DSGIAGDNITNVK
+2533 
-2546 TPGFT
+2546 
-2551 LNNIDTDVSRVIVEV
+2551 
-2566 MHNGIKQE
+2566 
-2574 VPLVQTGGQW
+2574 
-2584 RFAPTS
+2584 
-2590 DWADGDYIL
+2590 
-2599 TVKVEDRAGNV
+2599 
-2610 KQSAPLTVTVDTHIA
+2610 
-2625 IDRIELVNDSGIPGD
+2625 
-2640 NLTNEARPHFQVT
+2640 
-2653 VPADVNGV
+2653 
-2661 RLSIDGGKTWFDA
+2661 
-2674 TQSATSGVW
+2674 
-2683 DYTWLTNVANG
+2683 
-2694 PHTLMVEA
+2694 
-2702 SDKAGN
+2702 
-2708 KTTQKLDFTIDTIL
+2708 
-2722 SEPTITLDSADDSAA
+2722 
-2737 GDNITNVKMPGFTL
+2737 
-2751 GNIDADVT
+2751 
-2759 KVVVTVAH
+2759 
-2767 DGKNQQIEL
+2767 
-2776 IKNGGVWRFTPGAA
+2776 
-2790 WTDGDYTLT
+2790 
-2799 VKVED
+2799 
-2804 KAGNTNYSAPLTVTI
+2804 
-2819 DTQTSIDRI
+2819 
-2828 ELLNDTGIVGDNL
+2828 
-2841 TNEARPQ
+2841 
-2848 FHITVPT
+2848 
-2855 DVNSVQLSLDGGINW
+2855 
-2870 VNATLTSDGVWE
+2870 
-2882 YIWPTDLVENTY
+2882 
-2894 TLTVKATDVA
+2894 
-2904 GNTATE
+2904 
-2910 TLNFIIDTTLST
+2910 
-2922 PTITLDSADDSG
+2922 
-2934 TANDNKTNVK
+2934 
-2944 TPGFII
+2944 
-2950 GGIDSDVTQ
+2950 
-2959 VVVQV
+2959 
-2964 MRDGHSEEVELTQTN
+2964 
-2979 GQWRFVPGSAWT
+2979 
-2991 DGDYTLTV
+2991 
-2999 TVKDEAGNIRHS
+2999 
-3011 APLTVTIDTQITI
+3011 
-3024 DHIEL
+3024 
-3029 VNDSGIPDDNLTNN
+3029 
-3043 VRPHFQVTVP
+3043 
-3053 TDVNVVRLS
+3053 VRLS

-3094 TLTVEATDKAGNK
+3094 TLTVEATDKAGNQ
-3107 TTQQLDF
+3107 TTQKLDF
-3114 IIDTLL
+3114 IIDTML
-3120 SEPTIVLDNTDD
+3120 SEPTIVLDSTDD

-3142 VNKPTF
+3142 ANKPTF
-3148 LLGNIDADARYV
+3148 ILGNIDADARYV
-3160 TVEVQHGGT
+3160 TVEVQYGGT

-3317 TRLSTPTIAMDSR
+3317 TRLSTPTITMDSR

-3343 KRPGFTIGNIDA
+3343 KRPGFTIGNIDS
-3355 DAHSV
+3355 DAQSV

-3406 NVRQSTPLVVTVDTQ
+3406 NVRQSTPLIVTVDTQ

-3462 IDGGANWVSAT
+3462 IDGGANWVSAA

-3618 TQIAIDRI
+3618 TQIAIDHI

-3716 ITLLT
+3716 ITLMT

-3841 LTNHDRPVFDIHQVD
+3841 LTNHDRPVFDIRQVD

-4301 NTKTSAELRI
+4301 NTKTSAELKI

-4530 ITSVTTPRFVIGN
+4530 ITSVTKPRFVIGN

-4555 NGVSYS
+4555 NGVSYP

-4832 PTLIGS
+4832 PTLVGN
-4838 TLPNTIVSIYVDGVK
+4838 TLPNAIVSIYVDGVK

-4968 GNYELTFKVEDVAG
+4968 GNYVLTFKVEDVAG

-5030 EAGSTLTIRNPQGV
+5030 EAGSTLTIRSPQGV

-5075 DKAGNSQQKEILIE
+5075 DKAGNSQQKDILIE

-5337 GTWSYQFDNA
+5337 GTWSYQFDNV

-5410 IFGEMNQSVQIFID
+5410 ISGEMNQSVQIFID

-5572 EKYSIWVDTHIKV
+5572 EKYSIWVDTHIQV

-5592 NKSSSKTEWWSNSD
+5592 NKSSSKTDWWSNSST
-5606 LITMRGT
+5606 ITMRGM

-5635 ATGRWELSTDKLPEG
+5635 ANGQWELSTDQLPEG
-5650 TYDISLVIEDSAGN
+5650 KYDITLSIEDNAGN
-5664 RWEDVRE
+5664 RKEEVHE

-5706 IITDSEGNTYTLTVP
+5706 IITDSNGNTYTLTVP

-5744 AIGNRSDDVPLDIM
+5744 AIGNRSDDVSLDIM

-5866 AGEDNGAS
+5866 AGEDNGVS

-5909 DIYQATQGADGWTFT
+5909 DTYQATQGADGWTFT

-5932 NYTLS
+5932 TYTLS

-5992 SATHLRTEP
+5992 SATHLRTVP

-6010 VTAYSITLLN
+6010 ETAYSITLLN

-6105 ADIVNAMNVR
+6105 ADIVNAMNAR

>member
-175 AKDNLAQQSD
+175 AKENLAQQSD

-2127 LDNTD
+2127 LDSTD

-2425 INNIELVNDSGIPDD
+2425 INN
-2440 NLTNNVRPHFQ
+2440 
-2451 VTVPTD
+2451 
-2457 VNVVRLSIDGGKTW
+2457 
-2471 FNATQS
+2471 
-2477 ATPGV
+2477 
-2482 WDYIWPDDVA
+2482 
-2492 DGGYTLTVEATDEA
+2492 
-2506 GNKATQTLDFTI
+2506 
-2518 DTTLSVPTLSLDSAD
+2518 
-2533 DSGIAGDNITNVK
+2533 
-2546 TPGFT
+2546 
-2551 LNNIDTDVSRVIVEV
+2551 
-2566 MHNGIKQE
+2566 
-2574 VPLVQTGGQW
+2574 
-2584 RFAPTS
+2584 
-2590 DWADGDYIL
+2590 
-2599 TVKVEDRAGNV
+2599 
-2610 KQSAPLTVTVDTHIA
+2610 
-2625 IDRIELVNDSGIPGD
+2625 
-2640 NLTNEARPHFQVT
+2640 
-2653 VPADVNGV
+2653 
-2661 RLSIDGGKTWFDA
+2661 
-2674 TQSATSGVW
+2674 
-2683 DYTWLTNVANG
+2683 
-2694 PHTLMVEA
+2694 
-2702 SDKAGN
+2702 
-2708 KTTQKLDFTIDTIL
+2708 
-2722 SEPTITLDSADDSAA
+2722 
-2737 GDNITNVKMPGFTL
+2737 
-2751 GNIDADVT
+2751 
-2759 KVVVTVAH
+2759 
-2767 DGKNQQIEL
+2767 
-2776 IKNGGVWRFTPGAA
+2776 
-2790 WTDGDYTLT
+2790 
-2799 VKVED
+2799 
-2804 KAGNTNYSAPLTVTI
+2804 
-2819 DTQTSIDRI
+2819 
-2828 ELLNDTGIVGDNL
+2828 
-2841 TNEARPQ
+2841 
-2848 FHITVPT
+2848 
-2855 DVNSVQLSLDGGINW
+2855 
-2870 VNATLTSDGVWE
+2870 
-2882 YIWPTDLVENTY
+2882 
-2894 TLTVKATDVA
+2894 
-2904 GNTATE
+2904 
-2910 TLNFIIDTTLST
+2910 
-2922 PTITLDSADDSG
+2922 
-2934 TANDNKTNVK
+2934 
-2944 TPGFII
+2944 
-2950 GGIDSDVTQ
+2950 
-2959 VVVQV
+2959 
-2964 MRDGHSEEVELTQTN
+2964 
-2979 GQWRFVPGSAWT
+2979 
-2991 DGDYTLTV
+2991 
-2999 TVKDEAGNIRHS
+2999 
-3011 APLTVTIDTQITI
+3011 
-3024 DHIEL
+3024 IEL

-4555 NGVSYS
+4555 NGVSYP

>member
-425 IITDTIAPE
+425 IITDTIPPE

-541 NDSGIVGDN
+541 DDSGIVGDN

-594 TSDSVEGI
+594 TSDSVEGV

-620 FSYVIDTIAPV
+620 FSYVIDTVAPV

-638 DYVVLPNGIILSGND
+638 DFVVLPNGIILSGND

-1037 SDDNLTNI
+1037 ADDNLTNI

-1061 VQVWDAMSDTQI
+1061 VQVWDAASDTQI

-1111 NSAIFDFT
+1111 NSAVFDFT

-1377 ATKGTGGWTF
+1377 ATKGVGGWSF
-1387 TPPTSWADG
+1387 TPTGAWADG

-1473 NATQSATPGVWDYIW
+1473 NATQSATPGAWDYIW

-1503 TDEAGNKATQTLD
+1503 TDKAGNKTTQELD

-1716 FTIDTI
+1716 FIIDTL

-1785 FTPGAAWTDGDYT
+1785 FTPGAAWTDGNYT

-2016 VTIDTQIT
+2016 VTIDTQI
-2024 IDHIELVNDSGIP
+2024 
-2037 DDNLTNNV
+2037 
-2045 RPHFQVTVPTDV
+2045 
-2057 NVVRLSIDGGKTWFN
+2057 
-2072 ATQSATPGV
+2072 A
-2081 WDYTWLADVGEGKH
+2081 
-2095 TLTVE
+2095 
-2100 ATDKAG
+2100 
-2106 NKTTQQLDFIID
+2106 
-2118 TLLSEPTIV
+2118 
-2127 LDNTD
+2127 
-2132 DSGTKGD
+2132 
-2139 HLTNVNKPTF
+2139 
-2149 LLGNID
+2149 
-2155 ADARYVTVEV
+2155 
-2165 QHGGTKEVLTATKD
+2165 
-2179 ATGNWSVTPTGTWA
+2179 
-2193 DGDYT
+2193 
-2198 LTVRVEDEAGNEKH
+2198 
-2212 SASLTVTVDTQIT
+2212 
-2225 IDVIELVN
+2225 
-2233 DNGIPGDN
+2233 
-2241 MTNDAHPQFR
+2241 
-2251 VTVPGDVNEVS
+2251 
-2262 LSIDGGVT
+2262 
-2270 WVKATQSAT
+2270 
-2279 PGVWNYTWPGTVPDG
+2279 
-2294 DYTLNV
+2294 
-2300 KATDNAGNTVTE
+2300 
-2312 TLHFTIDTT
+2312 
-2321 LSTPVIVLDSADDS
+2321 
-2335 GVHGDNMTNHTQ
+2335 
-2347 PTFALQHIDD
+2347 
-2357 DAVRVTVSV
+2357 
-2366 EHGGVT
+2366 
-2372 TTFDATKD
+2372 
-2380 AGGWTF
+2380 
-2386 TPTGAWA
+2386 
-2393 DGDYTLSVS
+2393 
-2402 VEDKAGNT
+2402 
-2410 SHSASLTVTVDTQIA
+2410 
-2425 INNIELVNDSGIPDD
+2425 
-2440 NLTNNVRPHFQ
+2440 
-2451 VTVPTD
+2451 
-2457 VNVVRLSIDGGKTW
+2457 
-2471 FNATQS
+2471 
-2477 ATPGV
+2477 
-2482 WDYIWPDDVA
+2482 
-2492 DGGYTLTVEATDEA
+2492 
-2506 GNKATQTLDFTI
+2506 
-2518 DTTLSVPTLSLDSAD
+2518 
-2533 DSGIAGDNITNVK
+2533 
-2546 TPGFT
+2546 
-2551 LNNIDTDVSRVIVEV
+2551 
-2566 MHNGIKQE
+2566 
-2574 VPLVQTGGQW
+2574 
-2584 RFAPTS
+2584 
-2590 DWADGDYIL
+2590 
-2599 TVKVEDRAGNV
+2599 
-2610 KQSAPLTVTVDTHIA
+2610 
-2625 IDRIELVNDSGIPGD
+2625 
-2640 NLTNEARPHFQVT
+2640 
-2653 VPADVNGV
+2653 
-2661 RLSIDGGKTWFDA
+2661 
-2674 TQSATSGVW
+2674 
-2683 DYTWLTNVANG
+2683 
-2694 PHTLMVEA
+2694 
-2702 SDKAGN
+2702 
-2708 KTTQKLDFTIDTIL
+2708 
-2722 SEPTITLDSADDSAA
+2722 
-2737 GDNITNVKMPGFTL
+2737 
-2751 GNIDADVT
+2751 
-2759 KVVVTVAH
+2759 
-2767 DGKNQQIEL
+2767 
-2776 IKNGGVWRFTPGAA
+2776 
-2790 WTDGDYTLT
+2790 
-2799 VKVED
+2799 
-2804 KAGNTNYSAPLTVTI
+2804 
-2819 DTQTSIDRI
+2819 
-2828 ELLNDTGIVGDNL
+2828 
-2841 TNEARPQ
+2841 
-2848 FHITVPT
+2848 
-2855 DVNSVQLSLDGGINW
+2855 
-2870 VNATLTSDGVWE
+2870 
-2882 YIWPTDLVENTY
+2882 
-2894 TLTVKATDVA
+2894 
-2904 GNTATE
+2904 
-2910 TLNFIIDTTLST
+2910 
-2922 PTITLDSADDSG
+2922 
-2934 TANDNKTNVK
+2934 
-2944 TPGFII
+2944 
-2950 GGIDSDVTQ
+2950 
-2959 VVVQV
+2959 
-2964 MRDGHSEEVELTQTN
+2964 
-2979 GQWRFVPGSAWT
+2979 
-2991 DGDYTLTV
+2991 
-2999 TVKDEAGNIRHS
+2999 
-3011 APLTVTIDTQITI
+3011 I

-3169 KEVLTATKGATGIWS
+3169 KEVLTATKDATGNWSVTPTGTWADGDYTLTVRVEDEAGNEKHSASLTVTVDTQITIDAIELVNDNGIPGDNMTNDAHPQFRVTVPGDVNEVSLSIDGGVTWVKATQSATPGVWNYTWPGTVPDGDYTLNVKATDNAGNTVTETLHFTIDTTLSVPVIVLNSADDTGVQGDNMTNSTQPTFALQHIDDDAVRVTVSVEHGGVTTTFDATKGVGGWSFTPTGAWADGDYTLSVSVEDKAGNTSHSASLTVTVDTQIAINNIELVNDSGIPDDNLTNNVRPHFQVKVPTDVNEVRLSIDGGKTWFNATQSATPGVWDYTWLADVGEGKHTLTVEATDKAGNQTTQKLDFIIDTMLSEPTIVLDSTDDSGTKGDNLTNANKPTFILGNIDADARYVTVEVQYGGTKEVLTATKGATGIWS

-3202 EDDAGNVK
+3202 EDEAGNEK
-3210 YSAPLTV
+3210 HSASLTV

-3317 TRLSTPTIAMDSR
+3317 TRLSTPTITMDSR

-3343 KRPGFTIGNIDA
+3343 KRPGFTIGNIDS
-3355 DAHSV
+3355 DAQSV

-3406 NVRQSTPLVVTVDTQ
+3406 NVRQSTPLIVTVDTQ

-3462 IDGGANWVSAT
+3462 IDGGANWVSAA

-3618 TQIAIDRI
+3618 TQIAIDHI

-3716 ITLLT
+3716 ITLMT

-3841 LTNHDRPVFDIHQVD
+3841 LTNHDRPVFDIRQVD

-4301 NTKTSAELRI
+4301 NTKTSAELKI

-4530 ITSVTTPRFVIGN
+4530 ITSVTKPRFVIGN

-4555 NGVSYS
+4555 NGVSYP

-4894 TAVDVTIDTEVAE
+4894 TAVDLTIDTEVAE

-5211 SVSGVGE
+5211 SVSGIGE

-5264 AGNTEVSKDYS
+5264 AGNTEVSKNYS

-5466 SKTLNFTIDTF
+5466 SKTLNFTIDTL

-5525 IINGLNVGEVWVNEK
+5525 IINGLNVGEVWVNDK

-5572 EKYSIWVDTHIKV
+5572 EKYSIWVDTHIQV

-5592 NKSSSKTEWWSNSD
+5592 NKSSSKTDWWSNSST
-5606 LITMRGT
+5606 ITMRGM

-5635 ATGRWELSTDKLPEG
+5635 ANGQWELSTDQLPEG
-5650 TYDISLVIEDSAGN
+5650 KYDITLSIEDNAGN
-5664 RWEDVRE
+5664 RKEEVHE

-5706 IITDSEGNTYTLTVP
+5706 IITDSNGNTYTLTVP

-5992 SATHLRTEP
+5992 SATHLRTVP

-6010 VTAYSITLLN
+6010 ETAYSITLLN

-6049 IMFEGEEFT
+6049 VMFEGEEFT

-6079 TMDVKFIDKDN
+6079 TMDVKFIDKDD

-6105 ADIVNAMNVR
+6105 ADIVNAMNAR

>member
-118 KKQLDDA
+118 KKQLDEA

-162 IEEMLQNFLADNV
+162 MEEMLQEFLADNV

-447 IKNDNITNSTL
+447 IKNDSITNSTL

-541 NDSGIVGDN
+541 DDSGIVGDN

-594 TSDSVEGI
+594 TSDSVEGV

-620 FSYVIDTIAPV
+620 FSYVIDTVAPV

-638 DYVVLPNGIILSGND
+638 DFVVLPNGIILSGND

-1037 SDDNLTNI
+1037 ADDNLTNI

-1111 NSAIFDFT
+1111 NSAVFDFT

-1186 LFIPGNTWADGSY
+1186 LFTPGNTWADGSY

-1377 ATKGTGGWTF
+1377 ATKGTGGWSF
-1387 TPPTSWADG
+1387 TPTGAWADG

-1436 GIPDDNLTNNVRPHF
+1436 GIPNDNLTNNVRPHF

-1473 NATQSATPGVWDYIW
+1473 NATQSATPGAWDYIW

-1503 TDEAGNKATQTLD
+1503 TDKAGNKTTQELD

-1560 SRVIVEVMHNGIKQ
+1560 SRVTVEVMHNGIKQ

-1669 KTWFDATQSATS
+1669 KTWFDATQSATP

-1716 FTIDTI
+1716 FIIDTM

-2016 VTIDTQIT
+2016 VTIDTQIA

-2037 DDNLTNNV
+2037 DDNLTN
-2045 RPHFQVTVPTDV
+2045 
-2057 NVVRLSIDGGKTWFN
+2057 
-2072 ATQSATPGV
+2072 
-2081 WDYTWLADVGEGKH
+2081 
-2095 TLTVE
+2095 E
-2100 ATDKAG
+2100 A
-2106 NKTTQQLDFIID
+2106 
-2118 TLLSEPTIV
+2118 
-2127 LDNTD
+2127 
-2132 DSGTKGD
+2132 
-2139 HLTNVNKPTF
+2139 
-2149 LLGNID
+2149 
-2155 ADARYVTVEV
+2155 
-2165 QHGGTKEVLTATKD
+2165 
-2179 ATGNWSVTPTGTWA
+2179 
-2193 DGDYT
+2193 
-2198 LTVRVEDEAGNEKH
+2198 
-2212 SASLTVTVDTQIT
+2212 
-2225 IDVIELVN
+2225 
-2233 DNGIPGDN
+2233 
-2241 MTNDAHPQFR
+2241 
-2251 VTVPGDVNEVS
+2251 
-2262 LSIDGGVT
+2262 
-2270 WVKATQSAT
+2270 
-2279 PGVWNYTWPGTVPDG
+2279 
-2294 DYTLNV
+2294 
-2300 KATDNAGNTVTE
+2300 
-2312 TLHFTIDTT
+2312 
-2321 LSTPVIVLDSADDS
+2321 
-2335 GVHGDNMTNHTQ
+2335 
-2347 PTFALQHIDD
+2347 
-2357 DAVRVTVSV
+2357 
-2366 EHGGVT
+2366 
-2372 TTFDATKD
+2372 
-2380 AGGWTF
+2380 
-2386 TPTGAWA
+2386 
-2393 DGDYTLSVS
+2393 
-2402 VEDKAGNT
+2402 
-2410 SHSASLTVTVDTQIA
+2410 
-2425 INNIELVNDSGIPDD
+2425 
-2440 NLTNNVRPHFQ
+2440 
-2451 VTVPTD
+2451 
-2457 VNVVRLSIDGGKTW
+2457 
-2471 FNATQS
+2471 
-2477 ATPGV
+2477 
-2482 WDYIWPDDVA
+2482 
-2492 DGGYTLTVEATDEA
+2492 
-2506 GNKATQTLDFTI
+2506 
-2518 DTTLSVPTLSLDSAD
+2518 
-2533 DSGIAGDNITNVK
+2533 
-2546 TPGFT
+2546 
-2551 LNNIDTDVSRVIVEV
+2551 
-2566 MHNGIKQE
+2566 
-2574 VPLVQTGGQW
+2574 
-2584 RFAPTS
+2584 
-2590 DWADGDYIL
+2590 
-2599 TVKVEDRAGNV
+2599 
-2610 KQSAPLTVTVDTHIA
+2610 
-2625 IDRIELVNDSGIPGD
+2625 
-2640 NLTNEARPHFQVT
+2640 
-2653 VPADVNGV
+2653 
-2661 RLSIDGGKTWFDA
+2661 
-2674 TQSATSGVW
+2674 
-2683 DYTWLTNVANG
+2683 
-2694 PHTLMVEA
+2694 
-2702 SDKAGN
+2702 
-2708 KTTQKLDFTIDTIL
+2708 
-2722 SEPTITLDSADDSAA
+2722 
-2737 GDNITNVKMPGFTL
+2737 
-2751 GNIDADVT
+2751 
-2759 KVVVTVAH
+2759 
-2767 DGKNQQIEL
+2767 
-2776 IKNGGVWRFTPGAA
+2776 
-2790 WTDGDYTLT
+2790 
-2799 VKVED
+2799 
-2804 KAGNTNYSAPLTVTI
+2804 
-2819 DTQTSIDRI
+2819 
-2828 ELLNDTGIVGDNL
+2828 
-2841 TNEARPQ
+2841 
-2848 FHITVPT
+2848 
-2855 DVNSVQLSLDGGINW
+2855 
-2870 VNATLTSDGVWE
+2870 
-2882 YIWPTDLVENTY
+2882 
-2894 TLTVKATDVA
+2894 
-2904 GNTATE
+2904 
-2910 TLNFIIDTTLST
+2910 
-2922 PTITLDSADDSG
+2922 
-2934 TANDNKTNVK
+2934 
-2944 TPGFII
+2944 
-2950 GGIDSDVTQ
+2950 
-2959 VVVQV
+2959 
-2964 MRDGHSEEVELTQTN
+2964 
-2979 GQWRFVPGSAWT
+2979 
-2991 DGDYTLTV
+2991 
-2999 TVKDEAGNIRHS
+2999 
-3011 APLTVTIDTQITI
+3011 
-3024 DHIEL
+3024 
-3029 VNDSGIPDDNLTNN
+3029 
-3043 VRPHFQVTVP
+3043 RPHFQVTVP

-3202 EDDAGNVK
+3202 EDEAGNVK

-3224 IDVIELV
+3224 IDAIELVNDNGIPGDNMTNDAHPQFRVTVPGDVNEVSLSIDGGVTWVKATQSATPGVWNYTWPGTVPDGDYTLNVKATDNAGNTVTETLHFTIDTTLSTPVIVLDSADDTGIQGDNMTNRTQPTFNLQHIDDDAVRVTVSVEHGGVTTTFDATKGVGGWTFTPPTSWGAGDYTLSVSVEDKAGNTSHSASLTVTVDTQIAINNIELVNDSGIPDDNLTNNVRPQFQVKVPTDVNEVRLSIDGGKTWFNATQSATPGVWDYTWLADVGEGKHTLTVEATDKAGNQTTQKLDFIIDTLLSEPTIVLDSTDDSGTKGDNLTNANKPTFLLGNIDADARYVTVEVQHGSTKEVLTATKGATGIWSVTPTGTWADGDYTLTVRVEDEAGNVKYSAPLTVTVDTQITIDAIELV

-3317 TRLSTPTIAMDSR
+3317 TRLSTPTITMDSR

-3343 KRPGFTIGNIDA
+3343 KRPGFTIGNIDS
-3355 DAHSV
+3355 DAQSV

-3406 NVRQSTPLVVTVDTQ
+3406 NVRQSTPLIVTVDTQ

-3462 IDGGANWVSAT
+3462 IDGGANWVSAA

-3491 KHTLTVMVTDRAGN
+3491 KHILTVMVTDRAGN

-3618 TQIAIDRI
+3618 TQIAIDHI

-3694 LTVEVTDGAG
+3694 LIVEVTDGAG
-3704 NKMTETLNFTID
+3704 NKMTGTLDFTID

-3740 TSVTQPVF
+3740 TSVTQPIF

-3841 LTNHDRPVFDIHQVD
+3841 LTNHDRPVFDIRQVD

-3946 KPSFRIDVPGDVVQ
+3946 KPSFRIDVPGDVIQ

-4002 DEAGNIANKDLVFNI
+4002 DQAGNIANKDLVFNI

-4190 QHTLLVDVTDI
+4190 KHTLLVDVTDI

-4301 NTKTSAELRI
+4301 NTKTSAELQI

-4530 ITSVTTPRFVIGN
+4530 ITSVTKPRFVIGN

-4555 NGVSYS
+4555 NGVSYP

-4615 EPASDTGNSNSDN
+4615 EPASDTGSSNSDN

-4662 QTITVGADGNWSV
+4662 HTITVGADGNWSV

-4723 DDQHEAT
+4723 DDQYEAT

-4737 GFAEAFST
+4737 GLAEAFST

-4832 PTLIGS
+4832 PTLVGN
-4838 TLPNTIVSIYVDGVK
+4838 TLPNAIVSIYVDGVK

-4968 GNYELTFKVEDVAG
+4968 GNYVLTFKVEDVAG

-5075 DKAGNSQQKEILIE
+5075 DKAGNSQQKDILIE

-5300 LITNHNKP
+5300 LITSHNKP

-5385 AMVAGSDNGIFS
+5385 VMMAGSDNGIFS
-5397 NDSITSQTRPTFS
+5397 NDSITSQTRPAFS
-5410 IFGEMNQSVQIFID
+5410 IYGEMNQSVQIFID

-5525 IINGLNVGEVWVNEK
+5525 IINGLNVGEVWVNDK

-5572 EKYSIWVDTHIKV
+5572 EKYSIWVDTHIQV

-5592 NKSSSKTEWWSNSD
+5592 NKSSSKTDWWSNSST
-5606 LITMRGT
+5606 ITMRGM

-5635 ATGRWELSTDKLPEG
+5635 ANGQWELSTDQLPEG
-5650 TYDISLVIEDSAGN
+5650 KYDITLSIEDNAGN
-5664 RWEDVRE
+5664 RKEEVHE

-5706 IITDSEGNTYTLTVP
+5706 IITDSNGNTYTLTVP

-5758 KEVPVISLSP
+5758 KETPVISLSP
-5768 DSDSGTVGDNITRDK
+5768 DSDSGTVGDNITRDN

-5866 AGEDNGAS
+5866 AGEGNGAS
-5874 DSDNVTNHTQPK
+5874 DSDNVTNHNHTQPK

-5932 NYTLS
+5932 TYTLS

-5947 QQSASLAVTVDST
+5947 LQSASLEVTVDST

-5992 SATHLRTEP
+5992 SATHLRTVP

-6010 VTAYSITLLN
+6010 ETAYSITLLN

-6049 IMFEGEEFT
+6049 VMFEGEEFT

-6079 TMDVKFIDKDN
+6079 TMDVKFIDKDD

-6105 ADIVNAMNVR
+6105 ADIVNAMNAR

>member
-2127 LDNTD
+2127 LDSTD

-2425 INNIELVNDSGIPDD
+2425 INN
-2440 NLTNNVRPHFQ
+2440 
-2451 VTVPTD
+2451 
-2457 VNVVRLSIDGGKTW
+2457 
-2471 FNATQS
+2471 
-2477 ATPGV
+2477 
-2482 WDYIWPDDVA
+2482 
-2492 DGGYTLTVEATDEA
+2492 
-2506 GNKATQTLDFTI
+2506 
-2518 DTTLSVPTLSLDSAD
+2518 
-2533 DSGIAGDNITNVK
+2533 
-2546 TPGFT
+2546 
-2551 LNNIDTDVSRVIVEV
+2551 
-2566 MHNGIKQE
+2566 
-2574 VPLVQTGGQW
+2574 
-2584 RFAPTS
+2584 
-2590 DWADGDYIL
+2590 
-2599 TVKVEDRAGNV
+2599 
-2610 KQSAPLTVTVDTHIA
+2610 
-2625 IDRIELVNDSGIPGD
+2625 
-2640 NLTNEARPHFQVT
+2640 
-2653 VPADVNGV
+2653 
-2661 RLSIDGGKTWFDA
+2661 
-2674 TQSATSGVW
+2674 
-2683 DYTWLTNVANG
+2683 
-2694 PHTLMVEA
+2694 
-2702 SDKAGN
+2702 
-2708 KTTQKLDFTIDTIL
+2708 
-2722 SEPTITLDSADDSAA
+2722 
-2737 GDNITNVKMPGFTL
+2737 
-2751 GNIDADVT
+2751 
-2759 KVVVTVAH
+2759 
-2767 DGKNQQIEL
+2767 
-2776 IKNGGVWRFTPGAA
+2776 
-2790 WTDGDYTLT
+2790 
-2799 VKVED
+2799 
-2804 KAGNTNYSAPLTVTI
+2804 
-2819 DTQTSIDRI
+2819 
-2828 ELLNDTGIVGDNL
+2828 
-2841 TNEARPQ
+2841 
-2848 FHITVPT
+2848 
-2855 DVNSVQLSLDGGINW
+2855 
-2870 VNATLTSDGVWE
+2870 
-2882 YIWPTDLVENTY
+2882 
-2894 TLTVKATDVA
+2894 
-2904 GNTATE
+2904 
-2910 TLNFIIDTTLST
+2910 
-2922 PTITLDSADDSG
+2922 
-2934 TANDNKTNVK
+2934 
-2944 TPGFII
+2944 
-2950 GGIDSDVTQ
+2950 
-2959 VVVQV
+2959 
-2964 MRDGHSEEVELTQTN
+2964 
-2979 GQWRFVPGSAWT
+2979 
-2991 DGDYTLTV
+2991 
-2999 TVKDEAGNIRHS
+2999 
-3011 APLTVTIDTQITI
+3011 
-3024 DHIEL
+3024 IEL

-4002 DEAGNIANKDLVFNI
+4002 
-4017 DTNIQVPTIA
+4017 
-4027 LDAGQDTGANTAD
+4027 
-4040 NITNISRPTFTIGNV
+4040 
-4055 DPDVIKVVVTIDG
+4055 
-4068 HDYNATKV
+4068 
-4076 GAGWQFTPGNAI
+4076 
-4088 PDGSYNI
+4088 
-4095 TVTVE
+4095 
-4100 DKAGNTATSK
+4100 
-4110 PLPVVIDTTAEIES
+4110 
-4124 VTLVTDSGDSDVDNI
+4124 
-4139 TKVDKPQFSIVTA
+4139 
-4152 DDITHVRVKIDNA
+4152 
-4165 ANWIELTKGGDGRWI
+4165 
-4180 FNVGSALPDG
+4180 
-4190 QHTLLVDVTDI
+4190 
-4201 AGNVAQETLQFTID
+4201 
-4215 TTLREPTIVLDPTHD
+4215 
-4230 TGDDTN
+4230 
-4236 DNLTRINK
+4236 
-4244 PVFIIGNVDNDVSHI
+4244 
-4259 VVHIDGRDY
+4259 
-4268 TIENTGGNLT
+4268 
-4278 FTPDQPLSDGQHTIS
+4278 
-4293 VTVTDIAG
+4293 
-4301 NTKTSAELRI
+4301 
-4311 EIDTQVQIDSVTLTT
+4311 
-4326 DSGVN
+4326 
-4331 DHDNVTNATRPS
+4331 
-4343 FEIATPDDVTSVL
+4343 
-4356 VSFDGVNW
+4356 
-4364 TPISKNAAGQ
+4364 
-4374 WEFTAGS
+4374 
-4381 ALPDGHYTLHVQAT
+4381 
-4395 DRAGNTA
+4395 
-4402 NSTLGFT
+4402 
-4409 VDTQIDGLS
+4409 
-4418 VVMLDDAGKD
+4418 
-4428 STDGITNITSPRFEI
+4428 
-4443 SAREPLQSV
+4443 
-4452 TVILNGKSS
+4452 
-4461 TLTQGAGNKWLFTPD
+4461 
-4476 TPLVDGTYKIEI
+4476 
-4488 VAEDIAGN
+4488 
-4496 KISKEVSFTIDT
+4496 
-4508 IVSDPSIDLLDADD
+4508 
-4522 TGESAVDN
+4522 
-4530 ITSVTTPRFVIGN
+4530 
-4543 VPADIDTVVIRI
+4543 
-4555 NGVSYS
+4555 
-4561 VTANGNNLWEFQVPV
+4561 
-4576 ALNDG
+4576 
-4581 VYEAVVVFRDIAGN
+4581 
-4595 TSETKLP
+4595 
-4602 FTIDTTTSVSVRM
+4602 
-4615 EPASDTGNSNSDN
+4615 
-4628 LTNKQNPKFEG
+4628 
-4639 TAEPNA
+4639 
-4645 KLVITI
+4645 
-4651 VDDKSGREVLK
+4651 
-4662 QTITVGADGNWSV
+4662 
-4675 TPNILPDGMYTINV
+4675 
-4689 VATDVAGNTAQTQE
+4689 
-4703 RFTIDTVT
+4703 
-4711 IDPTIRLSDPSI
+4711 
-4723 DDQHEAT
+4723 
-4730 SLRPEFK
+4730 
-4737 GFAEAFST
+4737 
-4745 IMIQWDG
+4745 
-4752 KVVGSANANANGE
+4752 
-4765 WSWTPPS
+4765 
-4772 VLAPGSYVVSIVAKD
+4772 
-4787 KAGNESSQVDFPV
+4787 
-4800 VIPVIDV
+4800 
-4807 TPPTIK
+4807 
-4813 LSEESDSGA
+4813 
-4822 LGDFTTNNKT
+4822 
-4832 PTLIGS
+4832 
-4838 TLPNTIVSIYVDGVK
+4838 
-4853 VGEATADT
+4853 
-4861 AGRYTFQLSEM
+4861 
-4872 KDGHYVVQVGI
+4872 
-4883 VNPRDN
+4883 
-4889 SELRS
+4889 
-4894 TAVDVTIDTEVAE
+4894 
-4907 LVWNISG
+4907 
-4914 MHEGGYI
+4914 
-4921 NTVTPEIGGTS
+4921 
-4932 EPNSK
+4932 
-4937 ITIFVNGV
+4937 
-4945 EKAIAYTTGA
+4945 
-4955 GHWGVVLP
+4955 
-4963 ALGND
+4963 
-4968 GNYELTFKVEDVAG
+4968 
-4982 NIREFGPQNVIL
+4982 
-4994 DTVISPLTVVLR
+4994 
-5006 EADDSGK
+5006 
-5013 VGDWITNKS
+5013 
-5022 HVTIDGTA
+5022 
-5030 EAGSTLTIRNPQGV
+5030 
-5044 VIATLVVGNDG
+5044 
-5055 RWSAELDLREGS
+5055 
-5067 NAFVVVSE
+5067 
-5075 DKAGNSQQKEILIE
+5075 
-5089 HDTQI
+5089 
-5094 EISDISLSRD
+5094 
-5104 TNSGDKYDLITN
+5104 
-5116 NKSPVLVAMT
+5116 
-5126 DPGATV
+5126 
-5132 QVYINGVLQGTVEAS
+5132 
-5147 SSGNIS
+5147 
-5153 YTMPANSADGEY
+5153 
-5165 QVQFVATDTAGNRV
+5165 
-5179 ESAITTVT
+5179 
-5187 IDSQIAVFDID
+5187 
-5198 EDSLP
+5198 
-5203 ALSNNRAL
+5203 
-5211 SVSGVGE
+5211 
-5218 AGSQVSIFV
+5218 
-5227 DGKLV
+5227 
-5232 NVVMVEADGTWRAPI
+5232 
-5247 LLQDDGTFNIH
+5247 
-5258 FSITDV
+5258 
-5264 AGNTEVSKDYS
+5264 
-5275 VDVDSSTDFPTLN
+5275 
-5288 LEDASNSGSLDD
+5288 
-5300 LITNHNKP
+5300 
-5308 VLVGTAEAG
+5308 
-5317 ATIHIY
+5317 
-5323 VDEKIVANVLVLED
+5323 
-5337 GTWSYQFDNA
+5337 
-5347 LKDGEYS
+5347 
-5354 IRVVAEDPA
+5354 
-5363 GNTAESPRL
+5363 
-5372 LVTIDTSTFIDNP
+5372 
-5385 AMVAGSDNGIFS
+5385 
-5397 NDSITSQTRPTFS
+5397 
-5410 IFGEMNQSVQIFID
+5410 
-5424 GVLVDT
+5424 
-5430 ITVTDRNQVY
+5430 
-5440 RPESPLGDGSHSI
+5440 
-5453 YYVITD
+5453 
-5459 KAGNTAT
+5459 
-5466 SKTLNFTIDTF
+5466 
-5477 NTTPV
+5477 
-5482 AIDSIGGQT
+5482 
-5491 LAEMTGSDGKI
+5491 
-5502 YITDTTRNLLFSGSA
+5502 
-5517 EPNSKIEI
+5517 
-5525 IINGLNVGEVWVNEK
+5525 
-5540 GHWQMPVNPLYF
+5540 
-5552 TEGQL
+5552 
-5557 DITVKSTDRAGNVNQ
+5557 
-5572 EKYSIWVDTHIKV
+5572 
-5585 FTSELDD
+5585 
-5592 NKSSSKTEWWSNSD
+5592 
-5606 LITMRGT
+5606 
-5613 GEIGATVSL
+5613 
-5622 IVAGVTL
+5622 
-5629 ATAVVA
+5629 
-5635 ATGRWELSTDKLPEG
+5635 
-5650 TYDISLVIEDSAGN
+5650 
-5664 RWEDVRE
+5664 
-5671 IFIDRTPPNAPVVTY
+5671 
-5686 SDIVNDLIIMQG
+5686 
-5698 TAEAKSQL
+5698 
-5706 IITDSEGNTYTLTVP
+5706 
-5721 DNGKWSMAI
+5721 
-5730 PYPSEGKFTITSVD
+5730 
-5744 AIGNRSDDVPLDIM
+5744 
-5758 KEVPVISLSP
+5758 
-5768 DSDSGTVGDNITRDK
+5768 
-5783 QPTFIIGNLESDVV
+5783 
-5797 VVQVDINGTV
+5797 
-5807 YNAEKN
+5807 
-5813 ADGVWFFTPGT
+5813 
-5824 PLADGSYTI
+5824 
-5833 SVIAS
+5833 
-5838 DAAGNQKNSLP
+5838 
-5849 ITVTIDSTLT
+5849 
-5859 VPEIALA
+5859 
-5866 AGEDNGAS
+5866 
-5874 DSDNVTNHTQPK
+5874 
-5886 FTLQHIDADVT
+5886 
-5897 GVTVN
+5897 
-5902 VTHNGVT
+5902 
-5909 DIYQATQGADGWTFT
+5909 
-5924 PPAAWNDG
+5924 
-5932 NYTLS
+5932 
-5937 VTVVDRAGNS
+5937 
-5947 QQSASLAVTVDST
+5947 
-5960 VTVTADSQHD
+5960 
-5970 DASDD
+5970 
-5975 ATATA
+5975 
-5980 VTPPESE
+5980 
-5987 TVNAE
+5987 
-5992 SATHLRTEP
+5992 
-6001 SAAEESVVK
+6001 
-6010 VTAYSITLLN
+6010 
-6020 ADSGDEIDRS
+6020 
-6030 ISQTPSFEIS
+6030 
-6040 VPENIVNVS
+6040 
-6049 IMFEGEEFT
+6049 
-6058 LPITNQKAIFEV
+6058 
-6070 PLSLEDGEY
+6070 
-6079 TMDVKFIDKDN
+6079 
-6090 DFLIKEKT
+6090 
-6098 FSVDHSS
+6098 
-6105 ADIVNAMNVR
+6105 
-6115 GKTEDD
+6115 
-6121 INDSPS
+6121 
-6127 TSSVGHNNN
+6127 
-6136 GAIDVFAVNEV
+6136 
-6147 TLPVDNQEEHA
+6147 

>member
-1 MGNKSIQKFFAD
+1 
-13 QNSVIDL
+13 
-20 SSLGNAKGAKVS
+20 AKGAKVS

-447 IKNDNITNSTL
+447 IKNDSITNSTL

-541 NDSGIVGDN
+541 DDSGIVGDN

-638 DYVVLPNGIILSGND
+638 DFVVLPNGIILSGND

-1061 VQVWDAMSDTQI
+1061 VQVWDAASDTQI

-1111 NSAIFDFT
+1111 NSAVFDFT

-1186 LFIPGNTWADGSY
+1186 LFTPGNTWADGSY
-1199 TLTVKVEDKAGNTNY
+1199 TLTVKVEDKAGNTSY

-1323 SVPVIVLDSADDTG
+1323 SVPVIVLNSADDTG
-1337 IQGDN
+1337 VQGDN
-1342 MTNSTQPTFALQ
+1342 MTNRTQPTFALQ

-1436 GIPDDNLTNNVRPHF
+1436 GIPNDNLTNNVRPHF

-1473 NATQSATPGVWDYIW
+1473 NATQSATTGVWDYIW

-1697 TLMVEASDKAGNKT
+1697 TLMVEATDKAGNKT

-2127 LDNTD
+2127 LDSTD

-2139 HLTNVNKPTF
+2139 NLTNVNKPTF

-2321 LSTPVIVLDSADDS
+2321 LSVPVIVLNSADDT
-2335 GVHGDNMTNHTQ
+2335 GVQGDNMTNSTQ

-2372 TTFDATKD
+2372 TTFDATKGT
-2380 AGGWTF
+2380 GGWSF

-2425 INNIELVNDSGIPDD
+2425 INNIELVNDSGIP
-2440 NLTNNVRPHFQ
+2440 N
-2451 VTVPTD
+2451 
-2457 VNVVRLSIDGGKTW
+2457 
-2471 FNATQS
+2471 
-2477 ATPGV
+2477 
-2482 WDYIWPDDVA
+2482 
-2492 DGGYTLTVEATDEA
+2492 
-2506 GNKATQTLDFTI
+2506 
-2518 DTTLSVPTLSLDSAD
+2518 
-2533 DSGIAGDNITNVK
+2533 
-2546 TPGFT
+2546 
-2551 LNNIDTDVSRVIVEV
+2551 
-2566 MHNGIKQE
+2566 
-2574 VPLVQTGGQW
+2574 
-2584 RFAPTS
+2584 
-2590 DWADGDYIL
+2590 
-2599 TVKVEDRAGNV
+2599 
-2610 KQSAPLTVTVDTHIA
+2610 
-2625 IDRIELVNDSGIPGD
+2625 
-2640 NLTNEARPHFQVT
+2640 
-2653 VPADVNGV
+2653 
-2661 RLSIDGGKTWFDA
+2661 
-2674 TQSATSGVW
+2674 
-2683 DYTWLTNVANG
+2683 
-2694 PHTLMVEA
+2694 
-2702 SDKAGN
+2702 
-2708 KTTQKLDFTIDTIL
+2708 
-2722 SEPTITLDSADDSAA
+2722 
-2737 GDNITNVKMPGFTL
+2737 
-2751 GNIDADVT
+2751 
-2759 KVVVTVAH
+2759 
-2767 DGKNQQIEL
+2767 
-2776 IKNGGVWRFTPGAA
+2776 
-2790 WTDGDYTLT
+2790 
-2799 VKVED
+2799 
-2804 KAGNTNYSAPLTVTI
+2804 
-2819 DTQTSIDRI
+2819 
-2828 ELLNDTGIVGDNL
+2828 
-2841 TNEARPQ
+2841 
-2848 FHITVPT
+2848 
-2855 DVNSVQLSLDGGINW
+2855 
-2870 VNATLTSDGVWE
+2870 
-2882 YIWPTDLVENTY
+2882 
-2894 TLTVKATDVA
+2894 
-2904 GNTATE
+2904 
-2910 TLNFIIDTTLST
+2910 
-2922 PTITLDSADDSG
+2922 
-2934 TANDNKTNVK
+2934 
-2944 TPGFII
+2944 
-2950 GGIDSDVTQ
+2950 
-2959 VVVQV
+2959 
-2964 MRDGHSEEVELTQTN
+2964 
-2979 GQWRFVPGSAWT
+2979 
-2991 DGDYTLTV
+2991 
-2999 TVKDEAGNIRHS
+2999 
-3011 APLTVTIDTQITI
+3011 
-3024 DHIEL
+3024 
-3029 VNDSGIPDDNLTNN
+3029 DNLTNN

-3094 TLTVEATDKAGNK
+3094 TLTVEATDKAGNQ
-3107 TTQQLDF
+3107 TTQKLDF
-3114 IIDTLL
+3114 IIDTML
-3120 SEPTIVLDNTDD
+3120 SEPTIVLDSTDD

-3142 VNKPTF
+3142 ANKPTF
-3148 LLGNIDADARYV
+3148 ILGNIDADARYV
-3160 TVEVQHGGT
+3160 TVEVQYGGT

-3317 TRLSTPTIAMDSR
+3317 TRLSTPTITMDSR

-3343 KRPGFTIGNIDA
+3343 KRPGFTIGNIDS
-3355 DAHSV
+3355 DAQSV

-3406 NVRQSTPLVVTVDTQ
+3406 NVRQSTPLIVTVDTQ

-3462 IDGGANWVSAT
+3462 IDGGANWVSAA

-3618 TQIAIDRI
+3618 TQIAIDHI

-3716 ITLLT
+3716 ITLMT

-4530 ITSVTTPRFVIGN
+4530 ITSVTKPRFVIGN

-4555 NGVSYS
+4555 NGVSYP

-4832 PTLIGS
+4832 PTLVGN
-4838 TLPNTIVSIYVDGVK
+4838 TLPNAIVSIYVDGVK

-4968 GNYELTFKVEDVAG
+4968 GNYVLTFKVEDVAG

-5030 EAGSTLTIRNPQGV
+5030 EAGSTLTIRSPQGV

-5075 DKAGNSQQKEILIE
+5075 DKAGNSQQKDILIE

-5410 IFGEMNQSVQIFID
+5410 ISGEMNQSVQIFID

-5557 DITVKSTDRAGNVNQ
+5557 DITVKSTDRAGNINQ
-5572 EKYSIWVDTHIKV
+5572 EKYSIWVDTHIQV

-5592 NKSSSKTEWWSNSD
+5592 NKSSSKTDWWSNSST
-5606 LITMRGT
+5606 ITMRGM

-5635 ATGRWELSTDKLPEG
+5635 ANGQWELSTDQLPEG
-5650 TYDISLVIEDSAGN
+5650 KYDITLSIEDNAGN
-5664 RWEDVRE
+5664 RKEEVHE

-5706 IITDSEGNTYTLTVP
+5706 IITDSNGNTYTLTVP

-5744 AIGNRSDDVPLDIM
+5744 AIGNRSDDVSLDIM

-5866 AGEDNGAS
+5866 AGEDNGVS

-5909 DIYQATQGADGWTFT
+5909 DTYQATQGADGWTFT

-5932 NYTLS
+5932 TYTLS

-5992 SATHLRTEP
+5992 SATHLRTVP

-6010 VTAYSITLLN
+6010 ETAYSITLLN

-6105 ADIVNAMNVR
+6105 ADIVNAMNAR

>member
-425 IITDTIAPE
+425 IITDTIPPE

-638 DYVVLPNGIILSGND
+638 DFVVLPNGIILSGND

-1037 SDDNLTNI
+1037 ADDNLTNI

-1111 NSAIFDFT
+1111 NSAVFDFT

-1186 LFIPGNTWADGSY
+1186 LFTPGNTWADGSY
-1199 TLTVKVEDKAGNTNY
+1199 TLTVKVEDKAGNTSY

-1323 SVPVIVLDSADDTG
+1323 SVPVIVLNSADDTG
-1337 IQGDN
+1337 VQGDN
-1342 MTNSTQPTFALQ
+1342 MTNRTQPTFALQ

-1377 ATKGTGGWTF
+1377 ATKGTGGWSF
-1387 TPPTSWADG
+1387 TPTGAWADG

-1436 GIPDDNLTNNVRPHF
+1436 GIPNDNLTNNVRPHF

-1473 NATQSATPGVWDYIW
+1473 NATQSATTGVWDYIW

-1537 IAGDNITNVK
+1537 IAGDNITSVK

-1639 GDNLTNEAR
+1639 DDNLTNEAR

-1697 TLMVEASDKAGNKT
+1697 TLMVEATDKAGNKT

-1716 FTIDTI
+1716 FIIDTL

-2118 TLLSEPTIV
+2118 TMLSEPTIV

-2139 HLTNVNKPTF
+2139 NLTNVNKPTF

-2321 LSTPVIVLDSADDS
+2321 LSTPVIVLDSADDT
-2335 GVHGDNMTNHTQ
+2335 GIQGDNMTNRTQ
-2347 PTFALQHIDD
+2347 PTFNLQHIDD

-2386 TPTGAWA
+2386 TPPTSWGA
-2393 DGDYTLSVS
+2393 GDYTLSVS

-2457 VNVVRLSIDGGKTW
+2457 VNEVRLSIDGGKTW

-2477 ATPGV
+2477 V
-2482 WDYIWPDDVA
+2482 
-2492 DGGYTLTVEATDEA
+2492 
-2506 GNKATQTLDFTI
+2506 
-2518 DTTLSVPTLSLDSAD
+2518 
-2533 DSGIAGDNITNVK
+2533 
-2546 TPGFT
+2546 
-2551 LNNIDTDVSRVIVEV
+2551 
-2566 MHNGIKQE
+2566 
-2574 VPLVQTGGQW
+2574 
-2584 RFAPTS
+2584 
-2590 DWADGDYIL
+2590 
-2599 TVKVEDRAGNV
+2599 
-2610 KQSAPLTVTVDTHIA
+2610 
-2625 IDRIELVNDSGIPGD
+2625 
-2640 NLTNEARPHFQVT
+2640 
-2653 VPADVNGV
+2653 
-2661 RLSIDGGKTWFDA
+2661 
-2674 TQSATSGVW
+2674 
-2683 DYTWLTNVANG
+2683 
-2694 PHTLMVEA
+2694 
-2702 SDKAGN
+2702 
-2708 KTTQKLDFTIDTIL
+2708 
-2722 SEPTITLDSADDSAA
+2722 
-2737 GDNITNVKMPGFTL
+2737 
-2751 GNIDADVT
+2751 
-2759 KVVVTVAH
+2759 
-2767 DGKNQQIEL
+2767 
-2776 IKNGGVWRFTPGAA
+2776 
-2790 WTDGDYTLT
+2790 
-2799 VKVED
+2799 
-2804 KAGNTNYSAPLTVTI
+2804 
-2819 DTQTSIDRI
+2819 
-2828 ELLNDTGIVGDNL
+2828 
-2841 TNEARPQ
+2841 
-2848 FHITVPT
+2848 
-2855 DVNSVQLSLDGGINW
+2855 
-2870 VNATLTSDGVWE
+2870 
-2882 YIWPTDLVENTY
+2882 
-2894 TLTVKATDVA
+2894 
-2904 GNTATE
+2904 
-2910 TLNFIIDTTLST
+2910 
-2922 PTITLDSADDSG
+2922 
-2934 TANDNKTNVK
+2934 
-2944 TPGFII
+2944 
-2950 GGIDSDVTQ
+2950 
-2959 VVVQV
+2959 
-2964 MRDGHSEEVELTQTN
+2964 
-2979 GQWRFVPGSAWT
+2979 
-2991 DGDYTLTV
+2991 
-2999 TVKDEAGNIRHS
+2999 
-3011 APLTVTIDTQITI
+3011 
-3024 DHIEL
+3024 
-3029 VNDSGIPDDNLTNN
+3029 
-3043 VRPHFQVTVP
+3043 
-3053 TDVNVVRLS
+3053 
-3062 IDGGKTW
+3062 
-3069 FNATQSATPGV
+3069 TPGV

-3094 TLTVEATDKAGNK
+3094 TLTVEATDKAGNQ
-3107 TTQQLDF
+3107 TTQKLDF
-3114 IIDTLL
+3114 IIDTML
-3120 SEPTIVLDNTDD
+3120 SEPTIVLDSTDD

-3142 VNKPTF
+3142 ANKPTF
-3148 LLGNIDADARYV
+3148 ILGNIDADARYV

-3272 ATQGTAGIW
+3272 ATQGTAGTW

-3317 TRLSTPTIAMDSR
+3317 TRLSTPTITMDSR

-3343 KRPGFTIGNIDA
+3343 KRPGFTIGNIDS
-3355 DAHSV
+3355 DAQSV

-3406 NVRQSTPLVVTVDTQ
+3406 NVRQSTPLIVTVDTQ

-3462 IDGGANWVSAT
+3462 IDGGANWVSAA

-3618 TQIAIDRI
+3618 TQIAIDHI

-3694 LTVEVTDGAG
+3694 LIVEVTDGAG
-3704 NKMTETLNFTID
+3704 NKMTGTLDFTID

-3841 LTNHDRPVFDIHQVD
+3841 LTNHDRPVFDIRQVD

-4301 NTKTSAELRI
+4301 NTKTSAELKI

-4530 ITSVTTPRFVIGN
+4530 ITSVTKPRFVIGN

-4555 NGVSYS
+4555 NGVSYP

-4894 TAVDVTIDTEVAE
+4894 TAVDLTIDTEVAE

-4968 GNYELTFKVEDVAG
+4968 GNYVLTFKVEDVAG

-5300 LITNHNKP
+5300 LITSHNKP

-5385 AMVAGSDNGIFS
+5385 VMMAGSDNGIFS
-5397 NDSITSQTRPTFS
+5397 NDSITSQTRPAFS
-5410 IFGEMNQSVQIFID
+5410 IYGEMNQSVQIFID

-5466 SKTLNFTIDTF
+5466 SKTLNFTIDTL

-5525 IINGLNVGEVWVNEK
+5525 IINGLNVGEVWVNDK

-5572 EKYSIWVDTHIKV
+5572 EKYSIWVDTHIQV

-5592 NKSSSKTEWWSNSD
+5592 NKSSSKTDWWSNSST
-5606 LITMRGT
+5606 ITMRGM

-5635 ATGRWELSTDKLPEG
+5635 ANGQWELSTDQLPEG
-5650 TYDISLVIEDSAGN
+5650 KYDITLSIEDNAGN
-5664 RWEDVRE
+5664 RKEEVHE

-5706 IITDSEGNTYTLTVP
+5706 IITDSNGNTYTLTVP

-5833 SVIAS
+5833 SVVAS

-5924 PPAAWNDG
+5924 PPAAWNNG
-5932 NYTLS
+5932 TYTLS

-5960 VTVTADSQHD
+5960 VTVTADSQHN

-5992 SATHLRTEP
+5992 SATHLRTVP

-6010 VTAYSITLLN
+6010 ETAYSITLLN

-6049 IMFEGEEFT
+6049 VMFEGEEFT

-6079 TMDVKFIDKDN
+6079 TMDVKFIDKDD

-6105 ADIVNAMNVR
+6105 ADIVNAMNAR

>member
-425 IITDTIAPE
+425 IITDTIPPE

-447 IKNDNITNSTL
+447 IKNDNVTNSTL

-541 NDSGIVGDN
+541 DDSGIVGDN

-594 TSDSVEGI
+594 TSDSVEGV

-620 FSYVIDTIAPV
+620 FSYVIDTVAPV

-638 DYVVLPNGIILSGND
+638 DFVVLPNGIILSGND

-1037 SDDNLTNI
+1037 ADDNLTNI

-1111 NSAIFDFT
+1111 NSAVFDFT

-1186 LFIPGNTWADGSY
+1186 LFTPGNTWADGSY
-1199 TLTVKVEDKAGNTNY
+1199 TLTVKVEDKAGNTSY

-1323 SVPVIVLDSADDTG
+1323 SVPVIVLNSADDTG
-1337 IQGDN
+1337 VQGDN
-1342 MTNSTQPTFALQ
+1342 MTNRTQPTFALQ

-1436 GIPDDNLTNNVRPHF
+1436 GIPNDNLTNNVRPHF

-1473 NATQSATPGVWDYIW
+1473 NATQSATTGVWDYIW

-1697 TLMVEASDKAGNKT
+1697 TLMVEATDKAGNKT

-1716 FTIDTI
+1716 FIIDTL

-2016 VTIDTQIT
+2016 VTIDTQI
-2024 IDHIELVNDSGIP
+2024 
-2037 DDNLTNNV
+2037 
-2045 RPHFQVTVPTDV
+2045 
-2057 NVVRLSIDGGKTWFN
+2057 
-2072 ATQSATPGV
+2072 A
-2081 WDYTWLADVGEGKH
+2081 
-2095 TLTVE
+2095 
-2100 ATDKAG
+2100 
-2106 NKTTQQLDFIID
+2106 
-2118 TLLSEPTIV
+2118 
-2127 LDNTD
+2127 
-2132 DSGTKGD
+2132 
-2139 HLTNVNKPTF
+2139 
-2149 LLGNID
+2149 
-2155 ADARYVTVEV
+2155 
-2165 QHGGTKEVLTATKD
+2165 
-2179 ATGNWSVTPTGTWA
+2179 
-2193 DGDYT
+2193 
-2198 LTVRVEDEAGNEKH
+2198 
-2212 SASLTVTVDTQIT
+2212 
-2225 IDVIELVN
+2225 
-2233 DNGIPGDN
+2233 
-2241 MTNDAHPQFR
+2241 
-2251 VTVPGDVNEVS
+2251 
-2262 LSIDGGVT
+2262 
-2270 WVKATQSAT
+2270 
-2279 PGVWNYTWPGTVPDG
+2279 
-2294 DYTLNV
+2294 
-2300 KATDNAGNTVTE
+2300 
-2312 TLHFTIDTT
+2312 
-2321 LSTPVIVLDSADDS
+2321 
-2335 GVHGDNMTNHTQ
+2335 
-2347 PTFALQHIDD
+2347 
-2357 DAVRVTVSV
+2357 
-2366 EHGGVT
+2366 
-2372 TTFDATKD
+2372 
-2380 AGGWTF
+2380 
-2386 TPTGAWA
+2386 
-2393 DGDYTLSVS
+2393 
-2402 VEDKAGNT
+2402 
-2410 SHSASLTVTVDTQIA
+2410 
-2425 INNIELVNDSGIPDD
+2425 
-2440 NLTNNVRPHFQ
+2440 
-2451 VTVPTD
+2451 
-2457 VNVVRLSIDGGKTW
+2457 
-2471 FNATQS
+2471 
-2477 ATPGV
+2477 
-2482 WDYIWPDDVA
+2482 
-2492 DGGYTLTVEATDEA
+2492 
-2506 GNKATQTLDFTI
+2506 
-2518 DTTLSVPTLSLDSAD
+2518 
-2533 DSGIAGDNITNVK
+2533 
-2546 TPGFT
+2546 
-2551 LNNIDTDVSRVIVEV
+2551 
-2566 MHNGIKQE
+2566 
-2574 VPLVQTGGQW
+2574 
-2584 RFAPTS
+2584 
-2590 DWADGDYIL
+2590 
-2599 TVKVEDRAGNV
+2599 
-2610 KQSAPLTVTVDTHIA
+2610 
-2625 IDRIELVNDSGIPGD
+2625 
-2640 NLTNEARPHFQVT
+2640 
-2653 VPADVNGV
+2653 
-2661 RLSIDGGKTWFDA
+2661 
-2674 TQSATSGVW
+2674 
-2683 DYTWLTNVANG
+2683 
-2694 PHTLMVEA
+2694 
-2702 SDKAGN
+2702 
-2708 KTTQKLDFTIDTIL
+2708 
-2722 SEPTITLDSADDSAA
+2722 
-2737 GDNITNVKMPGFTL
+2737 
-2751 GNIDADVT
+2751 
-2759 KVVVTVAH
+2759 
-2767 DGKNQQIEL
+2767 
-2776 IKNGGVWRFTPGAA
+2776 
-2790 WTDGDYTLT
+2790 
-2799 VKVED
+2799 
-2804 KAGNTNYSAPLTVTI
+2804 
-2819 DTQTSIDRI
+2819 
-2828 ELLNDTGIVGDNL
+2828 
-2841 TNEARPQ
+2841 
-2848 FHITVPT
+2848 
-2855 DVNSVQLSLDGGINW
+2855 
-2870 VNATLTSDGVWE
+2870 
-2882 YIWPTDLVENTY
+2882 
-2894 TLTVKATDVA
+2894 
-2904 GNTATE
+2904 
-2910 TLNFIIDTTLST
+2910 
-2922 PTITLDSADDSG
+2922 
-2934 TANDNKTNVK
+2934 
-2944 TPGFII
+2944 
-2950 GGIDSDVTQ
+2950 
-2959 VVVQV
+2959 
-2964 MRDGHSEEVELTQTN
+2964 
-2979 GQWRFVPGSAWT
+2979 
-2991 DGDYTLTV
+2991 
-2999 TVKDEAGNIRHS
+2999 
-3011 APLTVTIDTQITI
+3011 I

-3169 KEVLTATKGATGIWS
+3169 KEVLTATKDATGNWSVTPTGTWADGDYTLTVRVEDDAGNEKHSASLTVTVDTQITIDVIELVNDNGIPGDNMTNDAHPQFRVTVPGDVNEVSLSIDGGVTWVKATQSATPGVWNYTWPGTVPDGDYTLNVKATDNAGNTVTETLHFTIDTTLSVPVIVLNSADDTGVQGDNMTNSTQPTFALQHIDDDAVRVTVSVEHGGVTTTFDATKGVGGWSFTPTGAWADGDYTLSVSVEDKAGNTSHSASLTVTVDTQIAINNIELVNDSGIPDDNLTNNVRPHFQVKVPTDVNEVRLSIDGGKTWFNATQSATPGVWDYTWLADVGEGKHTLTVEATDKAGNQTTQKLDFIIDTMLSEPTIVLDSTDDSGTKGDNLTNANKPTFILGNIDADARYVTVEVQYGGTKEVLTATKGATGIWS

-3190 WADGDYT
+3190 WADGDYM

-3317 TRLSTPTIAMDSR
+3317 TRLSTPTITMDSR

-3343 KRPGFTIGNIDA
+3343 KRPGFTIGNIDS
-3355 DAHSV
+3355 DAQSV

-3396 LTVEVTDNAG
+3396 LTVEVMDNAG
-3406 NVRQSTPLVVTVDTQ
+3406 NVRQSTPLIVTVDTQ

-3462 IDGGANWVSAT
+3462 IDGGANWVSAA

-3618 TQIAIDRI
+3618 TQIAIDHI

-3716 ITLLT
+3716 ITLMT

-3841 LTNHDRPVFDIHQVD
+3841 LTNHDRPVFDIRQVD

-4301 NTKTSAELRI
+4301 NTKTSAELKI

-4530 ITSVTTPRFVIGN
+4530 ITSVTKPRFVIGN

-4555 NGVSYS
+4555 NGVSYP

-4994 DTVISPLTVVLR
+4994 DTVISPLTVVLL

-5440 RPESPLGDGSHSI
+5440 RPELPLGDGSHSI

-5572 EKYSIWVDTHIKV
+5572 EKYSIWVDTHIQV

-5592 NKSSSKTEWWSNSD
+5592 NKSSSKTDWWSNSST
-5606 LITMRGT
+5606 ITMRGM

-5635 ATGRWELSTDKLPEG
+5635 ANGQWELSTDQLPEG
-5650 TYDISLVIEDSAGN
+5650 KYDITLSIEDNAGN
-5664 RWEDVRE
+5664 RKEEVHE

-5706 IITDSEGNTYTLTVP
+5706 IITDSNGNTYTLTVP

-5874 DSDNVTNHTQPK
+5874 GSDNVTNHTQPK

-5902 VTHNGVT
+5902 VTHNSVT
-5909 DIYQATQGADGWTFT
+5909 DTYQATQGADGWTFT

-5992 SATHLRTEP
+5992 SATYLRTVP

-6010 VTAYSITLLN
+6010 ETAYSITLLN

-6105 ADIVNAMNVR
+6105 ADIVNAMNAR

>member
-43 RGSVI
+43 HGSVI

-541 NDSGIVGDN
+541 DDSGIVGDN

-594 TSDSVEGI
+594 TSDSVEGV

-620 FSYVIDTIAPV
+620 FSYVIDTVAPV

-638 DYVVLPNGIILSGND
+638 DFVVLPNGIILSGND

-1037 SDDNLTNI
+1037 ADDNLTNI

-1111 NSAIFDFT
+1111 NSAVFDFT

-1186 LFIPGNTWADGSY
+1186 LFTPGNTWADGSY
-1199 TLTVKVEDKAGNTNY
+1199 TLTVKVEDKAGNTSY

-1377 ATKGTGGWTF
+1377 ATKGTGGWSF
-1387 TPPTSWADG
+1387 TPTGAWADG

-1436 GIPDDNLTNNVRPHF
+1436 GIPNDNLTNNVRPHF

-1473 NATQSATPGVWDYIW
+1473 NATQSATPGAWDYIW

-1503 TDEAGNKATQTLD
+1503 TDKAGNKTTQELD

-1886 PTDLVENTYTLTVKA
+1886 PTDLIENTYTLTVKA

-2127 LDNTD
+2127 LDSTD

-2139 HLTNVNKPTF
+2139 NLTNVNKPTF

-2225 IDVIELVN
+2225 IDAIELVN

-2321 LSTPVIVLDSADDS
+2321 LSVPVIVLNSADDT
-2335 GVHGDNMTNHTQ
+2335 GVQGDNMTNSTQ

-2372 TTFDATKD
+2372 TTFDATKGV
-2380 AGGWTF
+2380 GGWSF

-2451 VTVPTD
+2451 VKVPTD
-2457 VNVVRLSIDGGKTW
+2457 VN
-2471 FNATQS
+2471 
-2477 ATPGV
+2477 
-2482 WDYIWPDDVA
+2482 
-2492 DGGYTLTVEATDEA
+2492 E
-2506 GNKATQTLDFTI
+2506 
-2518 DTTLSVPTLSLDSAD
+2518 
-2533 DSGIAGDNITNVK
+2533 
-2546 TPGFT
+2546 
-2551 LNNIDTDVSRVIVEV
+2551 
-2566 MHNGIKQE
+2566 
-2574 VPLVQTGGQW
+2574 
-2584 RFAPTS
+2584 
-2590 DWADGDYIL
+2590 
-2599 TVKVEDRAGNV
+2599 
-2610 KQSAPLTVTVDTHIA
+2610 
-2625 IDRIELVNDSGIPGD
+2625 
-2640 NLTNEARPHFQVT
+2640 
-2653 VPADVNGV
+2653 
-2661 RLSIDGGKTWFDA
+2661 
-2674 TQSATSGVW
+2674 
-2683 DYTWLTNVANG
+2683 
-2694 PHTLMVEA
+2694 
-2702 SDKAGN
+2702 
-2708 KTTQKLDFTIDTIL
+2708 
-2722 SEPTITLDSADDSAA
+2722 
-2737 GDNITNVKMPGFTL
+2737 
-2751 GNIDADVT
+2751 
-2759 KVVVTVAH
+2759 
-2767 DGKNQQIEL
+2767 
-2776 IKNGGVWRFTPGAA
+2776 
-2790 WTDGDYTLT
+2790 
-2799 VKVED
+2799 
-2804 KAGNTNYSAPLTVTI
+2804 
-2819 DTQTSIDRI
+2819 
-2828 ELLNDTGIVGDNL
+2828 
-2841 TNEARPQ
+2841 
-2848 FHITVPT
+2848 
-2855 DVNSVQLSLDGGINW
+2855 
-2870 VNATLTSDGVWE
+2870 
-2882 YIWPTDLVENTY
+2882 
-2894 TLTVKATDVA
+2894 
-2904 GNTATE
+2904 
-2910 TLNFIIDTTLST
+2910 
-2922 PTITLDSADDSG
+2922 
-2934 TANDNKTNVK
+2934 
-2944 TPGFII
+2944 
-2950 GGIDSDVTQ
+2950 
-2959 VVVQV
+2959 
-2964 MRDGHSEEVELTQTN
+2964 
-2979 GQWRFVPGSAWT
+2979 
-2991 DGDYTLTV
+2991 
-2999 TVKDEAGNIRHS
+2999 
-3011 APLTVTIDTQITI
+3011 
-3024 DHIEL
+3024 
-3029 VNDSGIPDDNLTNN
+3029 
-3043 VRPHFQVTVP
+3043 
-3053 TDVNVVRLS
+3053 VRLS

-3094 TLTVEATDKAGNK
+3094 TLTVEATDKAGNQ
-3107 TTQQLDF
+3107 TTQKLDF
-3114 IIDTLL
+3114 IIDTML
-3120 SEPTIVLDNTDD
+3120 SEPTIVLDSTDD

-3142 VNKPTF
+3142 ANKPTF
-3148 LLGNIDADARYV
+3148 ILGNIDADARYV
-3160 TVEVQHGGT
+3160 TVEVQYGGT

-3190 WADGDYT
+3190 WADGDYM

-3317 TRLSTPTIAMDSR
+3317 TRLSTPTITMDSR

-3343 KRPGFTIGNIDA
+3343 KRPGFTIGNIDS
-3355 DAHSV
+3355 DAQSV

-3406 NVRQSTPLVVTVDTQ
+3406 NVRQSTPLIVTVDTQ

-3462 IDGGANWVSAT
+3462 IDGGANWVSAA

-3618 TQIAIDRI
+3618 TQIAIDHI

-3716 ITLLT
+3716 ITLMT

-3841 LTNHDRPVFDIHQVD
+3841 LTNHDRPVFDIRQVD

-4301 NTKTSAELRI
+4301 NTKTSAELKI

-4530 ITSVTTPRFVIGN
+4530 ITSVTKPRFVIGN

-4555 NGVSYS
+4555 NGVSYP

-4832 PTLIGS
+4832 PTLVGN
-4838 TLPNTIVSIYVDGVK
+4838 TLPNAIVSIYVDGVK

-4968 GNYELTFKVEDVAG
+4968 GNYVLTFKVEDVAG

-5300 LITNHNKP
+5300 LITSHNKP

-5410 IFGEMNQSVQIFID
+5410 ISGEMNQSVQIFID

-5572 EKYSIWVDTHIKV
+5572 EKYSIWVDTHIQV

-5592 NKSSSKTEWWSNSD
+5592 NKSSSKTDWWSNSST
-5606 LITMRGT
+5606 ITMRGM

-5635 ATGRWELSTDKLPEG
+5635 ANGQWELSTDQLPEG
-5650 TYDISLVIEDSAGN
+5650 KYDITLSIEDNAGN
-5664 RWEDVRE
+5664 RKEEVHE

-5706 IITDSEGNTYTLTVP
+5706 IITDSNGNTYTLTVP

-5744 AIGNRSDDVPLDIM
+5744 AIGNRSDDVSLDIM

-5866 AGEDNGAS
+5866 AGEDNGVS

-5909 DIYQATQGADGWTFT
+5909 DTYQATQGADGWTFT

-5932 NYTLS
+5932 TYTLS

-5992 SATHLRTEP
+5992 SATHLRTVP

-6010 VTAYSITLLN
+6010 ETAYSITLLN

-6105 ADIVNAMNVR
+6105 ADIVNAMNAR

>member
-425 IITDTIAPE
+425 IITDTIPPE

-929 LVNDTGVDNTDHIIN
+929 LANDTGVDNTDHIIN

-956 YSTVKLYIDGALIAE
+956 YSTVKLYVDGALIAE

-1037 SDDNLTNI
+1037 ADDNLTNI
-1045 VKPTLHLK
+1045 VNPTLHLK

-1061 VQVWDAMSDTQI
+1061 VQVWDAASDTQI

-1111 NSAIFDFT
+1111 NSAVFDFT

-1186 LFIPGNTWADGSY
+1186 LFTPGNTWADGSY
-1199 TLTVKVEDKAGNTNY
+1199 TLTVKVEDKAGNTSY

-1309 TVTKTIDFAVDTTL
+1309 TVTKTIDFSVDTTL

-1377 ATKGTGGWTF
+1377 ATKGTGGWSF
-1387 TPPTSWADG
+1387 TPTGAWADG

-1436 GIPDDNLTNNVRPHF
+1436 GIPNDNLTNNVRPHF

-1473 NATQSATPGVWDYIW
+1473 NATQSATPGAWDYIW
-1488 PDDVADGGYTLTVEA
+1488 LDDVADGGYTLTVEA
-1503 TDEAGNKATQTLD
+1503 TDKAGNKTTQELD

-1639 GDNLTNEAR
+1639 DDNLTNEAR

-2127 LDNTD
+2127 LDSTD

-2139 HLTNVNKPTF
+2139 NLTNVNKPTF

-2321 LSTPVIVLDSADDS
+2321 LSTPVIVLDSADDT
-2335 GVHGDNMTNHTQ
+2335 GIQGDNMTNRTQ
-2347 PTFALQHIDD
+2347 PTFNLQHIDD

-2386 TPTGAWA
+2386 TPPTSWGA
-2393 DGDYTLSVS
+2393 GDYTLSVS

-2451 VTVPTD
+2451 VKVPTD
-2457 VNVVRLSIDGGKTW
+2457 VN
-2471 FNATQS
+2471 
-2477 ATPGV
+2477 
-2482 WDYIWPDDVA
+2482 
-2492 DGGYTLTVEATDEA
+2492 E
-2506 GNKATQTLDFTI
+2506 
-2518 DTTLSVPTLSLDSAD
+2518 
-2533 DSGIAGDNITNVK
+2533 
-2546 TPGFT
+2546 
-2551 LNNIDTDVSRVIVEV
+2551 
-2566 MHNGIKQE
+2566 
-2574 VPLVQTGGQW
+2574 
-2584 RFAPTS
+2584 
-2590 DWADGDYIL
+2590 
-2599 TVKVEDRAGNV
+2599 
-2610 KQSAPLTVTVDTHIA
+2610 
-2625 IDRIELVNDSGIPGD
+2625 
-2640 NLTNEARPHFQVT
+2640 
-2653 VPADVNGV
+2653 
-2661 RLSIDGGKTWFDA
+2661 
-2674 TQSATSGVW
+2674 
-2683 DYTWLTNVANG
+2683 
-2694 PHTLMVEA
+2694 
-2702 SDKAGN
+2702 
-2708 KTTQKLDFTIDTIL
+2708 
-2722 SEPTITLDSADDSAA
+2722 
-2737 GDNITNVKMPGFTL
+2737 
-2751 GNIDADVT
+2751 
-2759 KVVVTVAH
+2759 
-2767 DGKNQQIEL
+2767 
-2776 IKNGGVWRFTPGAA
+2776 
-2790 WTDGDYTLT
+2790 
-2799 VKVED
+2799 
-2804 KAGNTNYSAPLTVTI
+2804 
-2819 DTQTSIDRI
+2819 
-2828 ELLNDTGIVGDNL
+2828 
-2841 TNEARPQ
+2841 
-2848 FHITVPT
+2848 
-2855 DVNSVQLSLDGGINW
+2855 
-2870 VNATLTSDGVWE
+2870 
-2882 YIWPTDLVENTY
+2882 
-2894 TLTVKATDVA
+2894 
-2904 GNTATE
+2904 
-2910 TLNFIIDTTLST
+2910 
-2922 PTITLDSADDSG
+2922 
-2934 TANDNKTNVK
+2934 
-2944 TPGFII
+2944 
-2950 GGIDSDVTQ
+2950 
-2959 VVVQV
+2959 
-2964 MRDGHSEEVELTQTN
+2964 
-2979 GQWRFVPGSAWT
+2979 
-2991 DGDYTLTV
+2991 
-2999 TVKDEAGNIRHS
+2999 
-3011 APLTVTIDTQITI
+3011 
-3024 DHIEL
+3024 
-3029 VNDSGIPDDNLTNN
+3029 
-3043 VRPHFQVTVP
+3043 
-3053 TDVNVVRLS
+3053 VRLS

-3094 TLTVEATDKAGNK
+3094 TLTVEATDKAGNQ
-3107 TTQQLDF
+3107 TTQKLDF
-3114 IIDTLL
+3114 IIDTML
-3120 SEPTIVLDNTDD
+3120 SEPTIVLDSTDD

-3142 VNKPTF
+3142 ANKPTF
-3148 LLGNIDADARYV
+3148 ILGNIDADARYV

-3272 ATQGTAGIW
+3272 ATQGTAGTW

-3317 TRLSTPTIAMDSR
+3317 TRLSTPTITMDSR

-3343 KRPGFTIGNIDA
+3343 KRPGFTIGNIDS

-3396 LTVEVTDNAG
+3396 LTVEVQDNAG

-3462 IDGGANWVSAT
+3462 IDGGANWVSAA

-3491 KHTLTVMVTDRAGN
+3491 KHILTVMVTDRAGN

-3618 TQIAIDRI
+3618 TQIAIDHI

-3694 LTVEVTDGAG
+3694 LIVEVTDGAG
-3704 NKMTETLNFTID
+3704 NKMTGTLDFTID

-3740 TSVTQPVF
+3740 TSVTQPIF

-3841 LTNHDRPVFDIHQVD
+3841 LTNHDRPVFDIRQVD

-4002 DEAGNIANKDLVFNI
+4002 DQAGNIANKDLVFNI

-4259 VVHIDGRDY
+4259 VVHLDGRDY

-4301 NTKTSAELRI
+4301 NTKTSAELQI

-4530 ITSVTTPRFVIGN
+4530 ITSVTKPRFVIGN

-4555 NGVSYS
+4555 NGVSYP

-4662 QTITVGADGNWSV
+4662 HTITVGADGNWSV

-5075 DKAGNSQQKEILIE
+5075 DKAGNSQQKDILIE

-5247 LLQDDGTFNIH
+5247 LLQDDGKFNIH

-5264 AGNTEVSKDYS
+5264 AGNTQVSKNYS

-5572 EKYSIWVDTHIKV
+5572 EKYSIWVDTHIQV

-5592 NKSSSKTEWWSNSD
+5592 NKSSSKTDWWSNSST
-5606 LITMRGT
+5606 ITMRGM

-5635 ATGRWELSTDKLPEG
+5635 ANGQWELSTDQLPEG
-5650 TYDISLVIEDSAGN
+5650 KYDITLSIEDNAGN
-5664 RWEDVRE
+5664 RKEEVHE

-5706 IITDSEGNTYTLTVP
+5706 IITDSNGNTYTLTVP

-5874 DSDNVTNHTQPK
+5874 DSDNVTNHNHTQPK

-5909 DIYQATQGADGWTFT
+5909 DTYQATQGADGWTFT

-5932 NYTLS
+5932 TYTLS

-5975 ATATA
+5975 ATPTA

-5992 SATHLRTEP
+5992 SDTHLRTVP

-6010 VTAYSITLLN
+6010 ETAYSITLLN

-6070 PLSLEDGEY
+6070 PLSLEDGKY

-6105 ADIVNAMNVR
+6105 ADIVNAMNAR

>member
-1037 SDDNLTNI
+1037 ADDNLTNI

-1061 VQVWDAMSDTQI
+1061 VQVWDAASDTQI

-1111 NSAIFDFT
+1111 NSAVFDFT

-1377 ATKGTGGWTF
+1377 ATKGTGGWSF
-1387 TPPTSWADG
+1387 TPTGAWADG

-1473 NATQSATPGVWDYIW
+1473 NATQSATPGAWDYIW

-1503 TDEAGNKATQTLD
+1503 TDKAGNKTTQELD

-1639 GDNLTNEAR
+1639 DDNLTNEAR

-1697 TLMVEASDKAGNKT
+1697 TLMVEATDKAGNKT

-1785 FTPGAAWTDGDYT
+1785 FTPGAAWTDGNYT

-2016 VTIDTQIT
+2016 VTIDTQI
-2024 IDHIELVNDSGIP
+2024 
-2037 DDNLTNNV
+2037 
-2045 RPHFQVTVPTDV
+2045 
-2057 NVVRLSIDGGKTWFN
+2057 
-2072 ATQSATPGV
+2072 A
-2081 WDYTWLADVGEGKH
+2081 
-2095 TLTVE
+2095 
-2100 ATDKAG
+2100 
-2106 NKTTQQLDFIID
+2106 
-2118 TLLSEPTIV
+2118 
-2127 LDNTD
+2127 
-2132 DSGTKGD
+2132 
-2139 HLTNVNKPTF
+2139 
-2149 LLGNID
+2149 
-2155 ADARYVTVEV
+2155 
-2165 QHGGTKEVLTATKD
+2165 
-2179 ATGNWSVTPTGTWA
+2179 
-2193 DGDYT
+2193 
-2198 LTVRVEDEAGNEKH
+2198 
-2212 SASLTVTVDTQIT
+2212 
-2225 IDVIELVN
+2225 
-2233 DNGIPGDN
+2233 
-2241 MTNDAHPQFR
+2241 
-2251 VTVPGDVNEVS
+2251 
-2262 LSIDGGVT
+2262 
-2270 WVKATQSAT
+2270 
-2279 PGVWNYTWPGTVPDG
+2279 
-2294 DYTLNV
+2294 
-2300 KATDNAGNTVTE
+2300 
-2312 TLHFTIDTT
+2312 
-2321 LSTPVIVLDSADDS
+2321 
-2335 GVHGDNMTNHTQ
+2335 
-2347 PTFALQHIDD
+2347 
-2357 DAVRVTVSV
+2357 
-2366 EHGGVT
+2366 
-2372 TTFDATKD
+2372 
-2380 AGGWTF
+2380 
-2386 TPTGAWA
+2386 
-2393 DGDYTLSVS
+2393 
-2402 VEDKAGNT
+2402 
-2410 SHSASLTVTVDTQIA
+2410 
-2425 INNIELVNDSGIPDD
+2425 
-2440 NLTNNVRPHFQ
+2440 
-2451 VTVPTD
+2451 
-2457 VNVVRLSIDGGKTW
+2457 
-2471 FNATQS
+2471 
-2477 ATPGV
+2477 
-2482 WDYIWPDDVA
+2482 
-2492 DGGYTLTVEATDEA
+2492 
-2506 GNKATQTLDFTI
+2506 
-2518 DTTLSVPTLSLDSAD
+2518 
-2533 DSGIAGDNITNVK
+2533 
-2546 TPGFT
+2546 
-2551 LNNIDTDVSRVIVEV
+2551 
-2566 MHNGIKQE
+2566 
-2574 VPLVQTGGQW
+2574 
-2584 RFAPTS
+2584 
-2590 DWADGDYIL
+2590 
-2599 TVKVEDRAGNV
+2599 
-2610 KQSAPLTVTVDTHIA
+2610 
-2625 IDRIELVNDSGIPGD
+2625 
-2640 NLTNEARPHFQVT
+2640 
-2653 VPADVNGV
+2653 
-2661 RLSIDGGKTWFDA
+2661 
-2674 TQSATSGVW
+2674 
-2683 DYTWLTNVANG
+2683 
-2694 PHTLMVEA
+2694 
-2702 SDKAGN
+2702 
-2708 KTTQKLDFTIDTIL
+2708 
-2722 SEPTITLDSADDSAA
+2722 
-2737 GDNITNVKMPGFTL
+2737 
-2751 GNIDADVT
+2751 
-2759 KVVVTVAH
+2759 
-2767 DGKNQQIEL
+2767 
-2776 IKNGGVWRFTPGAA
+2776 
-2790 WTDGDYTLT
+2790 
-2799 VKVED
+2799 
-2804 KAGNTNYSAPLTVTI
+2804 
-2819 DTQTSIDRI
+2819 
-2828 ELLNDTGIVGDNL
+2828 
-2841 TNEARPQ
+2841 
-2848 FHITVPT
+2848 
-2855 DVNSVQLSLDGGINW
+2855 
-2870 VNATLTSDGVWE
+2870 
-2882 YIWPTDLVENTY
+2882 
-2894 TLTVKATDVA
+2894 
-2904 GNTATE
+2904 
-2910 TLNFIIDTTLST
+2910 
-2922 PTITLDSADDSG
+2922 
-2934 TANDNKTNVK
+2934 
-2944 TPGFII
+2944 
-2950 GGIDSDVTQ
+2950 
-2959 VVVQV
+2959 
-2964 MRDGHSEEVELTQTN
+2964 
-2979 GQWRFVPGSAWT
+2979 
-2991 DGDYTLTV
+2991 
-2999 TVKDEAGNIRHS
+2999 
-3011 APLTVTIDTQITI
+3011 I

-3169 KEVLTATKGATGIWS
+3169 KEVLTATKDATGNWSVTPTGTWADGDYTLTVRVEDEAGNEKHSASLTVTVDTQITIDAIELVNDNGIPGDNMTNDAHPQFRVTVPGDVNEVSLSIDGGVTWVKATQSATPGVWNYTWPGTVPDGDYTLNVKATDNAGNTVTETLHFTIDTTLSVPVIVLNSADDTGVQGDNMTNSTQPTFALQHIDDDAVRVTVSVEHGGVTTTFDATKGVGGWSFTPTGAWADGDYTLSVSVEDKAGNTSHSASLTVTVDTQIAINNIELVNDSGIPDDNLTNNVRPHFQVKVPTDVNEVRLSIDGGKTWFNATQSATPGVWDYTWLADVGEGKHTLTVEATDKAGNQTTQKLDFIIDTMLSEPTIVLDSTDDSGTKGDNLTNANKPTFILGNIDADARYVTVEVQYGGTKEVLTATKGATGIWS

-3190 WADGDYT
+3190 WADGDYM

-3317 TRLSTPTIAMDSR
+3317 TRLSTPTITMDSR

-3343 KRPGFTIGNIDA
+3343 KRPGFTIGNIDS
-3355 DAHSV
+3355 DAQSV

-3406 NVRQSTPLVVTVDTQ
+3406 NVRQSTPLIVTVDTQ

-3462 IDGGANWVSAT
+3462 IDGGANWVSAA

-3618 TQIAIDRI
+3618 TQIAIDHI

-3716 ITLLT
+3716 ITLMT

-3841 LTNHDRPVFDIHQVD
+3841 LTNHDRPVFDIRQVD

-4301 NTKTSAELRI
+4301 NTKTSAELKI

-4530 ITSVTTPRFVIGN
+4530 ITSVTKPRFVIGN

-4555 NGVSYS
+4555 NGVSYP

-4581 VYEAVVVFRDIAGN
+4581 VYEAGVVFRDIAGN

-4832 PTLIGS
+4832 PTLVGN
-4838 TLPNTIVSIYVDGVK
+4838 TLPNAIVSIYVDGVK

-4968 GNYELTFKVEDVAG
+4968 GNYVLTFKVEDVAG

-5030 EAGSTLTIRNPQGV
+5030 EAGSTLTIRSPQGV

-5075 DKAGNSQQKEILIE
+5075 DKAGNSQQKDILIE

-5410 IFGEMNQSVQIFID
+5410 ISGEMNQSVQIFID

-5525 IINGLNVGEVWVNEK
+5525 IINGLNVGEVWVNDK

-5572 EKYSIWVDTHIKV
+5572 EKYSIWVDTHIQV

-5592 NKSSSKTEWWSNSD
+5592 NKSSSKTDWWSNSST
-5606 LITMRGT
+5606 ITMRGM

-5635 ATGRWELSTDKLPEG
+5635 ANGQWELSTDQLPEG
-5650 TYDISLVIEDSAGN
+5650 KYDITLSIEDNAGN
-5664 RWEDVRE
+5664 RKEEVHE

-5706 IITDSEGNTYTLTVP
+5706 IITDSNGNTYTLTVP

-5992 SATHLRTEP
+5992 SATHLRTVP

-6010 VTAYSITLLN
+6010 ETAYSITLLN

-6105 ADIVNAMNVR
+6105 ADIVNAMNAR

>member
-425 IITDTIAPE
+425 IITDTIPPE

-541 NDSGIVGDN
+541 DDSGIVGDN

-577 EEVIFKAN
+577 EEVVFKAN
-585 DKGEWTFNF
+585 DQGEWTFNF

-1061 VQVWDAMSDTQI
+1061 VQVWDAASDTQI

-1111 NSAIFDFT
+1111 NSAVFDFT

-1186 LFIPGNTWADGSY
+1186 LFTPGNTWADGSY

-1323 SVPVIVLDSADDTG
+1323 SVPVIVLNSADDTG
-1337 IQGDN
+1337 VQGDN

-1387 TPPTSWADG
+1387 TPPALWADG

-1436 GIPDDNLTNNVRPHF
+1436 GIPNDNLTNNVRPQF

-1473 NATQSATPGVWDYIW
+1473 NATQGATPGAWDYIW

-1503 TDEAGNKATQTLD
+1503 TDKAGNQTTQELD

-1584 WRFAPTSDWADGDY
+1584 WRFAPTSDWGDGDY

-1697 TLMVEASDKAGNKT
+1697 TLMVEATDKAGNQT

-1716 FTIDTI
+1716 FIIDTL

-1996 TLTVTVKDEAGNI
+1996 TLTVTVKDKAGNI
-2009 RHSAPLT
+2009 RHSAPLKVT
-2016 VTIDTQIT
+2016 VDTQIG
-2024 IDHIELVNDSGIP
+2024 IDNIELVNDSGIP
-2037 DDNLTNNV
+2037 NDNLTNNV
-2045 RPHFQVTVPTDV
+2045 RPQFQVTVPTDV

-2081 WDYTWLADVGEGKH
+2081 WDYTWLTDVANGSH

-2100 ATDKAG
+2100 ATDAAG
-2106 NKTTQQLDFIID
+2106 NKATQNLEFNID
-2118 TLLSEPTIV
+2118 TLLSEPTIA
-2127 LDNTD
+2127 LDSTD

-2139 HLTNVNKPTF
+2139 NLTNVNKPTF
-2149 LLGNID
+2149 ILGNID

-2165 QHGGTKEVLTATKD
+2165 QHGGTKEVLTATKG
-2179 ATGNWSVTPTGTWA
+2179 ATGIWSVTPTGMWA
-2193 DGDYT
+2193 DGSHT
-2198 LTVRVEDEAGNEKH
+2198 LTVRVEDEAGNVKY
-2212 SASLTVTVDTQIT
+2212 SVPLTITVDTQIT
-2225 IDVIELVN
+2225 IDDIELVN
-2233 DNGIPGDN
+2233 DSGTKGDN
-2241 MTNDAHPQFR
+2241 LTNDANPHFR
-2251 VTVPGDVNEVS
+2251 ITVPGDVNEVS

-2270 WVKATQSAT
+2270 WVKAMQSST
-2279 PGVWNYTWPGTVPDG
+2279 SGVWNYTWPKTLADD
-2294 DYTLNV
+2294 DYTLTV
-2300 KATDNAGNTVTE
+2300 KATDNAGNTVTR
-2312 TLHFTIDTT
+2312 TLDFTIDTT
-2321 LSTPVIVLDSADDS
+2321 LSTPVIVLDSADDT
-2335 GVHGDNMTNHTQ
+2335 GVQGDNMTNRTQ
-2347 PTFALQHIDD
+2347 PTFNLQHIDD

-2372 TTFDATKD
+2372 TTFDVTKD

-2386 TPTGAWA
+2386 TPPTSWGA
-2393 DGDYTLSVS
+2393 GDYTLSVS

-2440 NLTNNVRPHFQ
+2440 NLTNNVRPQFQ
-2451 VTVPTD
+2451 VKVPTD
-2457 VNVVRLSIDGGKTW
+2457 VN
-2471 FNATQS
+2471 
-2477 ATPGV
+2477 
-2482 WDYIWPDDVA
+2482 
-2492 DGGYTLTVEATDEA
+2492 E
-2506 GNKATQTLDFTI
+2506 
-2518 DTTLSVPTLSLDSAD
+2518 
-2533 DSGIAGDNITNVK
+2533 
-2546 TPGFT
+2546 
-2551 LNNIDTDVSRVIVEV
+2551 
-2566 MHNGIKQE
+2566 
-2574 VPLVQTGGQW
+2574 
-2584 RFAPTS
+2584 
-2590 DWADGDYIL
+2590 
-2599 TVKVEDRAGNV
+2599 
-2610 KQSAPLTVTVDTHIA
+2610 
-2625 IDRIELVNDSGIPGD
+2625 
-2640 NLTNEARPHFQVT
+2640 
-2653 VPADVNGV
+2653 
-2661 RLSIDGGKTWFDA
+2661 
-2674 TQSATSGVW
+2674 
-2683 DYTWLTNVANG
+2683 
-2694 PHTLMVEA
+2694 
-2702 SDKAGN
+2702 
-2708 KTTQKLDFTIDTIL
+2708 
-2722 SEPTITLDSADDSAA
+2722 
-2737 GDNITNVKMPGFTL
+2737 
-2751 GNIDADVT
+2751 
-2759 KVVVTVAH
+2759 
-2767 DGKNQQIEL
+2767 
-2776 IKNGGVWRFTPGAA
+2776 
-2790 WTDGDYTLT
+2790 
-2799 VKVED
+2799 
-2804 KAGNTNYSAPLTVTI
+2804 
-2819 DTQTSIDRI
+2819 
-2828 ELLNDTGIVGDNL
+2828 
-2841 TNEARPQ
+2841 
-2848 FHITVPT
+2848 
-2855 DVNSVQLSLDGGINW
+2855 
-2870 VNATLTSDGVWE
+2870 
-2882 YIWPTDLVENTY
+2882 
-2894 TLTVKATDVA
+2894 
-2904 GNTATE
+2904 
-2910 TLNFIIDTTLST
+2910 
-2922 PTITLDSADDSG
+2922 
-2934 TANDNKTNVK
+2934 
-2944 TPGFII
+2944 
-2950 GGIDSDVTQ
+2950 
-2959 VVVQV
+2959 
-2964 MRDGHSEEVELTQTN
+2964 
-2979 GQWRFVPGSAWT
+2979 
-2991 DGDYTLTV
+2991 
-2999 TVKDEAGNIRHS
+2999 
-3011 APLTVTIDTQITI
+3011 
-3024 DHIEL
+3024 
-3029 VNDSGIPDDNLTNN
+3029 
-3043 VRPHFQVTVP
+3043 
-3053 TDVNVVRLS
+3053 VRLS

-3094 TLTVEATDKAGNK
+3094 TLTVEATDKAGNQ
-3107 TTQQLDF
+3107 TTQKLDF

-3120 SEPTIVLDNTDD
+3120 SEPTIALDSTDD

-3148 LLGNIDADARYV
+3148 ILGNIDADARYV

-3184 VTPTGT
+3184 VTPTGM
-3190 WADGDYT
+3190 WADGSHT

-3217 TVDTQIT
+3217 TVDTHIA
-3224 IDVIELV
+3224 IDDIELV

-3303 AGNKTTQTLDFTID
+3303 AGNQTTQTLDFTID

-3396 LTVEVTDNAG
+3396 LTVEVQDNAG
-3406 NVRQSTPLVVTVDTQ
+3406 NVRQSTPLIVTVDTQ

-3462 IDGGANWVSAT
+3462 IDGGANWVSAA

-3820 TLTTPVIELA
+3820 SLTTPVIELA

-3841 LTNHDRPVFDIHQVD
+3841 LTKHDRPVFDIRQVD

-3913 APFEVRI
+3913 APLEVRI

-3946 KPSFRIDVPGDVVQ
+3946 KPSFRIDVPGDVIQ

-3978 DGQWIFDSPN
+3978 DGQWIFDTPN

-4002 DEAGNIANKDLVFNI
+4002 DQAGNIANKDLVFNI

-4301 NTKTSAELRI
+4301 NTKTSAELKI

-4364 TPISKNAAGQ
+4364 TPVSKNAAGQ
-4374 WEFTAGS
+4374 WQFTAGS
-4381 ALPDGHYTLHVQAT
+4381 ALSDGHYTLHVQAT

-4508 IVSDPSIDLLDADD
+4508 VVSDPRIDLLDADD

-4530 ITSVTTPRFVIGN
+4530 ITSVTKPRFVIGN

-4555 NGVSYS
+4555 NGVSYP

-4615 EPASDTGNSNSDN
+4615 EPASDTGSSNSDN

-4662 QTITVGADGNWSV
+4662 HTITVGADGNWSV

-4723 DDQHEAT
+4723 DDQYEAT

-4737 GFAEAFST
+4737 GLAEAFST

-4832 PTLIGS
+4832 PTLVGN
-4838 TLPNTIVSIYVDGVK
+4838 TLPNAIVSIYVDGVK

-5044 VIATLVVGNDG
+5044 VIATLVVGDDG

-5075 DKAGNSQQKEILIE
+5075 DKAGNSQQKDILIE

-5247 LLQDDGTFNIH
+5247 LLQDDGKFNIH

-5300 LITNHNKP
+5300 LITSHNKP

-5385 AMVAGSDNGIFS
+5385 VMMAGSDNGIFS
-5397 NDSITSQTRPTFS
+5397 NDSITSQTRPAFS

-5525 IINGLNVGEVWVNEK
+5525 IINGLNVGEVWVNDK

-5572 EKYSIWVDTHIKV
+5572 EKYSIWVDTHIQV

-5592 NKSSSKTEWWSNSD
+5592 NKSSSKTDWWSNSST
-5606 LITMRGT
+5606 ITMRGM

-5635 ATGRWELSTDKLPEG
+5635 ANGQWELSTDQLPEG
-5650 TYDISLVIEDSAGN
+5650 KYDITLSIEDNAGN
-5664 RWEDVRE
+5664 RKEEVHE

-5706 IITDSEGNTYTLTVP
+5706 IITDSNGNTYTLTVP

-5874 DSDNVTNHTQPK
+5874 DSDNVTNHNHTQPK

-5932 NYTLS
+5932 TYTLS

-5947 QQSASLAVTVDST
+5947 LQSASLEVTVDST

-5970 DASDD
+5970 DAIDD

-5992 SATHLRTEP
+5992 SATHLRTVP

-6010 VTAYSITLLN
+6010 ETAYSITLLN

-6049 IMFEGEEFT
+6049 VMFEGEEFT

-6079 TMDVKFIDKDN
+6079 TMDVKFIDKDD

-6105 ADIVNAMNVR
+6105 ADIVNAMNAR

-6136 GAIDVFAVNEV
+6136 GAIDVFAANEV

>member
-245 LAAESNSGSKD
+245 LATESNSGSKD

-620 FSYVIDTIAPV
+620 FSYVIDTVAPV

-638 DYVVLPNGIILSGND
+638 DFVVLPNGIILSGND

-1031 DSDSGI
+1031 DSDSGV

-1061 VQVWDAMSDTQI
+1061 VQVWDAASDTQI

-1111 NSAIFDFT
+1111 NSAVFDFT

-1199 TLTVKVEDKAGNTNY
+1199 TLTVKVEDKAGNTSY

-1377 ATKGTGGWTF
+1377 ATKGTGGWSF
-1387 TPPTSWADG
+1387 TPTGAWADG

-1436 GIPDDNLTNNVRPHF
+1436 GIPNDNLTNNVRPHF

-1473 NATQSATPGVWDYIW
+1473 NATQSATPGAWDYIW

-1503 TDEAGNKATQTLD
+1503 TDKAGNKTTQELD

-1980 GQWRFVPGSA
+1980 GQWLVPGSA

-2127 LDNTD
+2127 LDSTD

-2139 HLTNVNKPTF
+2139 NLTNVNKPTF

-2321 LSTPVIVLDSADDS
+2321 LSVPVIVLNSADDT
-2335 GVHGDNMTNHTQ
+2335 GVQGDNMTNSTQ

-2372 TTFDATKD
+2372 TTFDATKGT
-2380 AGGWTF
+2380 GGWSF

-2451 VTVPTD
+2451 VKVPMD
-2457 VNVVRLSIDGGKTW
+2457 VN
-2471 FNATQS
+2471 
-2477 ATPGV
+2477 
-2482 WDYIWPDDVA
+2482 
-2492 DGGYTLTVEATDEA
+2492 E
-2506 GNKATQTLDFTI
+2506 
-2518 DTTLSVPTLSLDSAD
+2518 
-2533 DSGIAGDNITNVK
+2533 
-2546 TPGFT
+2546 
-2551 LNNIDTDVSRVIVEV
+2551 
-2566 MHNGIKQE
+2566 
-2574 VPLVQTGGQW
+2574 
-2584 RFAPTS
+2584 
-2590 DWADGDYIL
+2590 
-2599 TVKVEDRAGNV
+2599 
-2610 KQSAPLTVTVDTHIA
+2610 
-2625 IDRIELVNDSGIPGD
+2625 
-2640 NLTNEARPHFQVT
+2640 
-2653 VPADVNGV
+2653 
-2661 RLSIDGGKTWFDA
+2661 
-2674 TQSATSGVW
+2674 
-2683 DYTWLTNVANG
+2683 
-2694 PHTLMVEA
+2694 
-2702 SDKAGN
+2702 
-2708 KTTQKLDFTIDTIL
+2708 
-2722 SEPTITLDSADDSAA
+2722 
-2737 GDNITNVKMPGFTL
+2737 
-2751 GNIDADVT
+2751 
-2759 KVVVTVAH
+2759 
-2767 DGKNQQIEL
+2767 
-2776 IKNGGVWRFTPGAA
+2776 
-2790 WTDGDYTLT
+2790 
-2799 VKVED
+2799 
-2804 KAGNTNYSAPLTVTI
+2804 
-2819 DTQTSIDRI
+2819 
-2828 ELLNDTGIVGDNL
+2828 
-2841 TNEARPQ
+2841 
-2848 FHITVPT
+2848 
-2855 DVNSVQLSLDGGINW
+2855 
-2870 VNATLTSDGVWE
+2870 
-2882 YIWPTDLVENTY
+2882 
-2894 TLTVKATDVA
+2894 
-2904 GNTATE
+2904 
-2910 TLNFIIDTTLST
+2910 
-2922 PTITLDSADDSG
+2922 
-2934 TANDNKTNVK
+2934 
-2944 TPGFII
+2944 
-2950 GGIDSDVTQ
+2950 
-2959 VVVQV
+2959 
-2964 MRDGHSEEVELTQTN
+2964 
-2979 GQWRFVPGSAWT
+2979 
-2991 DGDYTLTV
+2991 
-2999 TVKDEAGNIRHS
+2999 
-3011 APLTVTIDTQITI
+3011 
-3024 DHIEL
+3024 
-3029 VNDSGIPDDNLTNN
+3029 
-3043 VRPHFQVTVP
+3043 
-3053 TDVNVVRLS
+3053 VRLS

-3094 TLTVEATDKAGNK
+3094 TLTVEATDKAGNQ
-3107 TTQQLDF
+3107 TTQKLDF

-3120 SEPTIVLDNTDD
+3120 SEPTIVLDSTDD

-3142 VNKPTF
+3142 ANKPTF
-3148 LLGNIDADARYV
+3148 ILGNIDADARYV
-3160 TVEVQHGGT
+3160 TVEVQYGGT

-3317 TRLSTPTIAMDSR
+3317 TRLSTPTITMDSR

-3343 KRPGFTIGNIDA
+3343 KRPGFTIGNIDS
-3355 DAHSV
+3355 DAQSV

-3406 NVRQSTPLVVTVDTQ
+3406 NVRQSTPLIVTVDTQ

-3462 IDGGANWVSAT
+3462 IDGGANWVSAA

-3618 TQIAIDRI
+3618 TQIAIDHI

-3716 ITLLT
+3716 ITLMT

-3841 LTNHDRPVFDIHQVD
+3841 LTNHDRPVFDIRQVD

-4530 ITSVTTPRFVIGN
+4530 ITSVTKPRFVIGN

-4555 NGVSYS
+4555 NGVSYP

-4832 PTLIGS
+4832 PTLVGN
-4838 TLPNTIVSIYVDGVK
+4838 TLPNAIVSIYVDGVK

-4968 GNYELTFKVEDVAG
+4968 GNYVLTFKVEDVAG

-5300 LITNHNKP
+5300 LITSHNKP

-5385 AMVAGSDNGIFS
+5385 VMMAGSDNGIFS
-5397 NDSITSQTRPTFS
+5397 NDSITSQTRPAFS
-5410 IFGEMNQSVQIFID
+5410 IYGEMNQSVQIFID

-5466 SKTLNFTIDTF
+5466 SKTLNFTIDTL

-5525 IINGLNVGEVWVNEK
+5525 IINGLNVGEVWVNDK

-5572 EKYSIWVDTHIKV
+5572 EKYSIWVDTHIQV

-5592 NKSSSKTEWWSNSD
+5592 NKSSSKTDWWSNSST
-5606 LITMRGT
+5606 ITMRGM

-5635 ATGRWELSTDKLPEG
+5635 ANGQWELSTDQLPEG
-5650 TYDISLVIEDSAGN
+5650 KYDITLSIEDNAGN
-5664 RWEDVRE
+5664 RKEEVHE

-5706 IITDSEGNTYTLTVP
+5706 IITDSNGNTYTLTVP

-5744 AIGNRSDDVPLDIM
+5744 AIGNRSDDVSLDIM

-5866 AGEDNGAS
+5866 AGEDNGVS

-5909 DIYQATQGADGWTFT
+5909 DTYQATQGADGWTFT

-5932 NYTLS
+5932 TYTLS

-5992 SATHLRTEP
+5992 SATHLRTVP

-6010 VTAYSITLLN
+6010 ETAYSITLLN

-6105 ADIVNAMNVR
+6105 ADIVNAMNAR

>member
-162 IEEMLQNFLADNV
+162 MEEMLQEFLADNV

-425 IITDTIAPE
+425 IITDTIPPE

-541 NDSGIVGDN
+541 DDSGIVGDN

-638 DYVVLPNGIILSGND
+638 DFVVLPNGIILSGND

-697 GAYDIEII
+697 GTYDIEII

-956 YSTVKLYIDGALIAE
+956 YSTVKLYVDGALIAE

-1037 SDDNLTNI
+1037 ADDNLTNI

-1111 NSAIFDFT
+1111 NSAVFDFT

-1186 LFIPGNTWADGSY
+1186 LFTPGNTWTDGSY

-1323 SVPVIVLDSADDTG
+1323 SVPVIVLNSADDTG
-1337 IQGDN
+1337 VQGDN
-1342 MTNSTQPTFALQ
+1342 MTNRTQPTFALQ

-1387 TPPTSWADG
+1387 TPTASWTDG

-1415 SLTVTVDTQIAIN
+1415 SLTVTVDTQIAID

-1436 GIPDDNLTNNVRPHF
+1436 GIPNDNLTNNVRPQF

-1458 VNVVRLSIDGGKTWF
+1458 VNVVRLSIDGGKTWVTAAQK
-1473 NATQSATPGVWDYIW
+1473 ATGVWEYIW
-1488 PDDVADGGYTLTVEA
+1488 PDDVTDGSHTLTVEA

-1648 PHFQVTVPADV
+1648 PHFQVTVPVDV

-1863 SLDGGINW
+1863 SLDGGTNW

-1913 NFIIDTTL
+1913 NFTIDTTL

-2016 VTIDTQIT
+2016 VTIDTQIA

-2045 RPHFQVTVPTDV
+2045 RPQ
-2057 NVVRLSIDGGKTWFN
+2057 
-2072 ATQSATPGV
+2072 
-2081 WDYTWLADVGEGKH
+2081 
-2095 TLTVE
+2095 
-2100 ATDKAG
+2100 
-2106 NKTTQQLDFIID
+2106 
-2118 TLLSEPTIV
+2118 
-2127 LDNTD
+2127 
-2132 DSGTKGD
+2132 
-2139 HLTNVNKPTF
+2139 
-2149 LLGNID
+2149 
-2155 ADARYVTVEV
+2155 
-2165 QHGGTKEVLTATKD
+2165 
-2179 ATGNWSVTPTGTWA
+2179 
-2193 DGDYT
+2193 
-2198 LTVRVEDEAGNEKH
+2198 
-2212 SASLTVTVDTQIT
+2212 
-2225 IDVIELVN
+2225 
-2233 DNGIPGDN
+2233 
-2241 MTNDAHPQFR
+2241 
-2251 VTVPGDVNEVS
+2251 
-2262 LSIDGGVT
+2262 
-2270 WVKATQSAT
+2270 
-2279 PGVWNYTWPGTVPDG
+2279 
-2294 DYTLNV
+2294 
-2300 KATDNAGNTVTE
+2300 
-2312 TLHFTIDTT
+2312 
-2321 LSTPVIVLDSADDS
+2321 
-2335 GVHGDNMTNHTQ
+2335 
-2347 PTFALQHIDD
+2347 
-2357 DAVRVTVSV
+2357 
-2366 EHGGVT
+2366 
-2372 TTFDATKD
+2372 
-2380 AGGWTF
+2380 
-2386 TPTGAWA
+2386 
-2393 DGDYTLSVS
+2393 
-2402 VEDKAGNT
+2402 
-2410 SHSASLTVTVDTQIA
+2410 
-2425 INNIELVNDSGIPDD
+2425 
-2440 NLTNNVRPHFQ
+2440 
-2451 VTVPTD
+2451 
-2457 VNVVRLSIDGGKTW
+2457 
-2471 FNATQS
+2471 
-2477 ATPGV
+2477 
-2482 WDYIWPDDVA
+2482 
-2492 DGGYTLTVEATDEA
+2492 
-2506 GNKATQTLDFTI
+2506 
-2518 DTTLSVPTLSLDSAD
+2518 
-2533 DSGIAGDNITNVK
+2533 
-2546 TPGFT
+2546 
-2551 LNNIDTDVSRVIVEV
+2551 
-2566 MHNGIKQE
+2566 
-2574 VPLVQTGGQW
+2574 
-2584 RFAPTS
+2584 
-2590 DWADGDYIL
+2590 
-2599 TVKVEDRAGNV
+2599 
-2610 KQSAPLTVTVDTHIA
+2610 
-2625 IDRIELVNDSGIPGD
+2625 
-2640 NLTNEARPHFQVT
+2640 
-2653 VPADVNGV
+2653 
-2661 RLSIDGGKTWFDA
+2661 
-2674 TQSATSGVW
+2674 
-2683 DYTWLTNVANG
+2683 
-2694 PHTLMVEA
+2694 
-2702 SDKAGN
+2702 
-2708 KTTQKLDFTIDTIL
+2708 
-2722 SEPTITLDSADDSAA
+2722 
-2737 GDNITNVKMPGFTL
+2737 
-2751 GNIDADVT
+2751 
-2759 KVVVTVAH
+2759 
-2767 DGKNQQIEL
+2767 
-2776 IKNGGVWRFTPGAA
+2776 
-2790 WTDGDYTLT
+2790 
-2799 VKVED
+2799 
-2804 KAGNTNYSAPLTVTI
+2804 
-2819 DTQTSIDRI
+2819 
-2828 ELLNDTGIVGDNL
+2828 
-2841 TNEARPQ
+2841 
-2848 FHITVPT
+2848 
-2855 DVNSVQLSLDGGINW
+2855 
-2870 VNATLTSDGVWE
+2870 
-2882 YIWPTDLVENTY
+2882 
-2894 TLTVKATDVA
+2894 
-2904 GNTATE
+2904 
-2910 TLNFIIDTTLST
+2910 
-2922 PTITLDSADDSG
+2922 
-2934 TANDNKTNVK
+2934 
-2944 TPGFII
+2944 
-2950 GGIDSDVTQ
+2950 
-2959 VVVQV
+2959 
-2964 MRDGHSEEVELTQTN
+2964 
-2979 GQWRFVPGSAWT
+2979 
-2991 DGDYTLTV
+2991 
-2999 TVKDEAGNIRHS
+2999 
-3011 APLTVTIDTQITI
+3011 
-3024 DHIEL
+3024 
-3029 VNDSGIPDDNLTNN
+3029 
-3043 VRPHFQVTVP
+3043 FQVTVP

-3169 KEVLTATKGATGIWS
+3169 KEVLTATKDATGNWSVTPTGTWADGDYTLTVRVEDDAGNVKHSASLTVTVDTQITIDDIELVNDSGTKGDNLTNDANPHFRITVPGDVNEVSLSIDGGVTWVKATQSVTPGVWNYTWPGTVPDGDYTLNVKATDNAGNTVTETLHFTIDTTLSTPVIVLDSADDSGVHGDNMTNRTQPTFALQQIDDDAVRVTVSVEHGGVTTTFDATKGTGGWTFTPTASWTDGDYTLSVSVEDKAGNTSHSASLTVTVDTQIAINNIELVNDSGIPNDNLTNNVRPQFQVKVPTDVNEVRLSIDGGKTWFNATQSATPGVWDYTWLADVGEGKHTLTVEATDKAGNKTTQQLDFIIDTLLSEPTIVLDNTDDSGTKGDNLTNVNKPTFLLGNIDADARYVTVEVQHGGTGTKEVLTATKGATGIWS

-3217 TVDTQIT
+3217 TVDTHIA
-3224 IDVIELV
+3224 IDDIELV

-3367 GNSQEVTLTQVGGQW
+3367 GNSQEVTLTQAGGQW

-3396 LTVEVTDNAG
+3396 LTVEVQDNAG
-3406 NVRQSTPLVVTVDTQ
+3406 NVRQSTPLIVTVDTQ

-3572 TATQGAGG
+3572 TATQGAAG

-3618 TQIAIDRI
+3618 TQIAIDHI

-3716 ITLLT
+3716 ITLMT

-3740 TSVTQPVF
+3740 TSVTQPIF

-3841 LTNHDRPVFDIHQVD
+3841 LTNHDRPVFDIRQVD

-4055 DPDVIKVVVTIDG
+4055 DPDVIKVMVTIDG

-4215 TTLREPTIVLDPTHD
+4215 TTLQEPTIVLDPTHD

-4259 VVHIDGRDY
+4259 VVHLDGRDY

-4301 NTKTSAELRI
+4301 NTKTSAELKI

-4364 TPISKNAAGQ
+4364 TPVSKNAAGQ
-4374 WEFTAGS
+4374 WQFTAGS
-4381 ALPDGHYTLHVQAT
+4381 ALSDGHYTLHVQAT

-4508 IVSDPSIDLLDADD
+4508 VVSDPRIDLLDADD

-4530 ITSVTTPRFVIGN
+4530 ITSVTKPRFVIGN

-4555 NGVSYS
+4555 NGVSYP

-4615 EPASDTGNSNSDN
+4615 EPASDTGSSNSDN

-4723 DDQHEAT
+4723 DDQYEAT

-4737 GFAEAFST
+4737 GLAEAFST

-4832 PTLIGS
+4832 PTLIGN
-4838 TLPNTIVSIYVDGVK
+4838 TLPNAIVSIYVDGVK

-5030 EAGSTLTIRNPQGV
+5030 EAGSTLTIRNPQGG

-5300 LITNHNKP
+5300 LITSHNKP

-5385 AMVAGSDNGIFS
+5385 VMIAGSDNGIFS
-5397 NDSITSQTRPTFS
+5397 NDSITSQTRPAFS

-5466 SKTLNFTIDTF
+5466 SKTLNFTIDTL

-5525 IINGLNVGEVWVNEK
+5525 IINGLNVGEVWVNDK

-5572 EKYSIWVDTHIKV
+5572 EKYSIWVDTHIQV

-5592 NKSSSKTEWWSNSD
+5592 NKSSSKTDWWSNSST
-5606 LITMRGT
+5606 ITMRGM

-5635 ATGRWELSTDKLPEG
+5635 ANGQWELSTDQLPEG
-5650 TYDISLVIEDSAGN
+5650 KYDITLSIEDNAGN
-5664 RWEDVRE
+5664 RKEEVHE

-5706 IITDSEGNTYTLTVP
+5706 IITDSNGNTYTLTVP

-5758 KEVPVISLSP
+5758 KETPVISLSP
-5768 DSDSGTVGDNITRDK
+5768 DSDSGTAGDNITRDN

-5838 DAAGNQKNSLP
+5838 DAVGNQKNSLP

-5874 DSDNVTNHTQPK
+5874 HSDNVTNHNHTQPK

-5909 DIYQATQGADGWTFT
+5909 DTYQATQGADGWTFT

-5960 VTVTADSQHD
+5960 VTVTADSQHN

-5975 ATATA
+5975 ATAIA

-5992 SATHLRTEP
+5992 SATHLRTVP

-6010 VTAYSITLLN
+6010 ETAYSITLLN
-6020 ADSGDEIDRS
+6020 VDSGDEIDRS

-6049 IMFEGEEFT
+6049 VMFEGEEFT

-6079 TMDVKFIDKDN
+6079 TMDVKFIDKDD

-6105 ADIVNAMNVR
+6105 ADIVNAMNAR

>member
-43 RGSVI
+43 HGSVI

-118 KKQLDDA
+118 KKQLDEA

-447 IKNDNITNSTL
+447 IKNDSITNSTL

-541 NDSGIVGDN
+541 DDSGIVGDN

-594 TSDSVEGI
+594 TSDSVEGV

-620 FSYVIDTIAPV
+620 FSYIIDTVAPV

-638 DYVVLPNGIILSGND
+638 DFVVLPNGIILSGND

-1061 VQVWDAMSDTQI
+1061 VQVWDAASDTQI

-1111 NSAIFDFT
+1111 NSAVFDFT

-1186 LFIPGNTWADGSY
+1186 LFTPGNTWADGSY

-1323 SVPVIVLDSADDTG
+1323 SVPVIVLNSADDTG
-1337 IQGDN
+1337 VQGDN

-1436 GIPDDNLTNNVRPHF
+1436 GIPNDNLTNNVRPHF

-1473 NATQSATPGVWDYIW
+1473 NATQNATPGVWDYIW

-1503 TDEAGNKATQTLD
+1503 TDEAGNKTTQTLD

-1560 SRVIVEVMHNGIKQ
+1560 SRVTVEVMHNGIKQ

-1669 KTWFDATQSATS
+1669 KTWFDATQSATP

-1716 FTIDTI
+1716 FIIDTM

-2016 VTIDTQIT
+2016 VTIDTQIA

-2037 DDNLTNNV
+2037 DDNLTN
-2045 RPHFQVTVPTDV
+2045 
-2057 NVVRLSIDGGKTWFN
+2057 
-2072 ATQSATPGV
+2072 
-2081 WDYTWLADVGEGKH
+2081 
-2095 TLTVE
+2095 E
-2100 ATDKAG
+2100 A
-2106 NKTTQQLDFIID
+2106 
-2118 TLLSEPTIV
+2118 
-2127 LDNTD
+2127 
-2132 DSGTKGD
+2132 
-2139 HLTNVNKPTF
+2139 
-2149 LLGNID
+2149 
-2155 ADARYVTVEV
+2155 
-2165 QHGGTKEVLTATKD
+2165 
-2179 ATGNWSVTPTGTWA
+2179 
-2193 DGDYT
+2193 
-2198 LTVRVEDEAGNEKH
+2198 
-2212 SASLTVTVDTQIT
+2212 
-2225 IDVIELVN
+2225 
-2233 DNGIPGDN
+2233 
-2241 MTNDAHPQFR
+2241 
-2251 VTVPGDVNEVS
+2251 
-2262 LSIDGGVT
+2262 
-2270 WVKATQSAT
+2270 
-2279 PGVWNYTWPGTVPDG
+2279 
-2294 DYTLNV
+2294 
-2300 KATDNAGNTVTE
+2300 
-2312 TLHFTIDTT
+2312 
-2321 LSTPVIVLDSADDS
+2321 
-2335 GVHGDNMTNHTQ
+2335 
-2347 PTFALQHIDD
+2347 
-2357 DAVRVTVSV
+2357 
-2366 EHGGVT
+2366 
-2372 TTFDATKD
+2372 
-2380 AGGWTF
+2380 
-2386 TPTGAWA
+2386 
-2393 DGDYTLSVS
+2393 
-2402 VEDKAGNT
+2402 
-2410 SHSASLTVTVDTQIA
+2410 
-2425 INNIELVNDSGIPDD
+2425 
-2440 NLTNNVRPHFQ
+2440 
-2451 VTVPTD
+2451 
-2457 VNVVRLSIDGGKTW
+2457 
-2471 FNATQS
+2471 
-2477 ATPGV
+2477 
-2482 WDYIWPDDVA
+2482 
-2492 DGGYTLTVEATDEA
+2492 
-2506 GNKATQTLDFTI
+2506 
-2518 DTTLSVPTLSLDSAD
+2518 
-2533 DSGIAGDNITNVK
+2533 
-2546 TPGFT
+2546 
-2551 LNNIDTDVSRVIVEV
+2551 
-2566 MHNGIKQE
+2566 
-2574 VPLVQTGGQW
+2574 
-2584 RFAPTS
+2584 
-2590 DWADGDYIL
+2590 
-2599 TVKVEDRAGNV
+2599 
-2610 KQSAPLTVTVDTHIA
+2610 
-2625 IDRIELVNDSGIPGD
+2625 
-2640 NLTNEARPHFQVT
+2640 
-2653 VPADVNGV
+2653 
-2661 RLSIDGGKTWFDA
+2661 
-2674 TQSATSGVW
+2674 
-2683 DYTWLTNVANG
+2683 
-2694 PHTLMVEA
+2694 
-2702 SDKAGN
+2702 
-2708 KTTQKLDFTIDTIL
+2708 
-2722 SEPTITLDSADDSAA
+2722 
-2737 GDNITNVKMPGFTL
+2737 
-2751 GNIDADVT
+2751 
-2759 KVVVTVAH
+2759 
-2767 DGKNQQIEL
+2767 
-2776 IKNGGVWRFTPGAA
+2776 
-2790 WTDGDYTLT
+2790 
-2799 VKVED
+2799 
-2804 KAGNTNYSAPLTVTI
+2804 
-2819 DTQTSIDRI
+2819 
-2828 ELLNDTGIVGDNL
+2828 
-2841 TNEARPQ
+2841 
-2848 FHITVPT
+2848 
-2855 DVNSVQLSLDGGINW
+2855 
-2870 VNATLTSDGVWE
+2870 
-2882 YIWPTDLVENTY
+2882 
-2894 TLTVKATDVA
+2894 
-2904 GNTATE
+2904 
-2910 TLNFIIDTTLST
+2910 
-2922 PTITLDSADDSG
+2922 
-2934 TANDNKTNVK
+2934 
-2944 TPGFII
+2944 
-2950 GGIDSDVTQ
+2950 
-2959 VVVQV
+2959 
-2964 MRDGHSEEVELTQTN
+2964 
-2979 GQWRFVPGSAWT
+2979 
-2991 DGDYTLTV
+2991 
-2999 TVKDEAGNIRHS
+2999 
-3011 APLTVTIDTQITI
+3011 
-3024 DHIEL
+3024 
-3029 VNDSGIPDDNLTNN
+3029 
-3043 VRPHFQVTVP
+3043 RPHFQVTVP

-3169 KEVLTATKGATGIWS
+3169 KEVLTATKDATGNWSVTPTGTWADGDYTLTVRVEDEAGNEKHSASLTVTVDTQITIDAIELVNDNGIPGDNMTNDAHPQFRVTVPGDVNEVSLSIDGGVTWVKATQSATPGVWNYTWPGTVPDGDYTLNVKATDNAGNTVTETLHFTIDTTLSTPVIVLDSADDTGIQGDNMTNRTQPTFNLQHIDDDAVRVTVSVEHGGVTTTFDATKGVGGWTFTPPTSWGAGDYTLSVSVEDKAGNTSHSASLTVTVDTQIAINNIELVNDSGIPDDNLTNNVRPQFQVKVPTDVNEVRLSIDGGKTWFNATQSATPGVWDYTWLADVGEGKHTLTVEATDKAGNQTTQKLDFIIDTLLSEPTIVLDSTDDSGTKGDNLTNANKPTFLLGNIDADARYVTVEVQHGSTKEVLTATKGATGIWS

-3202 EDDAGNVK
+3202 EDEAGNVK

-3224 IDVIELV
+3224 IDAIELV

-3317 TRLSTPTIAMDSR
+3317 TRLSTPTITMDSR

-3343 KRPGFTIGNIDA
+3343 KRPGFTIGNIDS
-3355 DAHSV
+3355 DAQSV

-3406 NVRQSTPLVVTVDTQ
+3406 NVRQSTPLIVTVDTQ

-3462 IDGGANWVSAT
+3462 IDGGANWVSAA

-3491 KHTLTVMVTDRAGN
+3491 KHILTVMVTDRAGN

-3618 TQIAIDRI
+3618 TQIAIDHI

-3694 LTVEVTDGAG
+3694 LIVEVTDGAG
-3704 NKMTETLNFTID
+3704 NKMTGTLDFTID

-3740 TSVTQPVF
+3740 TSVTQPIF

-3841 LTNHDRPVFDIHQVD
+3841 LTNHDRPVFDIRQVD

-3946 KPSFRIDVPGDVVQ
+3946 KPSFRIDVPGDVIQ

-4002 DEAGNIANKDLVFNI
+4002 DQAGNIANKDLVFNI

-4190 QHTLLVDVTDI
+4190 KHTLLVDVTDI

-4301 NTKTSAELRI
+4301 NTKTSAELQI

-4530 ITSVTTPRFVIGN
+4530 ITSVTKPRFVIGN

-4555 NGVSYS
+4555 NGVSYP

-4615 EPASDTGNSNSDN
+4615 EPASDTGSSNSDN

-4662 QTITVGADGNWSV
+4662 HTITVGADGNWSV

-4723 DDQHEAT
+4723 DDQYEAT

-4737 GFAEAFST
+4737 GLAEAFST

-4832 PTLIGS
+4832 PTLVGN
-4838 TLPNTIVSIYVDGVK
+4838 TLPNAIVSIYVDGVK

-4968 GNYELTFKVEDVAG
+4968 GNYVLTFKVEDVAG

-5075 DKAGNSQQKEILIE
+5075 DKAGNSQQKDILIE

-5300 LITNHNKP
+5300 LITSHNKP

-5372 LVTIDTSTFIDNP
+5372 LVTVDTSTFIDNP
-5385 AMVAGSDNGIFS
+5385 VMIAGSDNGIFS
-5397 NDSITSQTRPTFS
+5397 NDSITSQTRPAFS

-5525 IINGLNVGEVWVNEK
+5525 IINGLNVGEVWVNDK

-5572 EKYSIWVDTHIKV
+5572 EKYSIWVDTHIQV

-5592 NKSSSKTEWWSNSD
+5592 NKSSSKTDWWSNSST
-5606 LITMRGT
+5606 ITMRGM

-5635 ATGRWELSTDKLPEG
+5635 ANGQWELSTDQLPEG
-5650 TYDISLVIEDSAGN
+5650 KYDITLSIEDNAGN
-5664 RWEDVRE
+5664 RKEEVHE

-5706 IITDSEGNTYTLTVP
+5706 IITDSNGNTYTLTVP

-5758 KEVPVISLSP
+5758 KETPVISLSP
-5768 DSDSGTVGDNITRDK
+5768 DSDSGTVGDNITRDN

-5874 DSDNVTNHTQPK
+5874 DSDNVTNHNHTQPK

-5909 DIYQATQGADGWTFT
+5909 DIYQATQDADGWTFT

-5932 NYTLS
+5932 TYTLS

-5947 QQSASLAVTVDST
+5947 LQSASLEVTVDST

-5970 DASDD
+5970 DAIDD
-5975 ATATA
+5975 ATPTA

-5992 SATHLRTEP
+5992 SATHLRTVP

-6010 VTAYSITLLN
+6010 ETAYSITLLN

-6049 IMFEGEEFT
+6049 VMFEGEEFT

-6079 TMDVKFIDKDN
+6079 TLDVKFIDKDD

-6105 ADIVNAMNVR
+6105 ADIVNAMNAR

>member
-1 MGNKSIQKFFAD
+1 M
-13 QNSVIDL
+13 
-20 SSLGNAKGAKVS
+20 
-32 LSGPDMNITTP
+32 
-43 RGSVI
+43 
-48 IVNGALYS
+48 
-56 SIKGNNLAV
+56 
-65 KFKDKTITG
+65 
-74 AKILGSV
+74 
-81 DLKDIQLERIDSS
+81 
-94 LVDSAQV
+94 
-101 EKKGNGKRRNKK
+101 
-113 EEEEL
+113 
-118 KKQLDDA
+118 
-125 ENAKKEADKA
+125 
-135 KEEAEKAKEAAEKA
+135 
-149 LNEAFEVQNSSKQ
+149 
-162 IEEMLQNFLADNV
+162 
-175 AKDNLAQQSD
+175 
-185 ASQQNTQAKA
+185 
-195 TQASKQ
+195 
-201 NDAEKVL
+201 
-208 PQPINKNTS
+208 NKNTS

-2127 LDNTD
+2127 LDSTD

-2425 INNIELVNDSGIPDD
+2425 INN
-2440 NLTNNVRPHFQ
+2440 
-2451 VTVPTD
+2451 
-2457 VNVVRLSIDGGKTW
+2457 
-2471 FNATQS
+2471 
-2477 ATPGV
+2477 
-2482 WDYIWPDDVA
+2482 
-2492 DGGYTLTVEATDEA
+2492 
-2506 GNKATQTLDFTI
+2506 
-2518 DTTLSVPTLSLDSAD
+2518 
-2533 DSGIAGDNITNVK
+2533 
-2546 TPGFT
+2546 
-2551 LNNIDTDVSRVIVEV
+2551 
-2566 MHNGIKQE
+2566 
-2574 VPLVQTGGQW
+2574 
-2584 RFAPTS
+2584 
-2590 DWADGDYIL
+2590 
-2599 TVKVEDRAGNV
+2599 
-2610 KQSAPLTVTVDTHIA
+2610 
-2625 IDRIELVNDSGIPGD
+2625 
-2640 NLTNEARPHFQVT
+2640 
-2653 VPADVNGV
+2653 
-2661 RLSIDGGKTWFDA
+2661 
-2674 TQSATSGVW
+2674 
-2683 DYTWLTNVANG
+2683 
-2694 PHTLMVEA
+2694 
-2702 SDKAGN
+2702 
-2708 KTTQKLDFTIDTIL
+2708 
-2722 SEPTITLDSADDSAA
+2722 
-2737 GDNITNVKMPGFTL
+2737 
-2751 GNIDADVT
+2751 
-2759 KVVVTVAH
+2759 
-2767 DGKNQQIEL
+2767 
-2776 IKNGGVWRFTPGAA
+2776 
-2790 WTDGDYTLT
+2790 
-2799 VKVED
+2799 
-2804 KAGNTNYSAPLTVTI
+2804 
-2819 DTQTSIDRI
+2819 
-2828 ELLNDTGIVGDNL
+2828 
-2841 TNEARPQ
+2841 
-2848 FHITVPT
+2848 
-2855 DVNSVQLSLDGGINW
+2855 
-2870 VNATLTSDGVWE
+2870 
-2882 YIWPTDLVENTY
+2882 
-2894 TLTVKATDVA
+2894 
-2904 GNTATE
+2904 
-2910 TLNFIIDTTLST
+2910 
-2922 PTITLDSADDSG
+2922 
-2934 TANDNKTNVK
+2934 
-2944 TPGFII
+2944 
-2950 GGIDSDVTQ
+2950 
-2959 VVVQV
+2959 
-2964 MRDGHSEEVELTQTN
+2964 
-2979 GQWRFVPGSAWT
+2979 
-2991 DGDYTLTV
+2991 
-2999 TVKDEAGNIRHS
+2999 
-3011 APLTVTIDTQITI
+3011 
-3024 DHIEL
+3024 IEL

-4002 DEAGNIANKDLVFNI
+4002 DEAG
-4017 DTNIQVPTIA
+4017 
-4027 LDAGQDTGANTAD
+4027 
-4040 NITNISRPTFTIGNV
+4040 
-4055 DPDVIKVVVTIDG
+4055 
-4068 HDYNATKV
+4068 
-4076 GAGWQFTPGNAI
+4076 
-4088 PDGSYNI
+4088 
-4095 TVTVE
+4095 
-4100 DKAGNTATSK
+4100 
-4110 PLPVVIDTTAEIES
+4110 
-4124 VTLVTDSGDSDVDNI
+4124 
-4139 TKVDKPQFSIVTA
+4139 
-4152 DDITHVRVKIDNA
+4152 
-4165 ANWIELTKGGDGRWI
+4165 
-4180 FNVGSALPDG
+4180 
-4190 QHTLLVDVTDI
+4190 
-4201 AGNVAQETLQFTID
+4201 
-4215 TTLREPTIVLDPTHD
+4215 
-4230 TGDDTN
+4230 
-4236 DNLTRINK
+4236 
-4244 PVFIIGNVDNDVSHI
+4244 
-4259 VVHIDGRDY
+4259 
-4268 TIENTGGNLT
+4268 
-4278 FTPDQPLSDGQHTIS
+4278 
-4293 VTVTDIAG
+4293 
-4301 NTKTSAELRI
+4301 
-4311 EIDTQVQIDSVTLTT
+4311 
-4326 DSGVN
+4326 
-4331 DHDNVTNATRPS
+4331 
-4343 FEIATPDDVTSVL
+4343 
-4356 VSFDGVNW
+4356 
-4364 TPISKNAAGQ
+4364 
-4374 WEFTAGS
+4374 
-4381 ALPDGHYTLHVQAT
+4381 
-4395 DRAGNTA
+4395 
-4402 NSTLGFT
+4402 
-4409 VDTQIDGLS
+4409 
-4418 VVMLDDAGKD
+4418 
-4428 STDGITNITSPRFEI
+4428 
-4443 SAREPLQSV
+4443 
-4452 TVILNGKSS
+4452 
-4461 TLTQGAGNKWLFTPD
+4461 
-4476 TPLVDGTYKIEI
+4476 
-4488 VAEDIAGN
+4488 
-4496 KISKEVSFTIDT
+4496 
-4508 IVSDPSIDLLDADD
+4508 
-4522 TGESAVDN
+4522 
-4530 ITSVTTPRFVIGN
+4530 
-4543 VPADIDTVVIRI
+4543 
-4555 NGVSYS
+4555 
-4561 VTANGNNLWEFQVPV
+4561 
-4576 ALNDG
+4576 
-4581 VYEAVVVFRDIAGN
+4581 
-4595 TSETKLP
+4595 
-4602 FTIDTTTSVSVRM
+4602 
-4615 EPASDTGNSNSDN
+4615 
-4628 LTNKQNPKFEG
+4628 
-4639 TAEPNA
+4639 
-4645 KLVITI
+4645 
-4651 VDDKSGREVLK
+4651 
-4662 QTITVGADGNWSV
+4662 
-4675 TPNILPDGMYTINV
+4675 
-4689 VATDVAGNTAQTQE
+4689 
-4703 RFTIDTVT
+4703 
-4711 IDPTIRLSDPSI
+4711 
-4723 DDQHEAT
+4723 
-4730 SLRPEFK
+4730 
-4737 GFAEAFST
+4737 
-4745 IMIQWDG
+4745 
-4752 KVVGSANANANGE
+4752 
-4765 WSWTPPS
+4765 
-4772 VLAPGSYVVSIVAKD
+4772 
-4787 KAGNESSQVDFPV
+4787 
-4800 VIPVIDV
+4800 
-4807 TPPTIK
+4807 
-4813 LSEESDSGA
+4813 
-4822 LGDFTTNNKT
+4822 
-4832 PTLIGS
+4832 
-4838 TLPNTIVSIYVDGVK
+4838 
-4853 VGEATADT
+4853 
-4861 AGRYTFQLSEM
+4861 
-4872 KDGHYVVQVGI
+4872 
-4883 VNPRDN
+4883 
-4889 SELRS
+4889 
-4894 TAVDVTIDTEVAE
+4894 
-4907 LVWNISG
+4907 
-4914 MHEGGYI
+4914 
-4921 NTVTPEIGGTS
+4921 
-4932 EPNSK
+4932 
-4937 ITIFVNGV
+4937 
-4945 EKAIAYTTGA
+4945 
-4955 GHWGVVLP
+4955 
-4963 ALGND
+4963 
-4968 GNYELTFKVEDVAG
+4968 
-4982 NIREFGPQNVIL
+4982 
-4994 DTVISPLTVVLR
+4994 
-5006 EADDSGK
+5006 
-5013 VGDWITNKS
+5013 
-5022 HVTIDGTA
+5022 
-5030 EAGSTLTIRNPQGV
+5030 
-5044 VIATLVVGNDG
+5044 
-5055 RWSAELDLREGS
+5055 
-5067 NAFVVVSE
+5067 
-5075 DKAGNSQQKEILIE
+5075 
-5089 HDTQI
+5089 
-5094 EISDISLSRD
+5094 
-5104 TNSGDKYDLITN
+5104 
-5116 NKSPVLVAMT
+5116 
-5126 DPGATV
+5126 
-5132 QVYINGVLQGTVEAS
+5132 
-5147 SSGNIS
+5147 
-5153 YTMPANSADGEY
+5153 
-5165 QVQFVATDTAGNRV
+5165 
-5179 ESAITTVT
+5179 
-5187 IDSQIAVFDID
+5187 
-5198 EDSLP
+5198 
-5203 ALSNNRAL
+5203 
-5211 SVSGVGE
+5211 
-5218 AGSQVSIFV
+5218 
-5227 DGKLV
+5227 
-5232 NVVMVEADGTWRAPI
+5232 
-5247 LLQDDGTFNIH
+5247 
-5258 FSITDV
+5258 
-5264 AGNTEVSKDYS
+5264 
-5275 VDVDSSTDFPTLN
+5275 
-5288 LEDASNSGSLDD
+5288 
-5300 LITNHNKP
+5300 
-5308 VLVGTAEAG
+5308 
-5317 ATIHIY
+5317 
-5323 VDEKIVANVLVLED
+5323 
-5337 GTWSYQFDNA
+5337 
-5347 LKDGEYS
+5347 
-5354 IRVVAEDPA
+5354 
-5363 GNTAESPRL
+5363 
-5372 LVTIDTSTFIDNP
+5372 
-5385 AMVAGSDNGIFS
+5385 
-5397 NDSITSQTRPTFS
+5397 
-5410 IFGEMNQSVQIFID
+5410 
-5424 GVLVDT
+5424 
-5430 ITVTDRNQVY
+5430 
-5440 RPESPLGDGSHSI
+5440 
-5453 YYVITD
+5453 
-5459 KAGNTAT
+5459 
-5466 SKTLNFTIDTF
+5466 
-5477 NTTPV
+5477 
-5482 AIDSIGGQT
+5482 
-5491 LAEMTGSDGKI
+5491 
-5502 YITDTTRNLLFSGSA
+5502 
-5517 EPNSKIEI
+5517 
-5525 IINGLNVGEVWVNEK
+5525 
-5540 GHWQMPVNPLYF
+5540 
-5552 TEGQL
+5552 
-5557 DITVKSTDRAGNVNQ
+5557 
-5572 EKYSIWVDTHIKV
+5572 
-5585 FTSELDD
+5585 
-5592 NKSSSKTEWWSNSD
+5592 
-5606 LITMRGT
+5606 
-5613 GEIGATVSL
+5613 
-5622 IVAGVTL
+5622 
-5629 ATAVVA
+5629 
-5635 ATGRWELSTDKLPEG
+5635 
-5650 TYDISLVIEDSAGN
+5650 
-5664 RWEDVRE
+5664 
-5671 IFIDRTPPNAPVVTY
+5671 
-5686 SDIVNDLIIMQG
+5686 
-5698 TAEAKSQL
+5698 
-5706 IITDSEGNTYTLTVP
+5706 
-5721 DNGKWSMAI
+5721 
-5730 PYPSEGKFTITSVD
+5730 
-5744 AIGNRSDDVPLDIM
+5744 
-5758 KEVPVISLSP
+5758 
-5768 DSDSGTVGDNITRDK
+5768 
-5783 QPTFIIGNLESDVV
+5783 
-5797 VVQVDINGTV
+5797 
-5807 YNAEKN
+5807 
-5813 ADGVWFFTPGT
+5813 
-5824 PLADGSYTI
+5824 
-5833 SVIAS
+5833 
-5838 DAAGNQKNSLP
+5838 
-5849 ITVTIDSTLT
+5849 
-5859 VPEIALA
+5859 
-5866 AGEDNGAS
+5866 
-5874 DSDNVTNHTQPK
+5874 
-5886 FTLQHIDADVT
+5886 
-5897 GVTVN
+5897 
-5902 VTHNGVT
+5902 
-5909 DIYQATQGADGWTFT
+5909 
-5924 PPAAWNDG
+5924 
-5932 NYTLS
+5932 
-5937 VTVVDRAGNS
+5937 
-5947 QQSASLAVTVDST
+5947 
-5960 VTVTADSQHD
+5960 
-5970 DASDD
+5970 
-5975 ATATA
+5975 
-5980 VTPPESE
+5980 
-5987 TVNAE
+5987 
-5992 SATHLRTEP
+5992 
-6001 SAAEESVVK
+6001 
-6010 VTAYSITLLN
+6010 
-6020 ADSGDEIDRS
+6020 
-6030 ISQTPSFEIS
+6030 
-6040 VPENIVNVS
+6040 
-6049 IMFEGEEFT
+6049 
-6058 LPITNQKAIFEV
+6058 
-6070 PLSLEDGEY
+6070 
-6079 TMDVKFIDKDN
+6079 
-6090 DFLIKEKT
+6090 
-6098 FSVDHSS
+6098 
-6105 ADIVNAMNVR
+6105 
-6115 GKTEDD
+6115 
-6121 INDSPS
+6121 
-6127 TSSVGHNNN
+6127 
-6136 GAIDVFAVNEV
+6136 
-6147 TLPVDNQEEHA
+6147 

>member
-162 IEEMLQNFLADNV
+162 MEEMLQEFLADNV

-425 IITDTIAPE
+425 IITDTIPPE

-1111 NSAIFDFT
+1111 NSAVFDFT

-1177 ELSHLNGSW
+1177 ELSHHNGSW
-1186 LFIPGNTWADGSY
+1186 LFTPGNTWADGSY

-1214 SAPLTVVIDTQ
+1214 STPLTVVIDTQ

-1260 NEVRLSIDGGNSWVQ
+1260 NEVRLSIDGGLSWVQ

-1309 TVTKTIDFAVDTTL
+1309 TVTKTIDFAVDSTL
-1323 SVPVIVLDSADDTG
+1323 SVPVIVLNNADDTG

-1342 MTNSTQPTFALQ
+1342 LTNRTQPTFALQ
-1354 HIDDDAVRV
+1354 QIDDDAVRV

-1387 TPPTSWADG
+1387 TPPALWADG

-1473 NATQSATPGVWDYIW
+1473 NATQSATPGAWDYIW

-1503 TDEAGNKATQTLD
+1503 TDKAGNQTTQELD

-1584 WRFAPTSDWADGDY
+1584 WRFAPTSDWGDGDY

-1716 FTIDTI
+1716 FIIDTI

-2016 VTIDTQIT
+2016 VTIDTQIA

-2045 RPHFQVTVPTDV
+2045 RPQFQVTVPTDV

-2081 WDYTWLADVGEGKH
+2081 WDYTWLTDVANGSH

-2100 ATDKAG
+2100 ATDAAG
-2106 NKTTQQLDFIID
+2106 NKATQNLEFNID
-2118 TLLSEPTIV
+2118 TLLSEPTIA
-2127 LDNTD
+2127 LDSTD

-2139 HLTNVNKPTF
+2139 NLTSVNKPTF
-2149 LLGNID
+2149 ILGNID

-2165 QHGGTKEVLTATKD
+2165 QHGGTKEVLTATKG
-2179 ATGNWSVTPTGTWA
+2179 ATGIWSVTPTGMWA
-2193 DGDYT
+2193 DGSHT
-2198 LTVRVEDEAGNEKH
+2198 LTVRVEDEAGNVKY
-2212 SASLTVTVDTQIT
+2212 SVPLTITVDTQIT
-2225 IDVIELVN
+2225 IDDIELVN
-2233 DNGIPGDN
+2233 DSGTKGDN
-2241 MTNDAHPQFR
+2241 LTNDANPHFR
-2251 VTVPGDVNEVS
+2251 ITVPGDVNEVS

-2270 WVKATQSAT
+2270 WVKAMQSST
-2279 PGVWNYTWPGTVPDG
+2279 SGVWNYTWPKTLADD
-2294 DYTLNV
+2294 DYTLTV
-2300 KATDNAGNTVTE
+2300 KATDNAGNTVTR
-2312 TLHFTIDTT
+2312 TLDFTIDTT
-2321 LSTPVIVLDSADDS
+2321 LSTPVIVLDSADDT
-2335 GVHGDNMTNHTQ
+2335 GVQGDNMTNRTQ
-2347 PTFALQHIDD
+2347 PTFNLQHIDD

-2372 TTFDATKD
+2372 TTFDVTKD

-2386 TPTGAWA
+2386 TPPTSWGA
-2393 DGDYTLSVS
+2393 GDYTLSVS

-2440 NLTNNVRPHFQ
+2440 NLTNNVRPQFQ
-2451 VTVPTD
+2451 VKVPTD
-2457 VNVVRLSIDGGKTW
+2457 VN
-2471 FNATQS
+2471 
-2477 ATPGV
+2477 
-2482 WDYIWPDDVA
+2482 
-2492 DGGYTLTVEATDEA
+2492 E
-2506 GNKATQTLDFTI
+2506 
-2518 DTTLSVPTLSLDSAD
+2518 
-2533 DSGIAGDNITNVK
+2533 
-2546 TPGFT
+2546 
-2551 LNNIDTDVSRVIVEV
+2551 
-2566 MHNGIKQE
+2566 
-2574 VPLVQTGGQW
+2574 
-2584 RFAPTS
+2584 
-2590 DWADGDYIL
+2590 
-2599 TVKVEDRAGNV
+2599 
-2610 KQSAPLTVTVDTHIA
+2610 
-2625 IDRIELVNDSGIPGD
+2625 
-2640 NLTNEARPHFQVT
+2640 
-2653 VPADVNGV
+2653 
-2661 RLSIDGGKTWFDA
+2661 
-2674 TQSATSGVW
+2674 
-2683 DYTWLTNVANG
+2683 
-2694 PHTLMVEA
+2694 
-2702 SDKAGN
+2702 
-2708 KTTQKLDFTIDTIL
+2708 
-2722 SEPTITLDSADDSAA
+2722 
-2737 GDNITNVKMPGFTL
+2737 
-2751 GNIDADVT
+2751 
-2759 KVVVTVAH
+2759 
-2767 DGKNQQIEL
+2767 
-2776 IKNGGVWRFTPGAA
+2776 
-2790 WTDGDYTLT
+2790 
-2799 VKVED
+2799 
-2804 KAGNTNYSAPLTVTI
+2804 
-2819 DTQTSIDRI
+2819 
-2828 ELLNDTGIVGDNL
+2828 
-2841 TNEARPQ
+2841 
-2848 FHITVPT
+2848 
-2855 DVNSVQLSLDGGINW
+2855 
-2870 VNATLTSDGVWE
+2870 
-2882 YIWPTDLVENTY
+2882 
-2894 TLTVKATDVA
+2894 
-2904 GNTATE
+2904 
-2910 TLNFIIDTTLST
+2910 
-2922 PTITLDSADDSG
+2922 
-2934 TANDNKTNVK
+2934 
-2944 TPGFII
+2944 
-2950 GGIDSDVTQ
+2950 
-2959 VVVQV
+2959 
-2964 MRDGHSEEVELTQTN
+2964 
-2979 GQWRFVPGSAWT
+2979 
-2991 DGDYTLTV
+2991 
-2999 TVKDEAGNIRHS
+2999 
-3011 APLTVTIDTQITI
+3011 
-3024 DHIEL
+3024 
-3029 VNDSGIPDDNLTNN
+3029 
-3043 VRPHFQVTVP
+3043 
-3053 TDVNVVRLS
+3053 VRLS

-3094 TLTVEATDKAGNK
+3094 TLTVEATDKAGNQ
-3107 TTQQLDF
+3107 TTQKLDF

-3120 SEPTIVLDNTDD
+3120 SEPTIALDSTDD
-3132 SGTKGDNLTN
+3132 SGTKGDNLTS

-3148 LLGNIDADARYV
+3148 ILGNIDADARYV

-3184 VTPTGT
+3184 VTPTGM
-3190 WADGDYT
+3190 WADGSHT

-3217 TVDTQIT
+3217 TVDTHIA
-3224 IDVIELV
+3224 IDDIELV

-3303 AGNKTTQTLDFTID
+3303 AGNQTTQTLDFTID

-3343 KRPGFTIGNIDA
+3343 KRPGFTIGNIDS

-3367 GNSQEVTLTQVGGQW
+3367 GNSQEVTLTQAGGQW

-3396 LTVEVTDNAG
+3396 LTVEVQDNAG
-3406 NVRQSTPLVVTVDTQ
+3406 NVRQSTPLIVTVDTQ

-3462 IDGGANWVSAT
+3462 IDGGANWVSAA

-3820 TLTTPVIELA
+3820 SLTTPVIELA

-3841 LTNHDRPVFDIHQVD
+3841 LTKHDRPVFDIRQVD

-3913 APFEVRI
+3913 APLEVRI

-3946 KPSFRIDVPGDVVQ
+3946 KPSFRIDVPGDVIQ

-3978 DGQWIFDSPN
+3978 DGQWIFDTPN
-3988 TLVDGTYTL
+3988 ALVDGTYTL

-4002 DEAGNIANKDLVFNI
+4002 DQAGNIANKDLVFNI

-4180 FNVGSALPDG
+4180 FNVVSALPDG

-4301 NTKTSAELRI
+4301 NTKTSAELKI

-4364 TPISKNAAGQ
+4364 TPVSKNAAGQ
-4374 WEFTAGS
+4374 WQFTAGS
-4381 ALPDGHYTLHVQAT
+4381 ALSDGHYTLHVQAT

-4508 IVSDPSIDLLDADD
+4508 VVSDPRIDLLDADD

-4530 ITSVTTPRFVIGN
+4530 ITSVTKPRFVIGN

-4555 NGVSYS
+4555 NGVSYP

-4615 EPASDTGNSNSDN
+4615 EPASDTGSSNSDN

-4662 QTITVGADGNWSV
+4662 HTITVGADGNWSV

-4723 DDQHEAT
+4723 DDQYEAT

-4737 GFAEAFST
+4737 GLAEAFST

-4832 PTLIGS
+4832 PTLVGN
-4838 TLPNTIVSIYVDGVK
+4838 TLPNAIVSIYVDGVK

-5075 DKAGNSQQKEILIE
+5075 DKAGNSQQKDILIE

-5247 LLQDDGTFNIH
+5247 LLQDDGKFNIH

-5300 LITNHNKP
+5300 LITSHNKP

-5385 AMVAGSDNGIFS
+5385 VMMAGSDNGIFS
-5397 NDSITSQTRPTFS
+5397 NDSITSQTRPAFS

-5525 IINGLNVGEVWVNEK
+5525 IINGLNVGEVWVNDK

-5572 EKYSIWVDTHIKV
+5572 EKYSICVDTHIQV

-5592 NKSSSKTEWWSNSD
+5592 NKSSSKTDWWSNSST
-5606 LITMRGT
+5606 ITMRGM

-5635 ATGRWELSTDKLPEG
+5635 ANGQWELSTDQLPEG
-5650 TYDISLVIEDSAGN
+5650 KYDITLSIEDNAGN
-5664 RWEDVRE
+5664 RKEEVHE

-5706 IITDSEGNTYTLTVP
+5706 IITDSNGNTYTLTVP

-5874 DSDNVTNHTQPK
+5874 DSDNVTNHNHTQPK

-5932 NYTLS
+5932 TYTLS

-5947 QQSASLAVTVDST
+5947 LQSASLEVTVDST

-5970 DASDD
+5970 DAIDD

-5992 SATHLRTEP
+5992 SATHLRTVP

-6010 VTAYSITLLN
+6010 ETAYSITLLN

-6049 IMFEGEEFT
+6049 VMFEGEEFT

-6079 TMDVKFIDKDN
+6079 TMDVKFIDKDD

-6105 ADIVNAMNVR
+6105 ADIVNAMNAR

>member
-149 LNEAFEVQNSSKQ
+149 LNEPFEVQNSSKQ

-306 DGTYNLEAEAKTAD
+306 DGAYNLEAEAKTAD

-425 IITDTIAPE
+425 IITDTIPPE

-638 DYVVLPNGIILSGND
+638 DFVVLPNGIILSGND

-1037 SDDNLTNI
+1037 ADDNLTNI

-1111 NSAIFDFT
+1111 NSAVFDFT

-1186 LFIPGNTWADGSY
+1186 LFTPGNTWADGSY
-1199 TLTVKVEDKAGNTNY
+1199 TLTVKVEDKAGNTSY

-1323 SVPVIVLDSADDTG
+1323 SVPVIVLNSADDTG
-1337 IQGDN
+1337 VQGDN
-1342 MTNSTQPTFALQ
+1342 MTNRTQPTFALQ

-1473 NATQSATPGVWDYIW
+1473 NATQSATPGAWDYIW

-1503 TDEAGNKATQTLD
+1503 TDKAGNKTTQELD

-1716 FTIDTI
+1716 FIIDTL

-2127 LDNTD
+2127 LDSTD

-2139 HLTNVNKPTF
+2139 NLTNVNKPTF

-2321 LSTPVIVLDSADDS
+2321 LSVPVIVLNSADDT
-2335 GVHGDNMTNHTQ
+2335 GVQGDNMTNSTQ

-2372 TTFDATKD
+2372 TTFDATKGV
-2380 AGGWTF
+2380 GGWSF

-2451 VTVPTD
+2451 VKVPTD
-2457 VNVVRLSIDGGKTW
+2457 VN
-2471 FNATQS
+2471 
-2477 ATPGV
+2477 
-2482 WDYIWPDDVA
+2482 
-2492 DGGYTLTVEATDEA
+2492 E
-2506 GNKATQTLDFTI
+2506 
-2518 DTTLSVPTLSLDSAD
+2518 
-2533 DSGIAGDNITNVK
+2533 
-2546 TPGFT
+2546 
-2551 LNNIDTDVSRVIVEV
+2551 
-2566 MHNGIKQE
+2566 
-2574 VPLVQTGGQW
+2574 
-2584 RFAPTS
+2584 
-2590 DWADGDYIL
+2590 
-2599 TVKVEDRAGNV
+2599 
-2610 KQSAPLTVTVDTHIA
+2610 
-2625 IDRIELVNDSGIPGD
+2625 
-2640 NLTNEARPHFQVT
+2640 
-2653 VPADVNGV
+2653 
-2661 RLSIDGGKTWFDA
+2661 
-2674 TQSATSGVW
+2674 
-2683 DYTWLTNVANG
+2683 
-2694 PHTLMVEA
+2694 
-2702 SDKAGN
+2702 
-2708 KTTQKLDFTIDTIL
+2708 
-2722 SEPTITLDSADDSAA
+2722 
-2737 GDNITNVKMPGFTL
+2737 
-2751 GNIDADVT
+2751 
-2759 KVVVTVAH
+2759 
-2767 DGKNQQIEL
+2767 
-2776 IKNGGVWRFTPGAA
+2776 
-2790 WTDGDYTLT
+2790 
-2799 VKVED
+2799 
-2804 KAGNTNYSAPLTVTI
+2804 
-2819 DTQTSIDRI
+2819 
-2828 ELLNDTGIVGDNL
+2828 
-2841 TNEARPQ
+2841 
-2848 FHITVPT
+2848 
-2855 DVNSVQLSLDGGINW
+2855 
-2870 VNATLTSDGVWE
+2870 
-2882 YIWPTDLVENTY
+2882 
-2894 TLTVKATDVA
+2894 
-2904 GNTATE
+2904 
-2910 TLNFIIDTTLST
+2910 
-2922 PTITLDSADDSG
+2922 
-2934 TANDNKTNVK
+2934 
-2944 TPGFII
+2944 
-2950 GGIDSDVTQ
+2950 
-2959 VVVQV
+2959 
-2964 MRDGHSEEVELTQTN
+2964 
-2979 GQWRFVPGSAWT
+2979 
-2991 DGDYTLTV
+2991 
-2999 TVKDEAGNIRHS
+2999 
-3011 APLTVTIDTQITI
+3011 
-3024 DHIEL
+3024 
-3029 VNDSGIPDDNLTNN
+3029 
-3043 VRPHFQVTVP
+3043 
-3053 TDVNVVRLS
+3053 VRLS

-3094 TLTVEATDKAGNK
+3094 TLTVEATDKAGNQ
-3107 TTQQLDF
+3107 TTQKLDF
-3114 IIDTLL
+3114 IIDTML
-3120 SEPTIVLDNTDD
+3120 SEPTIVLDSTDD

-3142 VNKPTF
+3142 ANKPTF
-3148 LLGNIDADARYV
+3148 ILGNIDADARYV
-3160 TVEVQHGGT
+3160 TVEVQYGGT

-3317 TRLSTPTIAMDSR
+3317 TRLSTPTITMDSR

-3343 KRPGFTIGNIDA
+3343 KRPGFTIGNIDS
-3355 DAHSV
+3355 DAQSV

-3406 NVRQSTPLVVTVDTQ
+3406 NVRQSTPLIVTVDTQ

-3462 IDGGANWVSAT
+3462 IDGGANWVSAA

-3618 TQIAIDRI
+3618 TQIAIDHI

-3716 ITLLT
+3716 ITLMT

-3841 LTNHDRPVFDIHQVD
+3841 LTNHDRPVFDIRQVD

-4301 NTKTSAELRI
+4301 NTKTSAELKI

-4530 ITSVTTPRFVIGN
+4530 ITSVTKPRFVIGN

-4555 NGVSYS
+4555 NGVSYP

-4832 PTLIGS
+4832 PTLVGN
-4838 TLPNTIVSIYVDGVK
+4838 TLPNAIVSIYVDGVK

-4968 GNYELTFKVEDVAG
+4968 GNYVLTFKVEDVAG

-5030 EAGSTLTIRNPQGV
+5030 EAGSTLTIRSPQGV

-5075 DKAGNSQQKEILIE
+5075 DKAGNSQQKDILIE

-5337 GTWSYQFDNA
+5337 GTWSYQFDNV

-5410 IFGEMNQSVQIFID
+5410 ISGEMNQSVQIFID

-5572 EKYSIWVDTHIKV
+5572 EKYSIWVDTHIQV

-5592 NKSSSKTEWWSNSD
+5592 NKSSSKTDWWSNSST
-5606 LITMRGT
+5606 ITMRGM

-5635 ATGRWELSTDKLPEG
+5635 ANGQWELSTDQLPEG
-5650 TYDISLVIEDSAGN
+5650 KYDITLSIEDNAGN
-5664 RWEDVRE
+5664 RKEEVHE

-5706 IITDSEGNTYTLTVP
+5706 IITDSNGNTYTLTVP

-5744 AIGNRSDDVPLDIM
+5744 AIGNRSDDVSLDIM

-5866 AGEDNGAS
+5866 AGEDNGVS

-5909 DIYQATQGADGWTFT
+5909 DTYQATQGADGWTFT

-5932 NYTLS
+5932 TYTLS

-5992 SATHLRTEP
+5992 SATHLRTVP

-6010 VTAYSITLLN
+6010 ETAYSITLLN

-6105 ADIVNAMNVR
+6105 ADIVNAMNAR

>member
-425 IITDTIAPE
+425 IITDTIPPE

-447 IKNDNITNSTL
+447 IKNDNVTNSTL

-541 NDSGIVGDN
+541 DDSGIVGDN

-594 TSDSVEGI
+594 TSDSVEGV

-620 FSYVIDTIAPV
+620 FSYVIDTVAPV

-638 DYVVLPNGIILSGND
+638 DFVVLPNGIILSGND

-1037 SDDNLTNI
+1037 ADDNLTNI

-1111 NSAIFDFT
+1111 NSAVFDFT

-1186 LFIPGNTWADGSY
+1186 LFTPGNTWADGSY
-1199 TLTVKVEDKAGNTNY
+1199 TLTVKVEDKAGNTSY

-1323 SVPVIVLDSADDTG
+1323 SVPVIVLNSADDTG
-1337 IQGDN
+1337 VQGDN
-1342 MTNSTQPTFALQ
+1342 MTNRTQPTFALQ

-1436 GIPDDNLTNNVRPHF
+1436 GIPNDNLTNNVRPHF

-1473 NATQSATPGVWDYIW
+1473 NATQSATTGVWDYIW

-1697 TLMVEASDKAGNKT
+1697 TLMVEATDKAGNKT

-1716 FTIDTI
+1716 FIIDTL

-2016 VTIDTQIT
+2016 VTIDTQI
-2024 IDHIELVNDSGIP
+2024 
-2037 DDNLTNNV
+2037 
-2045 RPHFQVTVPTDV
+2045 
-2057 NVVRLSIDGGKTWFN
+2057 
-2072 ATQSATPGV
+2072 A
-2081 WDYTWLADVGEGKH
+2081 
-2095 TLTVE
+2095 
-2100 ATDKAG
+2100 
-2106 NKTTQQLDFIID
+2106 
-2118 TLLSEPTIV
+2118 
-2127 LDNTD
+2127 
-2132 DSGTKGD
+2132 
-2139 HLTNVNKPTF
+2139 
-2149 LLGNID
+2149 
-2155 ADARYVTVEV
+2155 
-2165 QHGGTKEVLTATKD
+2165 
-2179 ATGNWSVTPTGTWA
+2179 
-2193 DGDYT
+2193 
-2198 LTVRVEDEAGNEKH
+2198 
-2212 SASLTVTVDTQIT
+2212 
-2225 IDVIELVN
+2225 
-2233 DNGIPGDN
+2233 
-2241 MTNDAHPQFR
+2241 
-2251 VTVPGDVNEVS
+2251 
-2262 LSIDGGVT
+2262 
-2270 WVKATQSAT
+2270 
-2279 PGVWNYTWPGTVPDG
+2279 
-2294 DYTLNV
+2294 
-2300 KATDNAGNTVTE
+2300 
-2312 TLHFTIDTT
+2312 
-2321 LSTPVIVLDSADDS
+2321 
-2335 GVHGDNMTNHTQ
+2335 
-2347 PTFALQHIDD
+2347 
-2357 DAVRVTVSV
+2357 
-2366 EHGGVT
+2366 
-2372 TTFDATKD
+2372 
-2380 AGGWTF
+2380 
-2386 TPTGAWA
+2386 
-2393 DGDYTLSVS
+2393 
-2402 VEDKAGNT
+2402 
-2410 SHSASLTVTVDTQIA
+2410 
-2425 INNIELVNDSGIPDD
+2425 
-2440 NLTNNVRPHFQ
+2440 
-2451 VTVPTD
+2451 
-2457 VNVVRLSIDGGKTW
+2457 
-2471 FNATQS
+2471 
-2477 ATPGV
+2477 
-2482 WDYIWPDDVA
+2482 
-2492 DGGYTLTVEATDEA
+2492 
-2506 GNKATQTLDFTI
+2506 
-2518 DTTLSVPTLSLDSAD
+2518 
-2533 DSGIAGDNITNVK
+2533 
-2546 TPGFT
+2546 
-2551 LNNIDTDVSRVIVEV
+2551 
-2566 MHNGIKQE
+2566 
-2574 VPLVQTGGQW
+2574 
-2584 RFAPTS
+2584 
-2590 DWADGDYIL
+2590 
-2599 TVKVEDRAGNV
+2599 
-2610 KQSAPLTVTVDTHIA
+2610 
-2625 IDRIELVNDSGIPGD
+2625 
-2640 NLTNEARPHFQVT
+2640 
-2653 VPADVNGV
+2653 
-2661 RLSIDGGKTWFDA
+2661 
-2674 TQSATSGVW
+2674 
-2683 DYTWLTNVANG
+2683 
-2694 PHTLMVEA
+2694 
-2702 SDKAGN
+2702 
-2708 KTTQKLDFTIDTIL
+2708 
-2722 SEPTITLDSADDSAA
+2722 
-2737 GDNITNVKMPGFTL
+2737 
-2751 GNIDADVT
+2751 
-2759 KVVVTVAH
+2759 
-2767 DGKNQQIEL
+2767 
-2776 IKNGGVWRFTPGAA
+2776 
-2790 WTDGDYTLT
+2790 
-2799 VKVED
+2799 
-2804 KAGNTNYSAPLTVTI
+2804 
-2819 DTQTSIDRI
+2819 
-2828 ELLNDTGIVGDNL
+2828 
-2841 TNEARPQ
+2841 
-2848 FHITVPT
+2848 
-2855 DVNSVQLSLDGGINW
+2855 
-2870 VNATLTSDGVWE
+2870 
-2882 YIWPTDLVENTY
+2882 
-2894 TLTVKATDVA
+2894 
-2904 GNTATE
+2904 
-2910 TLNFIIDTTLST
+2910 
-2922 PTITLDSADDSG
+2922 
-2934 TANDNKTNVK
+2934 
-2944 TPGFII
+2944 
-2950 GGIDSDVTQ
+2950 
-2959 VVVQV
+2959 
-2964 MRDGHSEEVELTQTN
+2964 
-2979 GQWRFVPGSAWT
+2979 
-2991 DGDYTLTV
+2991 
-2999 TVKDEAGNIRHS
+2999 
-3011 APLTVTIDTQITI
+3011 I

-3169 KEVLTATKGATGIWS
+3169 KEVLTATKDATGNWSVTPTGTWADGDYTLTVRVEDDAGNEKHSASLTVTVDTQITIDVIELVNDNGIPGDNMTNDAHPQFRVTVPGDVNEVSLSIDGGVTWVKATQSATPGVWNYTWPGTVPDGDYTLNVKATDNAGNTVTETLHFTIDTTLSVPVIVLNSADDTGVQGDNMTNSTQPTFALQHIDDDAVRVTVSVEHGGVTTTFDATKGVGGWSFTPTGAWADGDYTLSVSVEDKAGNTSHSASLTVTVDTQIAINNIELVNDSGIPDDNLTNNVRPHFQVKVPTDVNEVRLSIDGGKTWFNATQSATPGVWDYTWLADVGEGKHTLTVEATDKAGNQTTQKLDFIIDTMLSEPTIVLDSTDDSGTKGDNLTNANKPTFILGNIDADARYVTVEVQYGGTKEVLTATKGATGIWS

-3190 WADGDYT
+3190 WADGDYM

-3272 ATQGTAGIW
+3272 ATQGTAGSW

-3317 TRLSTPTIAMDSR
+3317 TRLSTPTITMDSR

-3343 KRPGFTIGNIDA
+3343 KRPGFTIGNIDS
-3355 DAHSV
+3355 DAQSV

-3396 LTVEVTDNAG
+3396 LTVEVMDNAG
-3406 NVRQSTPLVVTVDTQ
+3406 NVRQSTPLIVTVDTQ

-3462 IDGGANWVSAT
+3462 IDGGANWVSAA

-3618 TQIAIDRI
+3618 TQIAIDHI

-3716 ITLLT
+3716 ITLMT

-3841 LTNHDRPVFDIHQVD
+3841 LTNHDRPVFDIRQVD

-4301 NTKTSAELRI
+4301 NTKTSAELKI

-4530 ITSVTTPRFVIGN
+4530 ITSVTKPRFVIGN

-4555 NGVSYS
+4555 NGVSYP

-4994 DTVISPLTVVLR
+4994 DTVISPLTVVLL

-5572 EKYSIWVDTHIKV
+5572 EKYSIWVDTHIQV

-5592 NKSSSKTEWWSNSD
+5592 NKSSSKTDWWSNSST
-5606 LITMRGT
+5606 ITMRGM

-5635 ATGRWELSTDKLPEG
+5635 ANGQWELSTDQLPEG
-5650 TYDISLVIEDSAGN
+5650 KYDITLSIEDNAGN
-5664 RWEDVRE
+5664 RKEEVHE

-5706 IITDSEGNTYTLTVP
+5706 IITDSNGNTYTLTVP

-5874 DSDNVTNHTQPK
+5874 GSDNVTNHTQPK

-5902 VTHNGVT
+5902 VTHNSVT
-5909 DIYQATQGADGWTFT
+5909 DTYQATQGADGWTFT

-5992 SATHLRTEP
+5992 SATYLRTVP

-6010 VTAYSITLLN
+6010 ETAYSITLLN

-6105 ADIVNAMNVR
+6105 ADIVNAMNAR

>member
-43 RGSVI
+43 HGSVI

-118 KKQLDDA
+118 KKQLDEA

-447 IKNDNITNSTL
+447 IKNDSITNSTL

-541 NDSGIVGDN
+541 DDSGIVGDN

-594 TSDSVEGI
+594 TSDSVEGV

-620 FSYVIDTIAPV
+620 FSYIIDTVAPV

-638 DYVVLPNGIILSGND
+638 DFVVLPNGIILSGND

-1061 VQVWDAMSDTQI
+1061 VQVWDAAFDTQI

-1111 NSAIFDFT
+1111 NSAVFDFT

-1186 LFIPGNTWADGSY
+1186 LFTPGNTWADGSY

-1323 SVPVIVLDSADDTG
+1323 SVPVIVLNSADDTG
-1337 IQGDN
+1337 VQGDN

-1436 GIPDDNLTNNVRPHF
+1436 GIPNDNLTNNVRPHF

-1473 NATQSATPGVWDYIW
+1473 NATQNATPGVWDYIW

-1503 TDEAGNKATQTLD
+1503 TDEAGNKTTQTLD

-1560 SRVIVEVMHNGIKQ
+1560 SRVTVEVMHNGIKQ

-1669 KTWFDATQSATS
+1669 KTWFDATQSATP

-1716 FTIDTI
+1716 FIIDTM

-2016 VTIDTQIT
+2016 VTIDTQIA

-2037 DDNLTNNV
+2037 DDNLTN
-2045 RPHFQVTVPTDV
+2045 
-2057 NVVRLSIDGGKTWFN
+2057 
-2072 ATQSATPGV
+2072 
-2081 WDYTWLADVGEGKH
+2081 
-2095 TLTVE
+2095 E
-2100 ATDKAG
+2100 A
-2106 NKTTQQLDFIID
+2106 
-2118 TLLSEPTIV
+2118 
-2127 LDNTD
+2127 
-2132 DSGTKGD
+2132 
-2139 HLTNVNKPTF
+2139 
-2149 LLGNID
+2149 
-2155 ADARYVTVEV
+2155 
-2165 QHGGTKEVLTATKD
+2165 
-2179 ATGNWSVTPTGTWA
+2179 
-2193 DGDYT
+2193 
-2198 LTVRVEDEAGNEKH
+2198 
-2212 SASLTVTVDTQIT
+2212 
-2225 IDVIELVN
+2225 
-2233 DNGIPGDN
+2233 
-2241 MTNDAHPQFR
+2241 
-2251 VTVPGDVNEVS
+2251 
-2262 LSIDGGVT
+2262 
-2270 WVKATQSAT
+2270 
-2279 PGVWNYTWPGTVPDG
+2279 
-2294 DYTLNV
+2294 
-2300 KATDNAGNTVTE
+2300 
-2312 TLHFTIDTT
+2312 
-2321 LSTPVIVLDSADDS
+2321 
-2335 GVHGDNMTNHTQ
+2335 
-2347 PTFALQHIDD
+2347 
-2357 DAVRVTVSV
+2357 
-2366 EHGGVT
+2366 
-2372 TTFDATKD
+2372 
-2380 AGGWTF
+2380 
-2386 TPTGAWA
+2386 
-2393 DGDYTLSVS
+2393 
-2402 VEDKAGNT
+2402 
-2410 SHSASLTVTVDTQIA
+2410 
-2425 INNIELVNDSGIPDD
+2425 
-2440 NLTNNVRPHFQ
+2440 
-2451 VTVPTD
+2451 
-2457 VNVVRLSIDGGKTW
+2457 
-2471 FNATQS
+2471 
-2477 ATPGV
+2477 
-2482 WDYIWPDDVA
+2482 
-2492 DGGYTLTVEATDEA
+2492 
-2506 GNKATQTLDFTI
+2506 
-2518 DTTLSVPTLSLDSAD
+2518 
-2533 DSGIAGDNITNVK
+2533 
-2546 TPGFT
+2546 
-2551 LNNIDTDVSRVIVEV
+2551 
-2566 MHNGIKQE
+2566 
-2574 VPLVQTGGQW
+2574 
-2584 RFAPTS
+2584 
-2590 DWADGDYIL
+2590 
-2599 TVKVEDRAGNV
+2599 
-2610 KQSAPLTVTVDTHIA
+2610 
-2625 IDRIELVNDSGIPGD
+2625 
-2640 NLTNEARPHFQVT
+2640 
-2653 VPADVNGV
+2653 
-2661 RLSIDGGKTWFDA
+2661 
-2674 TQSATSGVW
+2674 
-2683 DYTWLTNVANG
+2683 
-2694 PHTLMVEA
+2694 
-2702 SDKAGN
+2702 
-2708 KTTQKLDFTIDTIL
+2708 
-2722 SEPTITLDSADDSAA
+2722 
-2737 GDNITNVKMPGFTL
+2737 
-2751 GNIDADVT
+2751 
-2759 KVVVTVAH
+2759 
-2767 DGKNQQIEL
+2767 
-2776 IKNGGVWRFTPGAA
+2776 
-2790 WTDGDYTLT
+2790 
-2799 VKVED
+2799 
-2804 KAGNTNYSAPLTVTI
+2804 
-2819 DTQTSIDRI
+2819 
-2828 ELLNDTGIVGDNL
+2828 
-2841 TNEARPQ
+2841 
-2848 FHITVPT
+2848 
-2855 DVNSVQLSLDGGINW
+2855 
-2870 VNATLTSDGVWE
+2870 
-2882 YIWPTDLVENTY
+2882 
-2894 TLTVKATDVA
+2894 
-2904 GNTATE
+2904 
-2910 TLNFIIDTTLST
+2910 
-2922 PTITLDSADDSG
+2922 
-2934 TANDNKTNVK
+2934 
-2944 TPGFII
+2944 
-2950 GGIDSDVTQ
+2950 
-2959 VVVQV
+2959 
-2964 MRDGHSEEVELTQTN
+2964 
-2979 GQWRFVPGSAWT
+2979 
-2991 DGDYTLTV
+2991 
-2999 TVKDEAGNIRHS
+2999 
-3011 APLTVTIDTQITI
+3011 
-3024 DHIEL
+3024 
-3029 VNDSGIPDDNLTNN
+3029 
-3043 VRPHFQVTVP
+3043 RPHFQVTVP

-3169 KEVLTATKGATGIWS
+3169 KEVLTATKDATGNWS

-3202 EDDAGNVK
+3202 EDEAGNEK
-3210 YSAPLTV
+3210 HSASLTV

-3224 IDVIELV
+3224 IDAIELVNDNGIPGDNMTNDAHPQFRVTVPGDVNEVSLSIDGGVTWVKATQSATPGVWNYTWPGTVPDGDYTLNVKATDNAGNTVTETLHFTIDTTLSTPVIVLDSADDTGIQGDNMTNRTQPTFNLQHIDDDAVRVTVSVEHGGVTTTFDATKGVGGWTFTPPTSWGAGDYTLSVSVEDKAGNTSHSASLTVTVDTQIAINNIELVNDSGIPDDNLTNNVRPQFQVKVPTDVNEVRLSIDGGKTWFNATQSATPGVWDYTWLADVGEGKHTLTVEATDKAGNQTTQQLDFIIDTLLSEPTIVLDNTDDSGTKGDNLTNVNKPTFLLGNIDADARYVTVEVQHGGTKEVLTATKDATGNWSVTPTGTWADGDYTLTVRVEDEAGNEKHSASLTVTVDTQITIDAIELV

-3317 TRLSTPTIAMDSR
+3317 TRLSTPTITMDSR

-3343 KRPGFTIGNIDA
+3343 KRPGFTIGNIDS
-3355 DAHSV
+3355 DAQSV

-3396 LTVEVTDNAG
+3396 LTVEVQDNAG
-3406 NVRQSTPLVVTVDTQ
+3406 NVRQSTPLIVTVDTQ

-3462 IDGGANWVSAT
+3462 IDGGANWVSAA

-3618 TQIAIDRI
+3618 TQIAIDHI

-3633 VPGDNVT
+3633 VPGDNIT

-3694 LTVEVTDGAG
+3694 LIVEVTDGAG
-3704 NKMTETLNFTID
+3704 NKMTGTLDFTID

-3740 TSVTQPVF
+3740 TSVTQPIF

-3841 LTNHDRPVFDIHQVD
+3841 LTNHDRPVFDIRQVD

-3913 APFEVRI
+3913 APLEVRI

-3946 KPSFRIDVPGDVVQ
+3946 KPSFRIDVPGDVIQ

-4190 QHTLLVDVTDI
+4190 KHTLLVDVTDI

-4301 NTKTSAELRI
+4301 NTKTSAELQI

-4530 ITSVTTPRFVIGN
+4530 ITSVTKPRFVIGN

-4555 NGVSYS
+4555 NGVSYP

-4615 EPASDTGNSNSDN
+4615 EPASDTGSSNSDN

-4662 QTITVGADGNWSV
+4662 HTITVGADGNWSV

-4723 DDQHEAT
+4723 DDQYEAT

-4737 GFAEAFST
+4737 GLAEAFST

-4832 PTLIGS
+4832 PTLVGN
-4838 TLPNTIVSIYVDGVK
+4838 TLPNAIVSIYVDGVK

-5075 DKAGNSQQKEILIE
+5075 DKAGNSQQKDILIE

-5300 LITNHNKP
+5300 LITSHNKP

-5410 IFGEMNQSVQIFID
+5410 ISGEMNQSVQIFID

-5525 IINGLNVGEVWVNEK
+5525 IINGLNVGEVWVNDK

-5572 EKYSIWVDTHIKV
+5572 EKYSIWVDTHIQV

-5592 NKSSSKTEWWSNSD
+5592 NKSSSKTDWWSNSST
-5606 LITMRGT
+5606 ITMRGM

-5635 ATGRWELSTDKLPEG
+5635 ANGQWELSTDQLPEG
-5650 TYDISLVIEDSAGN
+5650 KYDITLSIEDNAGN
-5664 RWEDVRE
+5664 RKEEVHE

-5706 IITDSEGNTYTLTVP
+5706 IITDSNGNTYTLTVP

-5758 KEVPVISLSP
+5758 KETPVISLSP
-5768 DSDSGTVGDNITRDK
+5768 DSDSGTVGDNITRDN

-5874 DSDNVTNHTQPK
+5874 DSDNVTNHNHTQPK

-5909 DIYQATQGADGWTFT
+5909 DIYQATQDADGWTFT

-5932 NYTLS
+5932 TYTLS

-5947 QQSASLAVTVDST
+5947 LQSASLEVTVDST

-5970 DASDD
+5970 DAIDD

-5992 SATHLRTEP
+5992 SATHLRTVP

-6010 VTAYSITLLN
+6010 ETAYSITLLN

-6049 IMFEGEEFT
+6049 VMFEGEEFT

-6079 TMDVKFIDKDN
+6079 TMDVKFIDKDD

-6105 ADIVNAMNVR
+6105 ADIVNAMNAR